1 MAYIVF
7 HTTAFLNEDD
17 TSSMTAAALKAA
29 GITSV
34 KGYGGIDVP
43 VNSEGYLTNPAQHL
57 PAGMLD
63 KLKRAW
69 TASDGNANTFF
80 NQNID
85 GTPVK
90 DILAQCPSQ
99 QSYGIAKELGLPDG
113 TSVPCKAFTDHD
125 YQRIKYKSGSSVPT
139 SDGTDGGAGD
149 GAAGGTGDG
158 AAGGTG
164 DGGTGDGAADGTGDG
179 GTGDGAADGT
189 GDWWSFFGSKEFL
202 IGAVAVAGVIA
213 LIKTLGNTIKARF
226 RKCAKVLY
234 RMQKDFGTKENGMDM
249 KAVLPGVGSKIMDWL
264 GMLWGSKTGKGKN
277 KGALGLRPFVDNYK
291 NELSAD
297 YQEARK
303 AFNMI
308 ASAGKGID
316 VKKGEEQTSG
326 KMNNLQ
332 GESQAV
338 IYSSF
343 SEMLKSEPLNEEE
356 TALNEALGVGAIVA
370 LGSVAIKGGMYLFSK
385 KDKNG
390 NDVGSAKAVQVTHQ
404 STREIC
410 YSILNMF
417 FSKYF
422 NMKAVS
428 EKMGMNVDSLG
439 DIDKSNVDKFAK
451 LAQAM
456 KQEQASG
463 KGSKMYARVEKN
475 YNKMIDAYVR
485 IANNVVN
492 NFETYTKNSKG
503 KDGKV
508 KTLSEKDANL
518 LVASVEKL
526 RAEVNRQE
534 DGYRNNFFRVVN
546 AIITSPEYTTYL
558 DFIIKDVIPV
568 FKTGLASDADFVLDI
583 VPKVGEYYIL
593 QQTNQQTELA
603 GGDTAKGNVVLARVL
618 GFDQSGEKSKNPV
631 IKFARVALLKD
642 PGLLIRNSK
651 NEYDMSSYK
660 EENLD
665 RTAFGQARGENA
677 DRSQNGDNV
686 ELTYNKWM
694 ALDPIIATN
703 VPGDDRDGEDMGKTK
718 LYHRVVKTEDGREL
732 DEYIFGISTKVK
744 EASTTEF
751 TEDTN
756 ISEATGKAE
765 IPSEREERE
774 ETLSR
779 DVPEEIS
786 TDNTQQDIVKLACAN
801 VTKGTDLAADVKT
814 NQFTGA
820 FIFLGNKCT
829 AKEADEKFKTLGF
842 EALDGKT
849 KEKEQIEN
857 NIANSIGYTHVA
869 RQDAGNIA
877 SIDDAVKKIETR
889 QTTSENLVAKV
900 DAITNNLYQVMD
912 TMKNNVPANTL
923 THPFGFQGFGTKCFV
938 TLPKEKGKSGYYK
951 ELPTG
956 VKDKRGLDIV
966 FNYYPALVTE
976 DGSPVDPTPY
986 IKAESAAGVK
996 NNNES
1001 LQEADG
1007 NDASAAGQPSAST
1020 QGPDTSVGT
1029 QNTAKPQQGAQGATP
1044 APAGILGVAI
1054 SCRNIISAKANQ
1066 ILPFH
1071 TAKIDKESIKNA
1083 IIALINDLVKA
1094 QLIEPVRGENLGG
1107 GNRQT
1112 TATAESF
1119 SIEYDKYFNVAE
1131 SFMSS
1136 FGFNRANKLHVNRTI
1151 KSPKSKLTYYALSE
1165 NAWGDGSKLDP
1176 EKYIKESLDNI
1187 LAKNSTYDEFAK
1199 LAKNSH
1205 SINLIKIAEDCSY
1218 NTALPYNRYQ
1228 MLTAANPLYEGL
1240 VIVRF
1245 DERGKLAESI
1255 RLGVKKIYC
1264 ETV

>member
-43 VNSEGYLTNPAQHL
+43 VNGEGYLTNPAQHL
-57 PAGMLD
+57 PDGMLD

-113 TSVPCKAFTDHD
+113 TAVPCKEFTDHD
-125 YQRIKYKSGSSVPT
+125 YQHIKYDSNSSVPP
-139 SDGTDGGAGD
+139 SSGTDAAGAGAADSVADTGAGVAAGAADSGSAGAGAGD
-149 GAAGGTGDG
+149 
-158 AAGGTG
+158 
-164 DGGTGDGAADGTGDG
+164 
-179 GTGDGAADGT
+179 
-189 GDWWSFFGSKEFL
+189 WWAFFGSKEFL

-213 LIKTLGNTIKARF
+213 LIKALGNTIKARF

-234 RMQKDFGTKENGMDM
+234 RMQKDFGTKQNGMDM
-249 KAVLPGVGSKIMDWL
+249 NAVLPGVGSKIMDWL
-264 GMLWGSKTGKGKN
+264 GRLWGSKAGNGKN
-277 KGALGLRPFVDNYK
+277 KGALGLRPFVDNYR

-308 ASAGKGID
+308 AASGKGID
-316 VKKGEEQTSG
+316 DKKKGREHTSG

-332 GESQAV
+332 SESQTV

-390 NDVGSAKAVQVTHQ
+390 NDVGSPKAVQVTRQ

-475 YNKMIDAYVR
+475 YNQMVDAYVR
-485 IANNVVN
+485 IANSVVN
-492 NFETYTKNSKG
+492 NFEKYTKNSKG

-508 KTLSEKDANL
+508 KELSEKDSNL

-583 VPKVGEYYIL
+583 VPKAGEYYIL
-593 QQTNQQTELA
+593 QQTNQQTDLA

-631 IKFARVALLKD
+631 INFARVALLKD
-642 PGLLIRNSK
+642 PGTLVLNNNK
-651 NEYDMSSYK
+651 YDMSSYK

-677 DRSQNGDNV
+677 DKSENGDNV

-694 ALDPIIATN
+694 ALNPVLAVN
-703 VPGDDRDGEDMGKTK
+703 VPGDTHEKTP
-718 LYHRVVKTEDGREL
+718 VVAKVYKRTSPNENGQEKQ
-732 DEYIFGISTKVK
+732 EQYIIINPTSSESISYN
-744 EASTTEF
+744 ESTTLYEDDEK
-751 TEDTN
+751 TPEENNTTTDTN
-756 ISEATGKAE
+756 NT
-765 IPSEREERE
+765 
-774 ETLSR
+774 T
-779 DVPEEIS
+779 
-786 TDNTQQDIVKLACAN
+786 NTQQEETKSSSPVKNVIFVSGNTKTNIEIQANDTTQEKVNAIVTNRDNNMGFTEVSPEEAEQIINAVAN
-801 VTKGTDLAADVKT
+801 AKEETAQVQTAENLPEIINKQESANGGESEIGADVIIKNIDSISNSIAQQLGT
-814 NQFTGA
+814 LKIEDFTVTSGTAGRVTSKYNNGTIQLKNTVGNQRNFDTVVAFDTGA
-820 FIFLGNKCT
+820 T
-829 AKEADEKFKTLGF
+829 
-842 EALDGKT
+842 T
-849 KEKEQIEN
+849 K
-857 NIANSIGYTHVA
+857 
-869 RQDAGNIA
+869 AG
-877 SIDDAVKKIETR
+877 KKIYIAAQPRTDNKNITVDLILVSGDGTNYDEIKFHGAQKDAYVSLTAPINAQNVKQGIETIV
-889 QTTSENLVAKV
+889 N
-900 DAITNNLYQVMD
+900 
-912 TMKNNVPANTL
+912 
-923 THPFGFQGFGTKCFV
+923 
-938 TLPKEKGKSGYYK
+938 YYK
-951 ELPTG
+951 QYAGKYTIE
-956 VKDKRGLDIV
+956 
-966 FNYYPALVTE
+966 
-976 DGSPVDPTPY
+976 
-986 IKAESAAGVK
+986 ES
-996 NNNES
+996 
-1001 LQEADG
+1001 
-1007 NDASAAGQPSAST
+1007 
-1020 QGPDTSVGT
+1020 
-1029 QNTAKPQQGAQGATP
+1029 
-1044 APAGILGVAI
+1044 
-1054 SCRNIISAKANQ
+1054 NI
-1066 ILPFH
+1066 
-1071 TAKIDKESIKNA
+1071 T
-1083 IIALINDLVKA
+1083 V
-1094 QLIEPVRGENLGG
+1094 
-1107 GNRQT
+1107 
-1112 TATAESF
+1112 
-1119 SIEYDKYFNVAE
+1119 EYDKYFNVAE

-1136 FGFNRANKLHVNRTI
+1136 FGFNGANKLHVNRTI
-1151 KSPKSKLTYYALSE
+1151 KAPKSKLTYYALSE

-1176 EKYIKESLDNI
+1176 EKYIKESLDAI
-1187 LAKNSTYDEFAK
+1187 LAKNYTYDEFAK
-1199 LAKNSH
+1199 LAKSSH
-1205 SINLIKIAEDCSY
+1205 TINLIKIDEDCSY

-1240 VIVRF
+1240 VVVRF
-1245 DERGKLAESI
+1245 DERGKLVEAI

>member
-43 VNSEGYLTNPAQHL
+43 VNSEGYLKNPAQHL
-57 PAGMLD
+57 PDGMLD
-63 KLKRAW
+63 KLKGAW
-69 TASDGNANTFF
+69 TSSNGDANAFF

-113 TSVPCKAFTDHD
+113 TAVPCKEFTDHD
-125 YQRIKYKSGSSVPT
+125 YQHIKYDSGSSVPA
-139 SDGTDGGAGD
+139 SDGTDAVAGAG
-149 GAAGGTGDG
+149 ATGS
-158 AAGGTG
+158 TG
-164 DGGTGDGAADGTGDG
+164 DGGAGVAAGAADSGSAVA
-179 GTGDGAADGT
+179 GA
-189 GDWWSFFGSKEFL
+189 GDWWAFFGSKEFL

-213 LIKTLGNTIKARF
+213 LIKTLGNTIKVRF

-234 RMQKDFGTKENGMDM
+234 RMQKDFGTKQNGMDM

-264 GMLWGSKTGKGKN
+264 GRLWGSKSGKGQN
-277 KGALGLRPFVDNYK
+277 KGALGLRPFVDNYR

-308 ASAGKGID
+308 AAAGKGIND
-316 VKKGEEQTSG
+316 KNKGKEQTNG

-332 GESQAV
+332 SESQTV

-356 TALNEALGVGAIVA
+356 TALNEGAGAIVA
-370 LGSVAIKGGMYLFSK
+370 LGAVKFAAGMYQYLK

-390 NDVGSAKAVQVTHQ
+390 NDVGSVKTVQVTHQ

-439 DIDKSNVDKFAK
+439 DIDKSNIDKFAK

-475 YNKMIDAYVR
+475 YNQMVDAYVR
-485 IANNVVN
+485 IANSVVN
-492 NFETYTKNSKG
+492 NFEKYTKNSKG

-508 KTLSEKDANL
+508 KELSEKDSNL

-558 DFIIKDVIPV
+558 DFIIKDVMPV

-583 VPKVGEYYIL
+583 VPKAGEYYIL
-593 QQTNQQTELA
+593 QQTNQQTDLT

-631 IKFARVALLKD
+631 INFARVALLKD
-642 PGLLIRNSK
+642 PGTLVLNNNK
-651 NEYDMSSYK
+651 YDMSSYK

-677 DRSQNGDNV
+677 DKSENGDNV

-694 ALDPIIATN
+694 ALNPVLAVN
-703 VPGDDRDGEDMGKTK
+703 VPGDMHEKTPAAAK
-718 LYHRVVKTEDGREL
+718 VYKRTAPSENGQEKQEQ
-732 DEYIFGISTKVK
+732 YIIINPTSSESITYN
-744 EASTTEF
+744 ESTTLY
-751 TEDTN
+751 ED
-756 ISEATGKAE
+756 
-765 IPSEREERE
+765 
-774 ETLSR
+774 
-779 DVPEEIS
+779 
-786 TDNTQQDIVKLACAN
+786 
-801 VTKGTDLAADVKT
+801 
-814 NQFTGA
+814 
-820 FIFLGNKCT
+820 
-829 AKEADEKFKTLGF
+829 DEKTP
-842 EALDGKT
+842 E
-849 KEKEQIEN
+849 EN
-857 NIANSIGYTHVA
+857 NITTDTNNTTNAQEEETKSSSPVKNVIFVSGNTKTNIEIQANDATQEKVNAIVTNRDNNMGFTEVSPEEAEQIINAVANAKEETVQVQTAENLPEIINKQESANGGESEIGADVIIKNIDSISNSIAQQLGTLKIEDFTVTSGT
-869 RQDAGNIA
+869 AGRVTSKYNNGTIQLKNT
-877 SIDDAVKKIETR
+877 IDKQRNFDTVVTFDTGATTKAGKKIYIAAQPRTDNKNITVDLILVSGDGTNYDEIKFRGAQKDAYVSLTAPINAQNVKQGIETIV
-889 QTTSENLVAKV
+889 N
-900 DAITNNLYQVMD
+900 
-912 TMKNNVPANTL
+912 
-923 THPFGFQGFGTKCFV
+923 
-938 TLPKEKGKSGYYK
+938 YYK
-951 ELPTG
+951 QYAGKYTIE
-956 VKDKRGLDIV
+956 
-966 FNYYPALVTE
+966 
-976 DGSPVDPTPY
+976 
-986 IKAESAAGVK
+986 ES
-996 NNNES
+996 
-1001 LQEADG
+1001 
-1007 NDASAAGQPSAST
+1007 
-1020 QGPDTSVGT
+1020 
-1029 QNTAKPQQGAQGATP
+1029 
-1044 APAGILGVAI
+1044 
-1054 SCRNIISAKANQ
+1054 NI
-1066 ILPFH
+1066 
-1071 TAKIDKESIKNA
+1071 T
-1083 IIALINDLVKA
+1083 V
-1094 QLIEPVRGENLGG
+1094 
-1107 GNRQT
+1107 
-1112 TATAESF
+1112 
-1119 SIEYDKYFNVAE
+1119 EYDKYFNVAE

-1136 FGFNRANKLHVNRTI
+1136 FGFNGANKLHVNRTI
-1151 KSPKSKLTYYALSE
+1151 KAPKSKFTYYALSE

-1176 EKYIKESLDNI
+1176 EKYIKESLDAI

-1199 LAKNSH
+1199 LAKSSH
-1205 SINLIKIAEDCSY
+1205 TINLIKIDEDCSY

-1240 VIVRF
+1240 VVVRF
-1245 DERGKLAESI
+1245 DERGKLVEAI

>member
-43 VNSEGYLTNPAQHL
+43 VNSEGYLKNPAQHL
-57 PAGMLD
+57 PDGMLD

-113 TSVPCKAFTDHD
+113 TAVPCKEFTDHD
-125 YQRIKYKSGSSVPT
+125 YQHIKYDSNSSVPP
-139 SDGTDGGAGD
+139 SSGTDAAGAGAADSVADTGAGAAAGAADSGSVGAGAGD
-149 GAAGGTGDG
+149 
-158 AAGGTG
+158 
-164 DGGTGDGAADGTGDG
+164 
-179 GTGDGAADGT
+179 
-189 GDWWSFFGSKEFL
+189 WWAFFGSKEFL

-213 LIKTLGNTIKARF
+213 LIKALGNTIKARF

-264 GMLWGSKTGKGKN
+264 GRLWGSKSGKGKN
-277 KGALGLRPFVDNYK
+277 KGALGLRPFVDNYR

-308 ASAGKGID
+308 AAAGKGIND
-316 VKKGEEQTSG
+316 KKKGNEQTSG
-326 KMNNLQ
+326 KMNSLQ
-332 GESQAV
+332 GESQTV

-343 SEMLKSEPLNEEE
+343 SELLKSEPLNEEE
-356 TALNEALGVGAIVA
+356 TTLNEGAGAIVA
-370 LGSVAIKGGMYLFSK
+370 LGAVKFAAGMYQYLK

-463 KGSKMYARVEKN
+463 KGSKIYTRVEKN
-475 YNKMIDAYVR
+475 YNQMVDAYVR
-485 IANNVVN
+485 IANSVVN
-492 NFETYTKNSKG
+492 NFEKYTKNSKG

-508 KTLSEKDANL
+508 KELSEKDSNL

-583 VPKVGEYYIL
+583 VPKAGEYYIL
-593 QQTNQQTELA
+593 QQTNQQTDLA
-603 GGDTAKGNVVLARVL
+603 DGDTAKGNVVLARVL

-631 IKFARVALLKD
+631 INFARVALLKD
-642 PGLLIRNSK
+642 PGTLVLNNNK
-651 NEYDMSSYK
+651 YDMSSYK

-677 DRSQNGDNV
+677 DKSENGDNV

-694 ALDPIIATN
+694 ALNPVLAVN
-703 VPGDDRDGEDMGKTK
+703 VPGDIHEKTPAVAK
-718 LYHRVVKTEDGREL
+718 VYKRTSPNENGQEKQEQ
-732 DEYIFGISTKVK
+732 YIIINPTSSESISYN
-744 EASTTEF
+744 ESTTLYEDDEK
-751 TEDTN
+751 TPEENNTTTDTN
-756 ISEATGKAE
+756 NT
-765 IPSEREERE
+765 
-774 ETLSR
+774 T
-779 DVPEEIS
+779 
-786 TDNTQQDIVKLACAN
+786 NTQQEETKSSSPVKNVIFVSGNTKTNIEIQANDTTQEKVNAIVTNRDNNMGFTEVSPEEAEQIINAVAN
-801 VTKGTDLAADVKT
+801 AKEETVQVQTAENLPEIINKQESANGGESEIGADVIIKNIDSISNSIAQQLGT
-814 NQFTGA
+814 LKIEDFTVTSGTAGRVTSKYNNGTIQLKNTAENQRNFDSVVTFDTGA
-820 FIFLGNKCT
+820 T
-829 AKEADEKFKTLGF
+829 
-842 EALDGKT
+842 T
-849 KEKEQIEN
+849 K
-857 NIANSIGYTHVA
+857 
-869 RQDAGNIA
+869 AG
-877 SIDDAVKKIETR
+877 KKIYIAAQPRTDNKNITVDLILVSGDGTNYDEIKFRGAQKDAYVSLTAPINVQNVKQGIETIV
-889 QTTSENLVAKV
+889 N
-900 DAITNNLYQVMD
+900 
-912 TMKNNVPANTL
+912 
-923 THPFGFQGFGTKCFV
+923 
-938 TLPKEKGKSGYYK
+938 YYK
-951 ELPTG
+951 QYAGKYTIE
-956 VKDKRGLDIV
+956 
-966 FNYYPALVTE
+966 
-976 DGSPVDPTPY
+976 
-986 IKAESAAGVK
+986 ES
-996 NNNES
+996 
-1001 LQEADG
+1001 
-1007 NDASAAGQPSAST
+1007 
-1020 QGPDTSVGT
+1020 
-1029 QNTAKPQQGAQGATP
+1029 
-1044 APAGILGVAI
+1044 
-1054 SCRNIISAKANQ
+1054 NI
-1066 ILPFH
+1066 
-1071 TAKIDKESIKNA
+1071 T
-1083 IIALINDLVKA
+1083 V
-1094 QLIEPVRGENLGG
+1094 
-1107 GNRQT
+1107 
-1112 TATAESF
+1112 
-1119 SIEYDKYFNVAE
+1119 EYDKYFNVAE

-1136 FGFNRANKLHVNRTI
+1136 FGFNGANKLHVNRTI
-1151 KSPKSKLTYYALSE
+1151 KAPKSKLTYYALSE

-1176 EKYIKESLDNI
+1176 EKYIKESLDAI

-1199 LAKNSH
+1199 LAKSSH
-1205 SINLIKIAEDCSY
+1205 TINLIKIDEDCSY

-1240 VIVRF
+1240 VVVRF
-1245 DERGKLAESI
+1245 DERGKLVEAI

>member
-57 PAGMLD
+57 PDGMLD

-69 TASDGNANTFF
+69 TSSNGDANAFF

-113 TSVPCKAFTDHD
+113 TAVPCKEFTDHG
-125 YQRIKYKSGSSVPT
+125 YQHIKYDSGSSVPP
-139 SDGTDGGAGD
+139 SSGTDAAGV
-149 GAAGGTGDG
+149 GAAGSVAG
-158 AAGGTG
+158 AGA
-164 DGGTGDGAADGTGDG
+164 DAAAGAADSGSA
-179 GTGDGAADGT
+179 GAGA

-264 GMLWGSKTGKGKN
+264 GRLWGSKAGNGKN
-277 KGALGLRPFVDNYK
+277 KGALGLRPFVDNYR

-308 ASAGKGID
+308 ATAGKGID
-316 VKKGEEQTSG
+316 DKKKDREQTNG

-332 GESQAV
+332 SESQTV

-390 NDVGSAKAVQVTHQ
+390 NDVGSPKAVQVTRQ

-456 KQEQASG
+456 KQKQASG
-463 KGSKMYARVEKN
+463 KGSKIYTRVEKN
-475 YNKMIDAYVR
+475 YNQMVDAYVR
-485 IANNVVN
+485 IANKVVN

-508 KTLSEKDANL
+508 KELSEKDSNL

-583 VPKVGEYYIL
+583 VPKAGEYYIL
-593 QQTNQQTELA
+593 HQSNQQTDLTS
-603 GGDTAKGNVVLARVL
+603 GDTAKGNVVLARVL

-631 IKFARVALLKD
+631 INFARVALLKD
-642 PGLLIRNSK
+642 PDTLVLNNNK
-651 NEYDMSSYK
+651 YDMSSYK

-665 RTAFGQARGENA
+665 RTAFGQAHGENA
-677 DRSQNGDNV
+677 DKSENGDNV

-694 ALDPIIATN
+694 ALNPVLAVN
-703 VPGDDRDGEDMGKTK
+703 VPGDMHEKTPVTAK
-718 LYHRVVKTEDGREL
+718 VYKRTAPNENGQEKQEQEQ
-732 DEYIFGISTKVK
+732 YIIINPTSSESITYN
-744 EASTTEF
+744 ESTTLYEDDEK
-751 TEDTN
+751 TPEENNTTDTN
-756 ISEATGKAE
+756 NT
-765 IPSEREERE
+765 
-774 ETLSR
+774 T
-779 DVPEEIS
+779 
-786 TDNTQQDIVKLACAN
+786 NTQQEKTKSSSPVKNVIFVSGNTKTNIEIQANDTTQEKVNAIVTNRDNNMGFTEVSPEEAEQIINAVAN
-801 VTKGTDLAADVKT
+801 AKEETAQVQTAENLPEIINKQESANGGESEIGADVIIKNIDSISNSIAQQLGILKIEDFT
-814 NQFTGA
+814 VTSGTAGRVTSKYNNGTIQLKNTVDKQRNFDSVVTFDTGA
-820 FIFLGNKCT
+820 T
-829 AKEADEKFKTLGF
+829 
-842 EALDGKT
+842 T
-849 KEKEQIEN
+849 K
-857 NIANSIGYTHVA
+857 
-869 RQDAGNIA
+869 AG
-877 SIDDAVKKIETR
+877 KKIYIAAQPRTDNKNITVDLILVSGDGTNYDEIKFRGAQKDAYVSLTAPINAQNVKQGIETIV
-889 QTTSENLVAKV
+889 N
-900 DAITNNLYQVMD
+900 
-912 TMKNNVPANTL
+912 
-923 THPFGFQGFGTKCFV
+923 
-938 TLPKEKGKSGYYK
+938 YYK
-951 ELPTG
+951 QYAGKYTIE
-956 VKDKRGLDIV
+956 
-966 FNYYPALVTE
+966 
-976 DGSPVDPTPY
+976 
-986 IKAESAAGVK
+986 ES
-996 NNNES
+996 
-1001 LQEADG
+1001 
-1007 NDASAAGQPSAST
+1007 
-1020 QGPDTSVGT
+1020 
-1029 QNTAKPQQGAQGATP
+1029 
-1044 APAGILGVAI
+1044 
-1054 SCRNIISAKANQ
+1054 NI
-1066 ILPFH
+1066 
-1071 TAKIDKESIKNA
+1071 T
-1083 IIALINDLVKA
+1083 V
-1094 QLIEPVRGENLGG
+1094 
-1107 GNRQT
+1107 
-1112 TATAESF
+1112 
-1119 SIEYDKYFNVAE
+1119 EYDKYFNVAE

-1136 FGFNRANKLHVNRTI
+1136 FGFNGANKLHVNRTI
-1151 KSPKSKLTYYALSE
+1151 KAPKSKFTYYALSE

-1176 EKYIKESLDNI
+1176 EKYIKESLDAI

-1199 LAKNSH
+1199 LAKSSH
-1205 SINLIKIAEDCSY
+1205 TINLIKIDEDCSY

-1240 VIVRF
+1240 VVVRF
-1245 DERGKLAESI
+1245 DKRGKLVEAI

>member
-57 PAGMLD
+57 PDGMLD

-69 TASDGNANTFF
+69 TSSNGDANAFF

-113 TSVPCKAFTDHD
+113 TAVPCKEFTDHD
-125 YQRIKYKSGSSVPT
+125 YQHIKYDSGSSVPP
-139 SDGTDGGAGD
+139 SSGTDAAGAGAADSVADAGAGAAAGAADSGSAGAGAGD
-149 GAAGGTGDG
+149 
-158 AAGGTG
+158 
-164 DGGTGDGAADGTGDG
+164 
-179 GTGDGAADGT
+179 
-189 GDWWSFFGSKEFL
+189 WWAFFGSKEFL

-213 LIKTLGNTIKARF
+213 LIKTLGNTIKVRF

-264 GMLWGSKTGKGKN
+264 GRLWGSKSGKGKN
-277 KGALGLRPFVDNYK
+277 KGALGLRPFVDNYR

-308 ASAGKGID
+308 ATAGKEIND
-316 VKKGEEQTSG
+316 KKKGKEQTGG

-332 GESQAV
+332 SESQTV
-338 IYSSF
+338 TYSSF

-356 TALNEALGVGAIVA
+356 TALNEGAGAIVA
-370 LGSVAIKGGMYLFSK
+370 LGAVKFAAGMYQYLK

-390 NDVGSAKAVQVTHQ
+390 NDVGSVKTVQVTHQ

-439 DIDKSNVDKFAK
+439 DIDKSNIDKFAK

-475 YNKMIDAYVR
+475 YNQMVDAYVR
-485 IANNVVN
+485 IANSVVN
-492 NFETYTKNSKG
+492 NFEKYTKNSKG

-508 KTLSEKDANL
+508 KELSEKDSNL

-583 VPKVGEYYIL
+583 VPKAGEYYIL
-593 QQTNQQTELA
+593 QQSNQQTELA
-603 GGDTAKGNVVLARVL
+603 DGDTAKENVVLARVL

-631 IKFARVALLKD
+631 INFARVALLKD
-642 PGLLIRNSK
+642 PGTLVLNNNK
-651 NEYDMSSYK
+651 YDMSSYK

-677 DRSQNGDNV
+677 DKSENGDNV

-694 ALDPIIATN
+694 ALNPVLAVN
-703 VPGDDRDGEDMGKTK
+703 VPGDMHEKTPAAAKVYKRTAPSKNGQESQEKQEQYIIINPTSSESITYDESKTLYEDDEKTPEENNTTTDTNNTTNAQQEETKSSSPVKNVIFVSGNTKTNIEIQANDATQEKVNAIVTNHDNNMG
-718 LYHRVVKTEDGREL
+718 
-732 DEYIFGISTKVK
+732 
-744 EASTTEF
+744 F
-751 TEDTN
+751 TEV
-756 ISEATGKAE
+756 SPEEAEQIINAVANAK
-765 IPSEREERE
+765 E
-774 ETLSR
+774 ETVQVQTAENLPEIINKQESANGGESEIGA
-779 DVPEEIS
+779 DVIIKNIDSIS
-786 TDNTQQDIVKLACAN
+786 NSIAQQLGTLKIEDFTVTSGTAGRVTSKYNNGTIQLKNTVDNQRNFDTVVTFDTGATTKAGKKIYIAAQPRTDNKNITVDLILVSGDGTNYDEIKFRGAQKDAYVSLTAPINVQNVKQ
-801 VTKGTDLAADVKT
+801 G
-814 NQFTGA
+814 
-820 FIFLGNKCT
+820 
-829 AKEADEKFKTLGF
+829 
-842 EALDGKT
+842 
-849 KEKEQIEN
+849 
-857 NIANSIGYTHVA
+857 
-869 RQDAGNIA
+869 
-877 SIDDAVKKIETR
+877 IETIV
-889 QTTSENLVAKV
+889 N
-900 DAITNNLYQVMD
+900 
-912 TMKNNVPANTL
+912 
-923 THPFGFQGFGTKCFV
+923 
-938 TLPKEKGKSGYYK
+938 YYK
-951 ELPTG
+951 QYAGKYTIE
-956 VKDKRGLDIV
+956 
-966 FNYYPALVTE
+966 
-976 DGSPVDPTPY
+976 
-986 IKAESAAGVK
+986 ES
-996 NNNES
+996 
-1001 LQEADG
+1001 
-1007 NDASAAGQPSAST
+1007 
-1020 QGPDTSVGT
+1020 
-1029 QNTAKPQQGAQGATP
+1029 
-1044 APAGILGVAI
+1044 
-1054 SCRNIISAKANQ
+1054 NI
-1066 ILPFH
+1066 
-1071 TAKIDKESIKNA
+1071 T
-1083 IIALINDLVKA
+1083 V
-1094 QLIEPVRGENLGG
+1094 
-1107 GNRQT
+1107 
-1112 TATAESF
+1112 
-1119 SIEYDKYFNVAE
+1119 EYDKYFNVAE

-1136 FGFNRANKLHVNRTI
+1136 FGFNGANKLHVNRTI
-1151 KSPKSKLTYYALSE
+1151 KAPKSKLTYYALSE

-1176 EKYIKESLDNI
+1176 EKYIKESLDAI

-1199 LAKNSH
+1199 LAKSSH
-1205 SINLIKIAEDCSY
+1205 TINLIKIDEDCSY

-1240 VIVRF
+1240 VVVRF
-1245 DERGKLAESI
+1245 DERGKLVEAI

>member
-57 PAGMLD
+57 PDGMLD

-69 TASDGNANTFF
+69 TSSNGDANAFF

-113 TSVPCKAFTDHD
+113 TAVPCKEFTDHD
-125 YQRIKYKSGSSVPT
+125 YQHIKYDSGSSVPP
-139 SDGTDGGAGD
+139 SSGTD
-149 GAAGGTGDG
+149 AAG
-158 AAGGTG
+158 A
-164 DGGTGDGAADGTGDG
+164 GAADSVADAGAGAAA
-179 GTGDGAADGT
+179 GAADT
-189 GDWWSFFGSKEFL
+189 GSAGAGAVDWWAFFGSKEFL

-264 GMLWGSKTGKGKN
+264 GRLWGSKAGNGRN
-277 KGALGLRPFVDNYK
+277 KGALGLRPFVDNYR

-308 ASAGKGID
+308 ATAGKGID
-316 VKKGEEQTSG
+316 DKKKGKEQTSG

-332 GESQAV
+332 GESQTV
-338 IYSSF
+338 MYSSF

-356 TALNEALGVGAIVA
+356 VTLNEGAGAIVA
-370 LGSVAIKGGMYLFSK
+370 LGAVKFAAGMYQYLK

-390 NDVGSAKAVQVTHQ
+390 NDVGSPKAVQVTRQ

-463 KGSKMYARVEKN
+463 KGSKIYTRVEKN
-475 YNKMIDAYVR
+475 YNQMVDAYVR
-485 IANNVVN
+485 IANSVVN
-492 NFETYTKNSKG
+492 NFEKYTKNSKG

-508 KTLSEKDANL
+508 KELSEKDSNL

-593 QQTNQQTELA
+593 QQTNQQTDLA

-642 PGLLIRNSK
+642 PGTLVLNNNK
-651 NEYDMSSYK
+651 YDMSNYK

-677 DRSQNGDNV
+677 DKLENGDNV

-694 ALDPIIATN
+694 ALNPILAVN
-703 VPGDDRDGEDMGKTK
+703 VPGDMHEKTPVTAK
-718 LYHRVVKTEDGREL
+718 VYKRTAPNENGQEKQEQEQ
-732 DEYIFGISTKVK
+732 YIIINPTSSESITYN
-744 EASTTEF
+744 ESTTLYEDDEKTPEENNTTDTNNTTNGQQEETKSSSPVKNVIFVSGNTKTNIEIQANDTTQEKVNAIVTNRDNNMGF
-751 TEDTN
+751 TEV
-756 ISEATGKAE
+756 SPEEAEQIINAVANAK
-765 IPSEREERE
+765 E
-774 ETLSR
+774 ETAQVQTAENLPEIINKQESANGGESEIGA
-779 DVPEEIS
+779 DVIIKNIDSIS
-786 TDNTQQDIVKLACAN
+786 NSIAQQLGTLKIEDFTVTSGTAGRVTSKYNNGTIQLKNTVDKQRNFDSVVTFDTGATTKAGKKIYIAAQPRTDNKNITVDLILVSGDGTNYDEIKFRGAQKDAYVSLTAPINAQNVKQ
-801 VTKGTDLAADVKT
+801 G
-814 NQFTGA
+814 
-820 FIFLGNKCT
+820 
-829 AKEADEKFKTLGF
+829 
-842 EALDGKT
+842 
-849 KEKEQIEN
+849 
-857 NIANSIGYTHVA
+857 
-869 RQDAGNIA
+869 
-877 SIDDAVKKIETR
+877 IETIV
-889 QTTSENLVAKV
+889 N
-900 DAITNNLYQVMD
+900 
-912 TMKNNVPANTL
+912 
-923 THPFGFQGFGTKCFV
+923 
-938 TLPKEKGKSGYYK
+938 YYK
-951 ELPTG
+951 KYAGKYTIE
-956 VKDKRGLDIV
+956 
-966 FNYYPALVTE
+966 
-976 DGSPVDPTPY
+976 
-986 IKAESAAGVK
+986 ES
-996 NNNES
+996 
-1001 LQEADG
+1001 
-1007 NDASAAGQPSAST
+1007 
-1020 QGPDTSVGT
+1020 
-1029 QNTAKPQQGAQGATP
+1029 
-1044 APAGILGVAI
+1044 
-1054 SCRNIISAKANQ
+1054 NI
-1066 ILPFH
+1066 
-1071 TAKIDKESIKNA
+1071 T
-1083 IIALINDLVKA
+1083 V
-1094 QLIEPVRGENLGG
+1094 
-1107 GNRQT
+1107 
-1112 TATAESF
+1112 
-1119 SIEYDKYFNVAE
+1119 EYDKYFNVAE

-1136 FGFNRANKLHVNRTI
+1136 FGFNGANKLHVNRTI
-1151 KSPKSKLTYYALSE
+1151 KTPKSKLTYYALSE

-1176 EKYIKESLDNI
+1176 EKYIKESLDAI

-1205 SINLIKIAEDCSY
+1205 SINFIKIDEDCSY

-1240 VIVRF
+1240 VVVRF
-1245 DERGKLAESI
+1245 DERGKLAEAI

>member
-43 VNSEGYLTNPAQHL
+43 VNSEGYLKNPAQHL
-57 PAGMLD
+57 PDGMLD
-63 KLKRAW
+63 KLKGAW
-69 TASDGNANTFF
+69 TSSNGDANAFF

-113 TSVPCKAFTDHD
+113 TAVPCKEFTDHD
-125 YQRIKYKSGSSVPT
+125 YQHIKYDSGSSVPP
-139 SDGTDGGAGD
+139 SSGTDAAGAGAADSVADAGAGAAAGAVDSGSAGAGAGD
-149 GAAGGTGDG
+149 
-158 AAGGTG
+158 
-164 DGGTGDGAADGTGDG
+164 
-179 GTGDGAADGT
+179 
-189 GDWWSFFGSKEFL
+189 WWAFFGSKEFL

-213 LIKTLGNTIKARF
+213 LIKTLGNTIKVRF

-264 GMLWGSKTGKGKN
+264 GSLWGSKSGKGKN
-277 KGALGLRPFVDNYK
+277 KGALGLRPFVDNYR

-308 ASAGKGID
+308 AAAGKGIND
-316 VKKGEEQTSG
+316 KKKGNEQTSG
-326 KMNNLQ
+326 KMNSLQ
-332 GESQAV
+332 GESQTV
-338 IYSSF
+338 MYSSF

-356 TALNEALGVGAIVA
+356 TTLNEGAGAIVA
-370 LGSVAIKGGMYLFSK
+370 LGAVKVIAGMYQYSK

-390 NDVGSAKAVQVTHQ
+390 NDVGSPKAVQVTRQ

-463 KGSKMYARVEKN
+463 KGSKIYARVEKN
-475 YNKMIDAYVR
+475 YNQMVDAYVR
-485 IANNVVN
+485 IANSVVN
-492 NFETYTKNSKG
+492 NFEKYTKNSKG

-508 KTLSEKDANL
+508 KELSEKDSNL

-583 VPKVGEYYIL
+583 VPKAGEYYIL
-593 QQTNQQTELA
+593 HQSNQQTELA

-631 IKFARVALLKD
+631 INFARVALLKD
-642 PGLLIRNSK
+642 PGTLVLNNNK
-651 NEYDMSSYK
+651 YDMSSYK

-677 DRSQNGDNV
+677 DKSENGDNV

-694 ALDPIIATN
+694 ALNPVLAVN
-703 VPGDDRDGEDMGKTK
+703 VPGDMHEKTPAAAK
-718 LYHRVVKTEDGREL
+718 VYKRTAPSKNGQENQEQ
-732 DEYIFGISTKVK
+732 EQYIIINPTSSESITYN
-744 EASTTEF
+744 ESTTLYEDDEKTPEENNTTTDTKNTTNGQQEETKSSSPVKNVIFVSGNTKTNIEIQANDTTQEKVNAIVTNRDNNMGF
-751 TEDTN
+751 TEVSPEEAEQIINAVANAKEETAQVQTAENLPEIINKQESANGGESEIGADVIIKNIDSISNSIAQQLGTLKIEDFTVTSGTAGRVTSKYNNGTIQLKNTINKQRNFDTVVTFDTG
-756 ISEATGKAE
+756 ATTKTGKKIYIAAQ
-765 IPSEREERE
+765 PR
-774 ETLSR
+774 
-779 DVPEEIS
+779 
-786 TDNTQQDIVKLACAN
+786 TDNKNITVDLILASGDGTNYDEIKFRGAQKDAYVSLTAPINVQNVKQ
-801 VTKGTDLAADVKT
+801 G
-814 NQFTGA
+814 
-820 FIFLGNKCT
+820 
-829 AKEADEKFKTLGF
+829 
-842 EALDGKT
+842 
-849 KEKEQIEN
+849 
-857 NIANSIGYTHVA
+857 
-869 RQDAGNIA
+869 
-877 SIDDAVKKIETR
+877 IETIV
-889 QTTSENLVAKV
+889 N
-900 DAITNNLYQVMD
+900 
-912 TMKNNVPANTL
+912 
-923 THPFGFQGFGTKCFV
+923 
-938 TLPKEKGKSGYYK
+938 YYK
-951 ELPTG
+951 QYAGKYTIE
-956 VKDKRGLDIV
+956 
-966 FNYYPALVTE
+966 
-976 DGSPVDPTPY
+976 
-986 IKAESAAGVK
+986 ES
-996 NNNES
+996 
-1001 LQEADG
+1001 
-1007 NDASAAGQPSAST
+1007 
-1020 QGPDTSVGT
+1020 
-1029 QNTAKPQQGAQGATP
+1029 
-1044 APAGILGVAI
+1044 
-1054 SCRNIISAKANQ
+1054 NI
-1066 ILPFH
+1066 
-1071 TAKIDKESIKNA
+1071 T
-1083 IIALINDLVKA
+1083 V
-1094 QLIEPVRGENLGG
+1094 
-1107 GNRQT
+1107 
-1112 TATAESF
+1112 
-1119 SIEYDKYFNVAE
+1119 EYDKYFNVAE

-1136 FGFNRANKLHVNRTI
+1136 FGFNGANKLHVNRTI
-1151 KSPKSKLTYYALSE
+1151 KAPKSKLTYYALSE

-1176 EKYIKESLDNI
+1176 EKYIKESLDSI

-1199 LAKNSH
+1199 LAKSSH
-1205 SINLIKIAEDCSY
+1205 TINLIKIDEDCSY

-1240 VIVRF
+1240 VVVRF
-1245 DERGKLAESI
+1245 DERGKLVEAI

>member
-57 PAGMLD
+57 PDGMLD

-69 TASDGNANTFF
+69 TSSNGDANAFF

-113 TSVPCKAFTDHD
+113 TAVPCKEFTDHD
-125 YQRIKYKSGSSVPT
+125 YQHIKYDSGSSVPP
-139 SDGTDGGAGD
+139 SSGTDAAGAGAADSVADAGAGAAAGAADSGSAGAGAGD
-149 GAAGGTGDG
+149 
-158 AAGGTG
+158 
-164 DGGTGDGAADGTGDG
+164 
-179 GTGDGAADGT
+179 
-189 GDWWSFFGSKEFL
+189 WWAFFGSKEFL

-213 LIKTLGNTIKARF
+213 LIKTLGNTIKVRF

-234 RMQKDFGTKENGMDM
+234 RMQKDFGTKQNGMDM

-264 GMLWGSKTGKGKN
+264 GRLWGSKSGKGKN
-277 KGALGLRPFVDNYK
+277 KGALGLRPFVDNYR

-308 ASAGKGID
+308 AAAGKGIND
-316 VKKGEEQTSG
+316 KNKGKEQTNG

-332 GESQAV
+332 SESQTV

-343 SEMLKSEPLNEEE
+343 SELLKSEPLNEEE
-356 TALNEALGVGAIVA
+356 TALNEGAGAIVA
-370 LGSVAIKGGMYLFSK
+370 LGAVKFAAGMYQYLK

-390 NDVGSAKAVQVTHQ
+390 NDVGSVKTVQVTHQ

-475 YNKMIDAYVR
+475 YNQMVDAYVR
-485 IANNVVN
+485 IANSVVN
-492 NFETYTKNSKG
+492 NFEKYTKNSKG

-508 KTLSEKDANL
+508 KELSEKDSNL

-583 VPKVGEYYIL
+583 VPKAGEYYIL
-593 QQTNQQTELA
+593 QQTNQQADLT

-631 IKFARVALLKD
+631 INFARVALLKD
-642 PGLLIRNSK
+642 PGTLVLNNNK
-651 NEYDMSSYK
+651 YDMSSYK

-677 DRSQNGDNV
+677 DKSENGDNV

-694 ALDPIIATN
+694 ALNPVLAVN
-703 VPGDDRDGEDMGKTK
+703 VPGDMHEKTPAAAKVYKRTAPSENGQEKQEQYIIINPTSSESITYNESEILYEDDKKTP
-718 LYHRVVKTEDGREL
+718 EENN
-732 DEYIFGISTKVK
+732 
-744 EASTTEF
+744 TT
-751 TEDTN
+751 TDTN
-756 ISEATGKAE
+756 NT
-765 IPSEREERE
+765 
-774 ETLSR
+774 T
-779 DVPEEIS
+779 
-786 TDNTQQDIVKLACAN
+786 NTQQEETKPLSPVKNVIFVSGNTKTNIEIQANDTTQEKVNAIVTNRDNNMGFTEVSPEEAEQIINAVAN
-801 VTKGTDLAADVKT
+801 AKEETAQVQTAENLPEIINKQESANGGESEIGADVIIKNIDSISNSIAQQLGT
-814 NQFTGA
+814 LKIEDFTVTSGTAGRVTSKYNNGTIQLKNTVDKQRNFDSVVTFDTGA
-820 FIFLGNKCT
+820 
-829 AKEADEKFKTLGF
+829 A
-842 EALDGKT
+842 T
-849 KEKEQIEN
+849 K
-857 NIANSIGYTHVA
+857 
-869 RQDAGNIA
+869 AG
-877 SIDDAVKKIETR
+877 KKIYIAAQPRTDNKNITVDLILVSGDGTNYDEIKFRGAQKDAYVSLTAPINAQNVKQGIETIV
-889 QTTSENLVAKV
+889 N
-900 DAITNNLYQVMD
+900 
-912 TMKNNVPANTL
+912 
-923 THPFGFQGFGTKCFV
+923 
-938 TLPKEKGKSGYYK
+938 YYK
-951 ELPTG
+951 KYAGKYTIE
-956 VKDKRGLDIV
+956 
-966 FNYYPALVTE
+966 
-976 DGSPVDPTPY
+976 
-986 IKAESAAGVK
+986 ES
-996 NNNES
+996 
-1001 LQEADG
+1001 
-1007 NDASAAGQPSAST
+1007 
-1020 QGPDTSVGT
+1020 
-1029 QNTAKPQQGAQGATP
+1029 
-1044 APAGILGVAI
+1044 
-1054 SCRNIISAKANQ
+1054 NI
-1066 ILPFH
+1066 
-1071 TAKIDKESIKNA
+1071 T
-1083 IIALINDLVKA
+1083 V
-1094 QLIEPVRGENLGG
+1094 
-1107 GNRQT
+1107 
-1112 TATAESF
+1112 
-1119 SIEYDKYFNVAE
+1119 EYDKYFNVAE

-1136 FGFNRANKLHVNRTI
+1136 FGFNGANKLHVNRTI
-1151 KSPKSKLTYYALSE
+1151 KAPKSKLTYYALSE

-1176 EKYIKESLDNI
+1176 EKYIKESLDAI

-1199 LAKNSH
+1199 LAKSSH
-1205 SINLIKIAEDCSY
+1205 TINLIKIDEDCSY

-1240 VIVRF
+1240 VVVRF
-1245 DERGKLAESI
+1245 DKKGKLVEAI

>member
-43 VNSEGYLTNPAQHL
+43 VNSEGYLKNPAQHL
-57 PAGMLD
+57 PDGMLD
-63 KLKRAW
+63 KLKGAW
-69 TASDGNANTFF
+69 TSSNGDANAFF

-113 TSVPCKAFTDHD
+113 TAIPCKEFTDHG
-125 YQRIKYKSGSSVPT
+125 YQHIKYDSGSSVPP
-139 SDGTDGGAGD
+139 SSGTDAAGAAAADSVADAGAG
-149 GAAGGTGDG
+149 AA
-158 AAGGTG
+158 A
-164 DGGTGDGAADGTGDG
+164 GAADSDSA
-179 GTGDGAADGT
+179 GAGA

-234 RMQKDFGTKENGMDM
+234 RMQKDFGTKQNGMDM

-264 GMLWGSKTGKGKN
+264 GRLWGSKAGKGKN
-277 KGALGLRPFVDNYK
+277 KGALGLRPFVDNYR

-308 ASAGKGID
+308 AAAGKGIND
-316 VKKGEEQTSG
+316 KNKGKEQTNG

-332 GESQAV
+332 SESQTV

-343 SEMLKSEPLNEEE
+343 SELLKSEPLNEEE
-356 TALNEALGVGAIVA
+356 TALNEGAGAIVA
-370 LGSVAIKGGMYLFSK
+370 LGAVKFAAGMYQYLK

-390 NDVGSAKAVQVTHQ
+390 NDVGSVKTVQVTHQ

-463 KGSKMYARVEKN
+463 KGSKIYTRVEKN
-475 YNKMIDAYVR
+475 YNQMVDAYVR
-485 IANNVVN
+485 IANKVVN

-508 KTLSEKDANL
+508 KELSEKDSNL

-583 VPKVGEYYIL
+583 VPKAGEYYIL

-631 IKFARVALLKD
+631 INFARVALLKD
-642 PGLLIRNSK
+642 PGTLVLNNSK
-651 NEYDMSSYK
+651 YDMSSYK

-677 DRSQNGDNV
+677 DKSENGDNV

-694 ALDPIIATN
+694 ALNPVLAVN
-703 VPGDDRDGEDMGKTK
+703 VPGDTHEKTPVVAKVYKRTAPNENGQEKQEQEQYIIINPTSSESITYNESEILYEDDKKTPEENNAA
-718 LYHRVVKTEDGREL
+718 T
-732 DEYIFGISTKVK
+732 
-744 EASTTEF
+744 
-751 TEDTN
+751 DTN
-756 ISEATGKAE
+756 NIT
-765 IPSEREERE
+765 
-774 ETLSR
+774 
-779 DVPEEIS
+779 
-786 TDNTQQDIVKLACAN
+786 NTQQEETKPLSPVKNVIFVSGNTKTNIEIQANDTTQEKVNAIVTNRDNNMGFTEVSPEEAEQIINAVAN
-801 VTKGTDLAADVKT
+801 AKEETAQVQTAENLPEIINKQESANGGESEIGADVIIKNIDSISNSIAQQLGT
-814 NQFTGA
+814 LKIEDFTVTSGTAGRVTSKYNNGTIQLKNTIDKQRNFDTVVTFDTGA
-820 FIFLGNKCT
+820 T
-829 AKEADEKFKTLGF
+829 
-842 EALDGKT
+842 T
-849 KEKEQIEN
+849 K
-857 NIANSIGYTHVA
+857 
-869 RQDAGNIA
+869 AG
-877 SIDDAVKKIETR
+877 KKIYIAAQPRTDNKNITVDLILVSGDGTNYDEIKFRGAQKDAYVSLTAPINVQNVKQGIETIV
-889 QTTSENLVAKV
+889 N
-900 DAITNNLYQVMD
+900 
-912 TMKNNVPANTL
+912 
-923 THPFGFQGFGTKCFV
+923 
-938 TLPKEKGKSGYYK
+938 YYK
-951 ELPTG
+951 QYAGKYTIE
-956 VKDKRGLDIV
+956 
-966 FNYYPALVTE
+966 
-976 DGSPVDPTPY
+976 
-986 IKAESAAGVK
+986 ES
-996 NNNES
+996 
-1001 LQEADG
+1001 
-1007 NDASAAGQPSAST
+1007 
-1020 QGPDTSVGT
+1020 
-1029 QNTAKPQQGAQGATP
+1029 
-1044 APAGILGVAI
+1044 
-1054 SCRNIISAKANQ
+1054 NI
-1066 ILPFH
+1066 
-1071 TAKIDKESIKNA
+1071 T
-1083 IIALINDLVKA
+1083 V
-1094 QLIEPVRGENLGG
+1094 
-1107 GNRQT
+1107 
-1112 TATAESF
+1112 
-1119 SIEYDKYFNVAE
+1119 EYDKYFNVAE

-1136 FGFNRANKLHVNRTI
+1136 FGFNGANKLHVNRTI
-1151 KSPKSKLTYYALSE
+1151 KAPKSKFTYYALSE

-1176 EKYIKESLDNI
+1176 EKYIKESLDAI

-1199 LAKNSH
+1199 LAKSSH
-1205 SINLIKIAEDCSY
+1205 TINLIKIDEDCSY

-1240 VIVRF
+1240 VVVRF
-1245 DERGKLAESI
+1245 DERGKLVEAI

>member
-34 KGYGGIDVP
+34 KGYDGIDVP
-43 VNSEGYLTNPAQHL
+43 VNSEGYLENPAQHL
-57 PAGMLD
+57 PDGMLD
-63 KLKRAW
+63 KLKGAW
-69 TASDGNANTFF
+69 TSSNGDANAFF

-113 TSVPCKAFTDHD
+113 TSVPCKEFTDHG
-125 YQRIKYKSGSSVPT
+125 YQHIKYKSSSSVPT
-139 SDGTDGGAGD
+139 SDGTDAAAV
-149 GAAGGTGDG
+149 AAGSAGMTGT
-158 AAGGTG
+158 TG
-164 DGGTGDGAADGTGDG
+164 NAAADG
-179 GTGDGAADGT
+179 A

-234 RMQKDFGTKENGMDM
+234 RMQKDFGTKQNGMDM
-249 KAVLPGVGSKIMDWL
+249 TAVLPGVGSKIMDWL
-264 GMLWGSKTGKGKN
+264 GRLWGAKAGNEKN
-277 KGALGLRPFVDNYK
+277 KGALGLRPFVDNYR

-308 ASAGKGID
+308 ATAGKGID
-316 VKKGEEQTSG
+316 DKKKDKEQTSG
-326 KMNNLQ
+326 KMDNLQ
-332 GESQAV
+332 SESQTV

-356 TALNEALGVGAIVA
+356 TALNEALGAGAIVA
-370 LGSVAIKGGMYLFSK
+370 LGSVAIRGGMYLFSK

-390 NDVGSAKAVQVTHQ
+390 NDVGSAKAVQVTNQ

-428 EKMGMNVDSLG
+428 EKLGMNVDSLG

-463 KGSKMYARVEKN
+463 KGSKIYARVEKN
-475 YNKMIDAYVR
+475 YNQMVDAYVR
-485 IANNVVN
+485 IANSVVN
-492 NFETYTKNSKG
+492 NFEKYTKNSKG

-508 KTLSEKDANL
+508 KELSEKDSNL

-568 FKTGLASDADFVLDI
+568 FKTGLASDADFVLDL
-583 VPKVGEYYIL
+583 VPKAGEYYIL
-593 QQTNQQTELA
+593 HQSNQQTNLA

-631 IKFARVALLKD
+631 INFARVALLKD
-642 PGLLIRNSK
+642 PGTLVLNNNK
-651 NEYDMSSYK
+651 YDMSRYK

-677 DRSQNGDNV
+677 DKSENGDNV

-694 ALDPIIATN
+694 ALNPVLAVN
-703 VPGDDRDGEDMGKTK
+703 VPGDIHEKTPAAAKVYKRTAPNENGQEKQEQYIIINPTSSESITYNESKPLYEDDKKTP
-718 LYHRVVKTEDGREL
+718 EENN
-732 DEYIFGISTKVK
+732 
-744 EASTTEF
+744 TT
-751 TEDTN
+751 TDTN
-756 ISEATGKAE
+756 NT
-765 IPSEREERE
+765 
-774 ETLSR
+774 T
-779 DVPEEIS
+779 
-786 TDNTQQDIVKLACAN
+786 NTQQEETKSSSPVKN
-801 VTKGTDLAADVKT
+801 VIFVHGNTKT
-814 NQFTGA
+814 NIEIQANDTTQEKVNAIVTNHDNNMGFTEVSPEEAEQIINAVVNAKEETAQVQTAENLPEIINKQESANGGESEISADAIIKNIDNISNSIAQQLGTLKIEDFTVTSGTAGRVISKYNNGTIQLKNTVDKQRNFDTVVTFNTGA
-820 FIFLGNKCT
+820 T
-829 AKEADEKFKTLGF
+829 
-842 EALDGKT
+842 T
-849 KEKEQIEN
+849 K
-857 NIANSIGYTHVA
+857 
-869 RQDAGNIA
+869 AG
-877 SIDDAVKKIETR
+877 KKIYIAAQPRTDNKNITVDLILVSGDGTNYDEIKFRGAQKDAYVSLTAPINAQNVKQGIETIL
-889 QTTSENLVAKV
+889 N
-900 DAITNNLYQVMD
+900 
-912 TMKNNVPANTL
+912 
-923 THPFGFQGFGTKCFV
+923 
-938 TLPKEKGKSGYYK
+938 YYK
-951 ELPTG
+951 QYAGKYTIE
-956 VKDKRGLDIV
+956 
-966 FNYYPALVTE
+966 
-976 DGSPVDPTPY
+976 
-986 IKAESAAGVK
+986 ES
-996 NNNES
+996 
-1001 LQEADG
+1001 
-1007 NDASAAGQPSAST
+1007 
-1020 QGPDTSVGT
+1020 
-1029 QNTAKPQQGAQGATP
+1029 
-1044 APAGILGVAI
+1044 
-1054 SCRNIISAKANQ
+1054 NI
-1066 ILPFH
+1066 
-1071 TAKIDKESIKNA
+1071 T
-1083 IIALINDLVKA
+1083 V
-1094 QLIEPVRGENLGG
+1094 
-1107 GNRQT
+1107 
-1112 TATAESF
+1112 
-1119 SIEYDKYFNVAE
+1119 EYDNYFNVTE

-1136 FGFNRANKLHVNRTI
+1136 FDFNGANRLHVNRTI
-1151 KSPKSKLTYYALSE
+1151 KAPKSKLTYYALSE

-1176 EKYIKESLDNI
+1176 EKYIKEALDVI

-1228 MLTAANPLYEGL
+1228 MLTASNPLYEGL

-1245 DERGKLAESI
+1245 DERGKLAEAI
-1255 RLGVKKIYC
+1255 RLGVKKIYY

>member
-43 VNSEGYLTNPAQHL
+43 VNSEGYLKNPAQHL
-57 PAGMLD
+57 PDGMLD
-63 KLKRAW
+63 KLKGAW
-69 TASDGNANTFF
+69 TSSNGDANAFF

-113 TSVPCKAFTDHD
+113 TAVPCKEFTDHD
-125 YQRIKYKSGSSVPT
+125 YQHIKYDSGSSVPP
-139 SDGTDGGAGD
+139 SSGTDAAGAGTADSVADAGAGAAAGAVDSGSAGAGAGD
-149 GAAGGTGDG
+149 
-158 AAGGTG
+158 
-164 DGGTGDGAADGTGDG
+164 
-179 GTGDGAADGT
+179 
-189 GDWWSFFGSKEFL
+189 WWAFFGSKEFL

-234 RMQKDFGTKENGMDM
+234 RMQKDFGTKQNGMDM

-264 GMLWGSKTGKGKN
+264 GSLWGSKSGKGKN
-277 KGALGLRPFVDNYK
+277 KGALGLRPFVDNYR

-308 ASAGKGID
+308 AAAGKGIND
-316 VKKGEEQTSG
+316 KKKGNEQTSG
-326 KMNNLQ
+326 KMNSLQ
-332 GESQAV
+332 GESQTV
-338 IYSSF
+338 MYSSF

-356 TALNEALGVGAIVA
+356 TTLNEGAGAIVA
-370 LGSVAIKGGMYLFSK
+370 LGAVKVIAGMYQYSK

-390 NDVGSAKAVQVTHQ
+390 NDVGSPKAVQVTRQ

-475 YNKMIDAYVR
+475 YNQMVDAYVR
-485 IANNVVN
+485 IANSVVN
-492 NFETYTKNSKG
+492 NFEKYTKNSKG

-508 KTLSEKDANL
+508 KELSEKDSNL

-583 VPKVGEYYIL
+583 VPKAGEYYIL
-593 QQTNQQTELA
+593 HQSNQQTELA

-631 IKFARVALLKD
+631 INFARVALLKD
-642 PGLLIRNSK
+642 PGTLVLNNNK
-651 NEYDMSSYK
+651 YDMSSYK

-677 DRSQNGDNV
+677 DKSENGDNV

-694 ALDPIIATN
+694 ALNPVLAVN
-703 VPGDDRDGEDMGKTK
+703 VPGDMHEKTPAAAK
-718 LYHRVVKTEDGREL
+718 VYKRTAPSKNGQEKQEQ
-732 DEYIFGISTKVK
+732 EQYIIINPTSSESITYN
-744 EASTTEF
+744 ESTTLYEDDEKTPEENNTTTDTKNTTNGQQEETKSSSPVKNVIFVSGNTKTNIEIQANDTTQEKVNAIVTNRDNNMGF
-751 TEDTN
+751 TEVSPEEAEQIINAVANAKEETAQVQTVENLPEIINKQESANGGESEIGADVIIKNIDSISNSIAQQLGTLKIEDFTVTSGTAGRVTSKYNNGTIQLKNTINKQRNFDTVVTFDTG
-756 ISEATGKAE
+756 ATTKTGKKIYIAAQ
-765 IPSEREERE
+765 PR
-774 ETLSR
+774 
-779 DVPEEIS
+779 
-786 TDNTQQDIVKLACAN
+786 TDNKNITVDLILASGDGTNYDEIKFHGAQKDAYVSLTAPINVQNVKQ
-801 VTKGTDLAADVKT
+801 G
-814 NQFTGA
+814 
-820 FIFLGNKCT
+820 
-829 AKEADEKFKTLGF
+829 
-842 EALDGKT
+842 
-849 KEKEQIEN
+849 
-857 NIANSIGYTHVA
+857 
-869 RQDAGNIA
+869 
-877 SIDDAVKKIETR
+877 IETIV
-889 QTTSENLVAKV
+889 N
-900 DAITNNLYQVMD
+900 
-912 TMKNNVPANTL
+912 
-923 THPFGFQGFGTKCFV
+923 
-938 TLPKEKGKSGYYK
+938 YYK
-951 ELPTG
+951 QYAGKYTIE
-956 VKDKRGLDIV
+956 
-966 FNYYPALVTE
+966 
-976 DGSPVDPTPY
+976 
-986 IKAESAAGVK
+986 ES
-996 NNNES
+996 
-1001 LQEADG
+1001 
-1007 NDASAAGQPSAST
+1007 
-1020 QGPDTSVGT
+1020 
-1029 QNTAKPQQGAQGATP
+1029 
-1044 APAGILGVAI
+1044 
-1054 SCRNIISAKANQ
+1054 NI
-1066 ILPFH
+1066 
-1071 TAKIDKESIKNA
+1071 T
-1083 IIALINDLVKA
+1083 V
-1094 QLIEPVRGENLGG
+1094 
-1107 GNRQT
+1107 
-1112 TATAESF
+1112 
-1119 SIEYDKYFNVAE
+1119 EYDKYFNVAE

-1136 FGFNRANKLHVNRTI
+1136 FGFNGANKLHVNRTI
-1151 KSPKSKLTYYALSE
+1151 KAPKSKLTYYALSE

-1176 EKYIKESLDNI
+1176 EKYIKESLDAI

-1199 LAKNSH
+1199 LAKSSH
-1205 SINLIKIAEDCSY
+1205 TINLIKIDEDCSY

-1240 VIVRF
+1240 VVVRF
-1245 DERGKLAESI
+1245 DERGKLVEAI

>member
-57 PAGMLD
+57 PDGMLD
-63 KLKRAW
+63 KLKGAW
-69 TASDGNANTFF
+69 TSSNGDANAFF

-113 TSVPCKAFTDHD
+113 TAVPCKEFTDHD
-125 YQRIKYKSGSSVPT
+125 YQHIKYDSGSSVPA
-139 SDGTDGGAGD
+139 SDGTDAVAGAG
-149 GAAGGTGDG
+149 ATGS
-158 AAGGTG
+158 TG
-164 DGGTGDGAADGTGDG
+164 DGGAGVAAGAADSGSAVA
-179 GTGDGAADGT
+179 GA
-189 GDWWSFFGSKEFL
+189 GDWWAFFGSKEFL

-213 LIKTLGNTIKARF
+213 LIKALGNTIKARF

-234 RMQKDFGTKENGMDM
+234 RMQKDFGTKQNGMDM

-264 GMLWGSKTGKGKN
+264 GRLWGSKSGKGKN
-277 KGALGLRPFVDNYK
+277 KGALGLRPFVDNYR

-308 ASAGKGID
+308 AAAGKGIND
-316 VKKGEEQTSG
+316 KNKGKEQTNG

-332 GESQAV
+332 SESQTV

-356 TALNEALGVGAIVA
+356 TALNEGAEAIIALGAVKFAA
-370 LGSVAIKGGMYLFSK
+370 GMYQYLK

-390 NDVGSAKAVQVTHQ
+390 NDVGSVKTVQVTHQ

-475 YNKMIDAYVR
+475 YNQMVDAYVR
-485 IANNVVN
+485 IANSVVN
-492 NFETYTKNSKG
+492 NFEKYTKNSKG

-508 KTLSEKDANL
+508 KELSEKDSNL

-558 DFIIKDVIPV
+558 DFIIKDVMPV

-583 VPKVGEYYIL
+583 VPKAGEYYIL
-593 QQTNQQTELA
+593 QQTNQQTDLT

-631 IKFARVALLKD
+631 INFARVALLKD
-642 PGLLIRNSK
+642 PGTLVLNNNK
-651 NEYDMSSYK
+651 YDMSSYK

-677 DRSQNGDNV
+677 DKSENGDNV

-694 ALDPIIATN
+694 ALNPVLAVN
-703 VPGDDRDGEDMGKTK
+703 VPGDMHEKTPAAAK
-718 LYHRVVKTEDGREL
+718 VYKRTAPSENGQEKQEQ
-732 DEYIFGISTKVK
+732 YIIINPTSSESITYN
-744 EASTTEF
+744 ESTTLY
-751 TEDTN
+751 ED
-756 ISEATGKAE
+756 
-765 IPSEREERE
+765 
-774 ETLSR
+774 
-779 DVPEEIS
+779 
-786 TDNTQQDIVKLACAN
+786 
-801 VTKGTDLAADVKT
+801 
-814 NQFTGA
+814 
-820 FIFLGNKCT
+820 
-829 AKEADEKFKTLGF
+829 DEKTP
-842 EALDGKT
+842 E
-849 KEKEQIEN
+849 EN
-857 NIANSIGYTHVA
+857 NITTDTNNTTNAQEEETKSSSPVKNVIFVSGNTKTNIEIQANDATQEKVNAIVTNRDNNMGFTEVSPEEAEQIINAVANAKEETVQVQTAENLPEIINKQESANGGESEIGADVIIKNIDSISNSIAQQLGTLKIEDFTVTSGT
-869 RQDAGNIA
+869 AGRVTSKYNNGTIQLKNTVDKQRNFDSVVTFDTGA
-877 SIDDAVKKIETR
+877 TTKAGKKIYIAAQPRTDNKNITVDLILVSGDGTNYDEIKFRGAQKDAYVSLTAPINAQNVKQGIETIV
-889 QTTSENLVAKV
+889 N
-900 DAITNNLYQVMD
+900 
-912 TMKNNVPANTL
+912 
-923 THPFGFQGFGTKCFV
+923 
-938 TLPKEKGKSGYYK
+938 YYK
-951 ELPTG
+951 QYAGKYTIE
-956 VKDKRGLDIV
+956 
-966 FNYYPALVTE
+966 
-976 DGSPVDPTPY
+976 
-986 IKAESAAGVK
+986 ES
-996 NNNES
+996 
-1001 LQEADG
+1001 
-1007 NDASAAGQPSAST
+1007 
-1020 QGPDTSVGT
+1020 
-1029 QNTAKPQQGAQGATP
+1029 
-1044 APAGILGVAI
+1044 
-1054 SCRNIISAKANQ
+1054 NI
-1066 ILPFH
+1066 
-1071 TAKIDKESIKNA
+1071 T
-1083 IIALINDLVKA
+1083 V
-1094 QLIEPVRGENLGG
+1094 
-1107 GNRQT
+1107 
-1112 TATAESF
+1112 
-1119 SIEYDKYFNVAE
+1119 EYDKYFNVAE

-1136 FGFNRANKLHVNRTI
+1136 FGFNGANKLHVNRTI
-1151 KSPKSKLTYYALSE
+1151 KAPKSKLTYYALSE

-1176 EKYIKESLDNI
+1176 EKYIKESLDAI

-1199 LAKNSH
+1199 LAKSSH
-1205 SINLIKIAEDCSY
+1205 TINLIKIDEDCSY

-1240 VIVRF
+1240 VVVRF
-1245 DERGKLAESI
+1245 DERGKLVEAI

>member
-57 PAGMLD
+57 PDGMLD

-69 TASDGNANTFF
+69 TSSNGDANAFF

-113 TSVPCKAFTDHD
+113 TAVPCKEFTDHD
-125 YQRIKYKSGSSVPT
+125 YQHIKYDSGSSVPP
-139 SDGTDGGAGD
+139 SSGTD
-149 GAAGGTGDG
+149 AAG
-158 AAGGTG
+158 A
-164 DGGTGDGAADGTGDG
+164 GAADGVADAGAG
-179 GTGDGAADGT
+179 AAAGAADSGSAGAGA
-189 GDWWSFFGSKEFL
+189 GDWWAFFGSKEFL

-213 LIKTLGNTIKARF
+213 LIKTLGNTIKVRF

-264 GMLWGSKTGKGKN
+264 GRLWGSKSGKGKN
-277 KGALGLRPFVDNYK
+277 KGALGLRPFVDNYR

-308 ASAGKGID
+308 AAAGKGIND
-316 VKKGEEQTSG
+316 KNKGKEQTNG

-332 GESQAV
+332 SESQTV

-343 SEMLKSEPLNEEE
+343 SELLKSEPLNEEE
-356 TALNEALGVGAIVA
+356 TVLNEGAGAIVA
-370 LGSVAIKGGMYLFSK
+370 LGAVKFAAGMYQYLK

-390 NDVGSAKAVQVTHQ
+390 NDVGSVKTVQVTHQ

-463 KGSKMYARVEKN
+463 KGSKIYTRVEKN
-475 YNKMIDAYVR
+475 YNQMVDAYVR
-485 IANNVVN
+485 IANKVVN

-508 KTLSEKDANL
+508 KELSEKDSNL

-583 VPKVGEYYIL
+583 VPKAGEYYIL
-593 QQTNQQTELA
+593 HQSNQQTDLTS
-603 GGDTAKGNVVLARVL
+603 GDTAKGNVVLARVL

-631 IKFARVALLKD
+631 INFARVALLKD
-642 PGLLIRNSK
+642 PGTLVLNNNK
-651 NEYDMSSYK
+651 YDMSSYK

-677 DRSQNGDNV
+677 DKSENGDNV

-694 ALDPIIATN
+694 ALNPVLAVN
-703 VPGDDRDGEDMGKTK
+703 VPGDMHEKTPAAAKVYKRTAPSENGQEKQEQYIIINPTSSESITYDESKTLYEDDEKTP
-718 LYHRVVKTEDGREL
+718 EENN
-732 DEYIFGISTKVK
+732 
-744 EASTTEF
+744 TT
-751 TEDTN
+751 TDTN
-756 ISEATGKAE
+756 NT
-765 IPSEREERE
+765 
-774 ETLSR
+774 T
-779 DVPEEIS
+779 
-786 TDNTQQDIVKLACAN
+786 NTQQEETKPLSPVKNVIFVSGNTKTNIEIQANDATQEKVNAIVTNRDNNMGFTEVSPEEAEQIINAVAN
-801 VTKGTDLAADVKT
+801 AKEETVQVQTAENLPEIINKQESANGGESEIGADVIIKNIDSISNSIAQQLGT
-814 NQFTGA
+814 LKIEDFTVTSGTAGRVTSKYNNGTIQLKNTIDKQRNFDTVVTFDTGA
-820 FIFLGNKCT
+820 T
-829 AKEADEKFKTLGF
+829 
-842 EALDGKT
+842 T
-849 KEKEQIEN
+849 K
-857 NIANSIGYTHVA
+857 
-869 RQDAGNIA
+869 AG
-877 SIDDAVKKIETR
+877 KKIYIAAQPRTDNKNITVDLILVSGDGTNYDEIKFRGAQKDAYVSLTAPINAQNVKQGIETIV
-889 QTTSENLVAKV
+889 N
-900 DAITNNLYQVMD
+900 
-912 TMKNNVPANTL
+912 
-923 THPFGFQGFGTKCFV
+923 
-938 TLPKEKGKSGYYK
+938 YYK
-951 ELPTG
+951 QYAGKYTIE
-956 VKDKRGLDIV
+956 
-966 FNYYPALVTE
+966 
-976 DGSPVDPTPY
+976 
-986 IKAESAAGVK
+986 ES
-996 NNNES
+996 
-1001 LQEADG
+1001 
-1007 NDASAAGQPSAST
+1007 
-1020 QGPDTSVGT
+1020 
-1029 QNTAKPQQGAQGATP
+1029 
-1044 APAGILGVAI
+1044 
-1054 SCRNIISAKANQ
+1054 NI
-1066 ILPFH
+1066 
-1071 TAKIDKESIKNA
+1071 T
-1083 IIALINDLVKA
+1083 V
-1094 QLIEPVRGENLGG
+1094 
-1107 GNRQT
+1107 
-1112 TATAESF
+1112 
-1119 SIEYDKYFNVAE
+1119 EYDKYFNVAE

-1136 FGFNRANKLHVNRTI
+1136 FGFNGANKLHVNRTI
-1151 KSPKSKLTYYALSE
+1151 KAPKSKLTYYALSE

-1176 EKYIKESLDNI
+1176 EKYIKESLDAI

-1199 LAKNSH
+1199 LAKSSH
-1205 SINLIKIAEDCSY
+1205 TINLIKIDEDCSY

-1240 VIVRF
+1240 VVVRF
-1245 DERGKLAESI
+1245 DKRGKLVEAI

>member
-57 PAGMLD
+57 PDGMLD

-69 TASDGNANTFF
+69 TSSNGDANAFF

-113 TSVPCKAFTDHD
+113 TAVPCKEFTDHD
-125 YQRIKYKSGSSVPT
+125 YQHIKYDSGSSVPP
-139 SDGTDGGAGD
+139 SSGTDAAGAGAADSVADAGADAAAGAADSGGAGA
-149 GAAGGTGDG
+149 GA
-158 AAGGTG
+158 
-164 DGGTGDGAADGTGDG
+164 
-179 GTGDGAADGT
+179 
-189 GDWWSFFGSKEFL
+189 GDWWAFFGSKEFL

-213 LIKTLGNTIKARF
+213 LIKTLGNTIKVRF

-264 GMLWGSKTGKGKN
+264 GRLWGSKLGKGKN
-277 KGALGLRPFVDNYK
+277 KGALGLRPFVDNYR

-308 ASAGKGID
+308 AAAGKGIND
-316 VKKGEEQTSG
+316 KNKGKEQTNG

-332 GESQAV
+332 SESQTV

-356 TALNEALGVGAIVA
+356 TALNEGAGAIVA
-370 LGSVAIKGGMYLFSK
+370 LGAVKFAAGMYQYLK

-475 YNKMIDAYVR
+475 YNQMVDAYVR
-485 IANNVVN
+485 IANSVVN
-492 NFETYTKNSKG
+492 NFEKYTKNSKG

-508 KTLSEKDANL
+508 KELSEKDSNL

-558 DFIIKDVIPV
+558 DFIIKDVMPV

-583 VPKVGEYYIL
+583 VPKAGEYYIL
-593 QQTNQQTELA
+593 QQTNQQTDLT

-631 IKFARVALLKD
+631 INFARVALLKD
-642 PGLLIRNSK
+642 PGTLVLNNNK
-651 NEYDMSSYK
+651 YDMSSYK

-677 DRSQNGDNV
+677 DKSENGDNV

-694 ALDPIIATN
+694 ALNPVLAVN
-703 VPGDDRDGEDMGKTK
+703 VPGDMHEKTPAAAK
-718 LYHRVVKTEDGREL
+718 VYKRTAPSENGQEKQEQ
-732 DEYIFGISTKVK
+732 YIIINPTSSESITYN
-744 EASTTEF
+744 ESTTLY
-751 TEDTN
+751 ED
-756 ISEATGKAE
+756 
-765 IPSEREERE
+765 
-774 ETLSR
+774 
-779 DVPEEIS
+779 
-786 TDNTQQDIVKLACAN
+786 
-801 VTKGTDLAADVKT
+801 
-814 NQFTGA
+814 
-820 FIFLGNKCT
+820 
-829 AKEADEKFKTLGF
+829 DEKTP
-842 EALDGKT
+842 E
-849 KEKEQIEN
+849 EN
-857 NIANSIGYTHVA
+857 NITTDTNNTTNAQEEETKSSSPVKNVIFVSGNTKTNIEIQANDATQEKVNAIVTNRDNNMGFTEVSPEEAEQIINAVANAKEETVQVQTVENLPEIINKQESANGGESEIGADVIIKNIDSISNSIAQQLGTLKIEDFTVTSGT
-869 RQDAGNIA
+869 AGRVTSKYNNGTIQLKNT
-877 SIDDAVKKIETR
+877 IDKQRNFDTVVTFDTGATTKAGKKIYIAAQPRTDNKNITVDLILVSGDGTNYDEIKFRGAQKDAYVSLTAPINAQNVKQGIETIV
-889 QTTSENLVAKV
+889 N
-900 DAITNNLYQVMD
+900 
-912 TMKNNVPANTL
+912 
-923 THPFGFQGFGTKCFV
+923 
-938 TLPKEKGKSGYYK
+938 YYK
-951 ELPTG
+951 QYAGKYTIE
-956 VKDKRGLDIV
+956 
-966 FNYYPALVTE
+966 
-976 DGSPVDPTPY
+976 
-986 IKAESAAGVK
+986 ES
-996 NNNES
+996 
-1001 LQEADG
+1001 
-1007 NDASAAGQPSAST
+1007 
-1020 QGPDTSVGT
+1020 
-1029 QNTAKPQQGAQGATP
+1029 
-1044 APAGILGVAI
+1044 
-1054 SCRNIISAKANQ
+1054 NI
-1066 ILPFH
+1066 
-1071 TAKIDKESIKNA
+1071 T
-1083 IIALINDLVKA
+1083 V
-1094 QLIEPVRGENLGG
+1094 
-1107 GNRQT
+1107 
-1112 TATAESF
+1112 
-1119 SIEYDKYFNVAE
+1119 EYDKYFNVAE

-1136 FGFNRANKLHVNRTI
+1136 FGFNGANKLHVNRTI
-1151 KSPKSKLTYYALSE
+1151 KAPKSKFTYYALSE

-1176 EKYIKESLDNI
+1176 EKYIKESLDAI

-1199 LAKNSH
+1199 LAKSSH
-1205 SINLIKIAEDCSY
+1205 TINLIKIDEDCSY

-1240 VIVRF
+1240 VVVRF
-1245 DERGKLAESI
+1245 DERGKLVEAI

>member
-34 KGYGGIDVP
+34 KGYDGIDVP
-43 VNSEGYLTNPAQHL
+43 VNSEGYLENPAQHL
-57 PAGMLD
+57 PDGMLD
-63 KLKRAW
+63 KLKGAW
-69 TASDGNANTFF
+69 TSSNGDANAFF

-113 TSVPCKAFTDHD
+113 TSVPCKEFTDHG
-125 YQRIKYKSGSSVPT
+125 YQHIKYKSSSSVPT
-139 SDGTDGGAGD
+139 SDGTDAAAV
-149 GAAGGTGDG
+149 AAGSAGMTGT
-158 AAGGTG
+158 TG
-164 DGGTGDGAADGTGDG
+164 NAAADG
-179 GTGDGAADGT
+179 A

-234 RMQKDFGTKENGMDM
+234 RMQKDFGTKQNGMDM
-249 KAVLPGVGSKIMDWL
+249 TAVLPGVGSKIMDWL
-264 GMLWGSKTGKGKN
+264 GRLWGAKAGNEKN
-277 KGALGLRPFVDNYK
+277 KGALGLRPFVDNYR

-308 ASAGKGID
+308 ATAGKGID
-316 VKKGEEQTSG
+316 DKKKDKEQTSG
-326 KMNNLQ
+326 KMDNLQ
-332 GESQAV
+332 SESQTV

-356 TALNEALGVGAIVA
+356 TALNEALGAGAIVA
-370 LGSVAIKGGMYLFSK
+370 LGSVAIRGGMYLFSK

-390 NDVGSAKAVQVTHQ
+390 NDVGSAKAVQVTNQ

-428 EKMGMNVDSLG
+428 EKLGMNVDSLG

-463 KGSKMYARVEKN
+463 KGSKIYARVEKN
-475 YNKMIDAYVR
+475 YNQMVDAYVR
-485 IANNVVN
+485 IANSVVN
-492 NFETYTKNSKG
+492 NFEKYTKNSKG

-508 KTLSEKDANL
+508 KELSEKDSNL

-568 FKTGLASDADFVLDI
+568 FKTGLASDADFVLDL
-583 VPKVGEYYIL
+583 VPKAGEYYIL
-593 QQTNQQTELA
+593 HQSNQQTNLA

-631 IKFARVALLKD
+631 INFARVALLKD
-642 PGLLIRNSK
+642 PGTLVLNNNK
-651 NEYDMSSYK
+651 YDMSRYK

-677 DRSQNGDNV
+677 DKSENGDNV

-694 ALDPIIATN
+694 ALNPVLAVN
-703 VPGDDRDGEDMGKTK
+703 VPGDIHEKTPAAAKVYKRTAPNENGQEKQEQYIIINPTSSESITYNESKPLYEDDKKTP
-718 LYHRVVKTEDGREL
+718 EENN
-732 DEYIFGISTKVK
+732 
-744 EASTTEF
+744 TT
-751 TEDTN
+751 TDTN
-756 ISEATGKAE
+756 NT
-765 IPSEREERE
+765 
-774 ETLSR
+774 T
-779 DVPEEIS
+779 
-786 TDNTQQDIVKLACAN
+786 NTQQEETKSSSPVKN
-801 VTKGTDLAADVKT
+801 VIFVHGNTKT
-814 NQFTGA
+814 NIEIQANDTTQEKVNAIVTNHDNNMGFTEVSPEEAEQIINAVVNAKEETAQVQTAENLPEIINKQESANGGESEISADAIIKNIDNISNSIAQQLGTLKIEDFTVTSGTAGRVISKYNNGTIQLKNTVDKQRNFDTVVTFNTGA
-820 FIFLGNKCT
+820 T
-829 AKEADEKFKTLGF
+829 
-842 EALDGKT
+842 T
-849 KEKEQIEN
+849 K
-857 NIANSIGYTHVA
+857 
-869 RQDAGNIA
+869 AG
-877 SIDDAVKKIETR
+877 KKIYIAAQPRTDNKNITVDLILVSGDGTNYDEIKFRGAQKDAYVSLTAPINAQNVKQGIETIL
-889 QTTSENLVAKV
+889 N
-900 DAITNNLYQVMD
+900 
-912 TMKNNVPANTL
+912 
-923 THPFGFQGFGTKCFV
+923 
-938 TLPKEKGKSGYYK
+938 YYK
-951 ELPTG
+951 QYAGKYTIE
-956 VKDKRGLDIV
+956 
-966 FNYYPALVTE
+966 
-976 DGSPVDPTPY
+976 
-986 IKAESAAGVK
+986 ES
-996 NNNES
+996 
-1001 LQEADG
+1001 
-1007 NDASAAGQPSAST
+1007 
-1020 QGPDTSVGT
+1020 
-1029 QNTAKPQQGAQGATP
+1029 
-1044 APAGILGVAI
+1044 
-1054 SCRNIISAKANQ
+1054 NI
-1066 ILPFH
+1066 
-1071 TAKIDKESIKNA
+1071 T
-1083 IIALINDLVKA
+1083 V
-1094 QLIEPVRGENLGG
+1094 
-1107 GNRQT
+1107 
-1112 TATAESF
+1112 
-1119 SIEYDKYFNVAE
+1119 EYDNYFNVTE

-1136 FGFNRANKLHVNRTI
+1136 FDFNGANRLHVNRTI
-1151 KSPKSKLTYYALSE
+1151 KAPKSKLTYYALSE

-1176 EKYIKESLDNI
+1176 EKYIKEALDAI

-1228 MLTAANPLYEGL
+1228 MLTASNPLYEGL

-1245 DERGKLAESI
+1245 DERGKLAEAI
-1255 RLGVKKIYC
+1255 RLGVKKIYY

>member
-34 KGYGGIDVP
+34 KGYDGIDVP
-43 VNSEGYLTNPAQHL
+43 VNSEGYLENPAQHL
-57 PAGMLD
+57 PDGMLD
-63 KLKRAW
+63 KLKGAW
-69 TASDGNANTFF
+69 TSSNGDANAFF

-113 TSVPCKAFTDHD
+113 TSVPCKEFTDHG
-125 YQRIKYKSGSSVPT
+125 YQHIKYKSSSSVPT
-139 SDGTDGGAGD
+139 SDGTDAAAVAVGSAGMT
-149 GAAGGTGDG
+149 GT
-158 AAGGTG
+158 TG
-164 DGGTGDGAADGTGDG
+164 NAAADG
-179 GTGDGAADGT
+179 A

-234 RMQKDFGTKENGMDM
+234 RMQKDFGTKQNGMDM
-249 KAVLPGVGSKIMDWL
+249 TAVLPGVGSKIMDWL
-264 GMLWGSKTGKGKN
+264 GRLWGAKAGNEKN
-277 KGALGLRPFVDNYK
+277 KGALGLRPFVDNYR

-308 ASAGKGID
+308 ATAGKGID
-316 VKKGEEQTSG
+316 DKKKDKEQTSG
-326 KMNNLQ
+326 KMDNLQ
-332 GESQAV
+332 SESQTV

-356 TALNEALGVGAIVA
+356 TALNEALGAGAIVA
-370 LGSVAIKGGMYLFSK
+370 LGSVAIRGGMYLFSK

-390 NDVGSAKAVQVTHQ
+390 NDVGSAKAVQVTNQ

-428 EKMGMNVDSLG
+428 EKLGMNVDSLG

-463 KGSKMYARVEKN
+463 KGSKIYARVEKN
-475 YNKMIDAYVR
+475 YNQMVDAYVR
-485 IANNVVN
+485 IANSVVN
-492 NFETYTKNSKG
+492 NFEKYTKNSKG

-508 KTLSEKDANL
+508 KELSEKDSNL

-568 FKTGLASDADFVLDI
+568 FKTGLASDADFVLDL
-583 VPKVGEYYIL
+583 VPKAGEYYIL
-593 QQTNQQTELA
+593 HQSNQQTNLA

-631 IKFARVALLKD
+631 INFARVALLKD
-642 PGLLIRNSK
+642 PGTLVLNNNK
-651 NEYDMSSYK
+651 YDMSRYK

-677 DRSQNGDNV
+677 DKSENGDNV

-694 ALDPIIATN
+694 ALNPVLAVN
-703 VPGDDRDGEDMGKTK
+703 VPGDIHEKTPAAAKVYKRTAPNENGQEKQEQYIIINPTSSESITYNESKPLYEDDKKTP
-718 LYHRVVKTEDGREL
+718 EENN
-732 DEYIFGISTKVK
+732 
-744 EASTTEF
+744 TT
-751 TEDTN
+751 TDTN
-756 ISEATGKAE
+756 NT
-765 IPSEREERE
+765 
-774 ETLSR
+774 T
-779 DVPEEIS
+779 
-786 TDNTQQDIVKLACAN
+786 NTQQEETKSSSPVKN
-801 VTKGTDLAADVKT
+801 VIFVHGNTKT
-814 NQFTGA
+814 NIEIQANDTTQEKVNAIVTNHDNNMGFTEVSPEEAEQIINAVVNAKEETAQVQTAENLPEIINKQESANGGESEISADAIIKNIDNISNSIAQQLGTLKIEDFTVTSGTAGRVISKYNNGTIQLKNTVDKQRNFDTVVTFNTGA
-820 FIFLGNKCT
+820 T
-829 AKEADEKFKTLGF
+829 
-842 EALDGKT
+842 T
-849 KEKEQIEN
+849 K
-857 NIANSIGYTHVA
+857 
-869 RQDAGNIA
+869 AG
-877 SIDDAVKKIETR
+877 KKIYIAAQPRTDNKNITVDLILVSGDGTNYDEIKFRGAQKDAYVSLTAPINAQNVKQGIETIL
-889 QTTSENLVAKV
+889 N
-900 DAITNNLYQVMD
+900 
-912 TMKNNVPANTL
+912 
-923 THPFGFQGFGTKCFV
+923 
-938 TLPKEKGKSGYYK
+938 YYK
-951 ELPTG
+951 QYAGKYTIE
-956 VKDKRGLDIV
+956 
-966 FNYYPALVTE
+966 
-976 DGSPVDPTPY
+976 
-986 IKAESAAGVK
+986 ES
-996 NNNES
+996 
-1001 LQEADG
+1001 
-1007 NDASAAGQPSAST
+1007 
-1020 QGPDTSVGT
+1020 
-1029 QNTAKPQQGAQGATP
+1029 
-1044 APAGILGVAI
+1044 
-1054 SCRNIISAKANQ
+1054 NI
-1066 ILPFH
+1066 
-1071 TAKIDKESIKNA
+1071 T
-1083 IIALINDLVKA
+1083 V
-1094 QLIEPVRGENLGG
+1094 
-1107 GNRQT
+1107 
-1112 TATAESF
+1112 
-1119 SIEYDKYFNVAE
+1119 EYDNYFNVTE

-1136 FGFNRANKLHVNRTI
+1136 FDFNGANRLHVNRTI
-1151 KSPKSKLTYYALSE
+1151 KAPKSKLTYYALSE

-1176 EKYIKESLDNI
+1176 EKYIKEALDAI

-1228 MLTAANPLYEGL
+1228 MLTASNPLYEGL

-1245 DERGKLAESI
+1245 DERGKLAEAI
-1255 RLGVKKIYC
+1255 RLGVKKIYY

>member
-43 VNSEGYLTNPAQHL
+43 VNSEGYLKNPAQHL
-57 PAGMLD
+57 PDGMLD
-63 KLKRAW
+63 KLKGAW
-69 TASDGNANTFF
+69 NSSNGDANAFF

-113 TSVPCKAFTDHD
+113 TAVPCKEFTDHD
-125 YQRIKYKSGSSVPT
+125 YQHIKYDSGSSVPP
-139 SDGTDGGAGD
+139 SSGTDAAGAGAADSVADAGAGAAAGAADSGSAGAGAGD
-149 GAAGGTGDG
+149 
-158 AAGGTG
+158 
-164 DGGTGDGAADGTGDG
+164 
-179 GTGDGAADGT
+179 
-189 GDWWSFFGSKEFL
+189 WWAFFGSKEFL

-213 LIKTLGNTIKARF
+213 LIKTLGNTIKVRF

-264 GMLWGSKTGKGKN
+264 GRLWGSKSGKGKN
-277 KGALGLRPFVDNYK
+277 KGALGLRPFVDNYR

-308 ASAGKGID
+308 AAAGKGIND
-316 VKKGEEQTSG
+316 KKKGNEQTGG
-326 KMNNLQ
+326 KMNSLQ
-332 GESQAV
+332 GESQTV
-338 IYSSF
+338 MYSSF

-356 TALNEALGVGAIVA
+356 TTLNEGAGAIVA
-370 LGSVAIKGGMYLFSK
+370 LGAVKVIAGMYQYSK

-390 NDVGSAKAVQVTHQ
+390 NDVGSPKAVQVTRQ

-463 KGSKMYARVEKN
+463 KGSKIYTRVEKN
-475 YNKMIDAYVR
+475 YNQMVDAYVR
-485 IANNVVN
+485 IANSVVN
-492 NFETYTKNSKG
+492 NFEKYTKNSKG

-508 KTLSEKDANL
+508 KELSEKDSNL

-583 VPKVGEYYIL
+583 VPKAGEYYIL
-593 QQTNQQTELA
+593 HQSNQQTELA

-631 IKFARVALLKD
+631 INFARVALLKD
-642 PGLLIRNSK
+642 PGTLVLNNNK
-651 NEYDMSSYK
+651 YDMSSYK

-665 RTAFGQARGENA
+665 RTAFGQVRGENA
-677 DRSQNGDNV
+677 DKSENGDNV

-694 ALDPIIATN
+694 ALNPVLAVN
-703 VPGDDRDGEDMGKTK
+703 VPGDMHEKTPAAAK
-718 LYHRVVKTEDGREL
+718 VYKRTAPSKNGQEKQEQ
-732 DEYIFGISTKVK
+732 EQYIIINPTSSESITYN
-744 EASTTEF
+744 ESTTLYEDDEKTPEENNTTTDTKNTTNGQQEETKSSSPVKNVIFVSGNTKTNIEIQANDTTQEKVNAIVTNRDNNMGF
-751 TEDTN
+751 TEVSPEEAEQIINAVANAKEETAQVQTVENLPEIINKQDSANGGESEIGADVIIKNIDSISNSIAQQLGTLKIEDFTVTSGTAGRVTSKYNNGTIQLKNTINKQRNFDTVVTFDTG
-756 ISEATGKAE
+756 ATTKTGKKIYIAAQ
-765 IPSEREERE
+765 PR
-774 ETLSR
+774 
-779 DVPEEIS
+779 
-786 TDNTQQDIVKLACAN
+786 TDNKNITVDLILASGDGTNYDEIKFHGAQKDAYVSLTAPINVQNVKQ
-801 VTKGTDLAADVKT
+801 G
-814 NQFTGA
+814 
-820 FIFLGNKCT
+820 
-829 AKEADEKFKTLGF
+829 
-842 EALDGKT
+842 
-849 KEKEQIEN
+849 
-857 NIANSIGYTHVA
+857 
-869 RQDAGNIA
+869 
-877 SIDDAVKKIETR
+877 IETIV
-889 QTTSENLVAKV
+889 N
-900 DAITNNLYQVMD
+900 
-912 TMKNNVPANTL
+912 
-923 THPFGFQGFGTKCFV
+923 
-938 TLPKEKGKSGYYK
+938 YYK
-951 ELPTG
+951 QYAGKYTIE
-956 VKDKRGLDIV
+956 
-966 FNYYPALVTE
+966 
-976 DGSPVDPTPY
+976 
-986 IKAESAAGVK
+986 ES
-996 NNNES
+996 
-1001 LQEADG
+1001 
-1007 NDASAAGQPSAST
+1007 
-1020 QGPDTSVGT
+1020 
-1029 QNTAKPQQGAQGATP
+1029 
-1044 APAGILGVAI
+1044 
-1054 SCRNIISAKANQ
+1054 NI
-1066 ILPFH
+1066 
-1071 TAKIDKESIKNA
+1071 T
-1083 IIALINDLVKA
+1083 V
-1094 QLIEPVRGENLGG
+1094 
-1107 GNRQT
+1107 
-1112 TATAESF
+1112 
-1119 SIEYDKYFNVAE
+1119 EYDKYFNVAE

-1136 FGFNRANKLHVNRTI
+1136 FGFNGANKLHVNRTI
-1151 KSPKSKLTYYALSE
+1151 KAPKSKLTYYALSE

-1176 EKYIKESLDNI
+1176 EKYIKESLDSI

-1199 LAKNSH
+1199 LAKSSH
-1205 SINLIKIAEDCSY
+1205 TINLIKIDEDCSY

-1240 VIVRF
+1240 VVVRF
-1245 DERGKLAESI
+1245 DERGKLVEAI

>member
-1 MAYIVF
+1 MAYLVF
-7 HTTAFLNEDD
+7 DTTAFLNEDD

-43 VNSEGYLTNPAQHL
+43 VNSEGYLKNPAQHL
-57 PAGMLD
+57 PDGMLD
-63 KLKRAW
+63 KLKGAW
-69 TASDGNANTFF
+69 TSSNGDANAFF

-113 TSVPCKAFTDHD
+113 TAVPCKEFTDHD
-125 YQRIKYKSGSSVPT
+125 YQHIKYDSGSSVPP
-139 SDGTDGGAGD
+139 SSGTDAAGAGAADSVADAGAGAAAGAADSGSAGAGAGD
-149 GAAGGTGDG
+149 
-158 AAGGTG
+158 
-164 DGGTGDGAADGTGDG
+164 
-179 GTGDGAADGT
+179 
-189 GDWWSFFGSKEFL
+189 WWAFFGSKEFL

-213 LIKTLGNTIKARF
+213 LIKTLGNTIKVRF

-264 GMLWGSKTGKGKN
+264 GRLWGSKSGKGKN
-277 KGALGLRPFVDNYK
+277 KGALGLRPFVDNYR

-308 ASAGKGID
+308 AVAGKGIND
-316 VKKGEEQTSG
+316 KKKGNEQTSG
-326 KMNNLQ
+326 KMNSLQ
-332 GESQAV
+332 GESQTV
-338 IYSSF
+338 MYSSF

-356 TALNEALGVGAIVA
+356 TTLNEGAGAIVA
-370 LGSVAIKGGMYLFSK
+370 LGAVKVIAGMYQYSK

-390 NDVGSAKAVQVTHQ
+390 NDVGSPKAVQVTRQ

-463 KGSKMYARVEKN
+463 KGSKIYARVEKN
-475 YNKMIDAYVR
+475 YNQMVDAYVR
-485 IANNVVN
+485 IANSVVN
-492 NFETYTKNSKG
+492 NFEKYTKNSKG
-503 KDGKV
+503 KDGKL
-508 KTLSEKDANL
+508 KELSEKDSNL

-583 VPKVGEYYIL
+583 VPKAGEYYIL
-593 QQTNQQTELA
+593 QQTNQQTDLT

-631 IKFARVALLKD
+631 INFARVALLKD
-642 PGLLIRNSK
+642 PGTLVLNDNK
-651 NEYDMSSYK
+651 YDMSSYK

-677 DRSQNGDNV
+677 DKSENGDNV

-694 ALDPIIATN
+694 ALNPVLAVN
-703 VPGDDRDGEDMGKTK
+703 VPGDMHEKTPAAAK
-718 LYHRVVKTEDGREL
+718 VYKRTAPSKNGQEKQEQ
-732 DEYIFGISTKVK
+732 EQYIIINPTSSESITYN
-744 EASTTEF
+744 ESTTLYEDDEKTPEENNTTTDTKNTTNGQQEETKSSSPVKNVIFVSGNTKTNIEIQANDTTQEKVNAIVTNRDNNMGF
-751 TEDTN
+751 TEVSPEEAEQIINAVANAKEETAQVQTVENLPEIINKQDSANGGESEIGADVIIKNIDSISNSIAQQLGTLKIEDFTVTSGTAGHVTSKYNNGTIQLKNTINKQRNFDTVVTFDTG
-756 ISEATGKAE
+756 ATTKTGKKIYIAAQ
-765 IPSEREERE
+765 PR
-774 ETLSR
+774 
-779 DVPEEIS
+779 
-786 TDNTQQDIVKLACAN
+786 TDNKNITVDLILASGDGTNYDEIKFHGAQKDAYVSLTAPINVQNVKQ
-801 VTKGTDLAADVKT
+801 G
-814 NQFTGA
+814 
-820 FIFLGNKCT
+820 
-829 AKEADEKFKTLGF
+829 
-842 EALDGKT
+842 
-849 KEKEQIEN
+849 
-857 NIANSIGYTHVA
+857 
-869 RQDAGNIA
+869 
-877 SIDDAVKKIETR
+877 IETIV
-889 QTTSENLVAKV
+889 N
-900 DAITNNLYQVMD
+900 
-912 TMKNNVPANTL
+912 
-923 THPFGFQGFGTKCFV
+923 
-938 TLPKEKGKSGYYK
+938 YYK
-951 ELPTG
+951 QYAGKYTIE
-956 VKDKRGLDIV
+956 
-966 FNYYPALVTE
+966 
-976 DGSPVDPTPY
+976 
-986 IKAESAAGVK
+986 ES
-996 NNNES
+996 
-1001 LQEADG
+1001 
-1007 NDASAAGQPSAST
+1007 
-1020 QGPDTSVGT
+1020 
-1029 QNTAKPQQGAQGATP
+1029 
-1044 APAGILGVAI
+1044 
-1054 SCRNIISAKANQ
+1054 NI
-1066 ILPFH
+1066 
-1071 TAKIDKESIKNA
+1071 T
-1083 IIALINDLVKA
+1083 V
-1094 QLIEPVRGENLGG
+1094 
-1107 GNRQT
+1107 
-1112 TATAESF
+1112 
-1119 SIEYDKYFNVAE
+1119 EYDKYFNVAE

-1136 FGFNRANKLHVNRTI
+1136 FGFNGANKLHVNRTI
-1151 KSPKSKLTYYALSE
+1151 KAPKSKLTYYALSE

-1176 EKYIKESLDNI
+1176 EKYIKESLDAI

-1240 VIVRF
+1240 VVVRF
-1245 DERGKLAESI
+1245 DERGKLVEAI

>member
-43 VNSEGYLTNPAQHL
+43 VNSEGYLKNPAQHL
-57 PAGMLD
+57 PDGMLD

-125 YQRIKYKSGSSVPT
+125 YQRIKYMSGSSAPA
-139 SDGTDGGAGD
+139 SDGTDGGTGD

-164 DGGTGDGAADGTGDG
+164 DGGTGGTGDGGTGDG

-308 ASAGKGID
+308 ATAGKGVD

-332 GESQAV
+332 GESQTV

-370 LGSVAIKGGMYLFSK
+370 LGSVAIRGGMYLFSK

-390 NDVGSAKAVQVTHQ
+390 NDVGSAKTVQVTHQ

-456 KQEQASG
+456 KEEQASG

-475 YNKMIDAYVR
+475 YNQMIDAYVR

-508 KTLSEKDANL
+508 KTLSEKDSNL

-583 VPKVGEYYIL
+583 VPKAGEYYIL
-593 QQTNQQTELA
+593 HQSNQQTELA
-603 GGDTAKGNVVLARVL
+603 DGDTAKENVVLARVL

-651 NEYDMSSYK
+651 NEYDMSSYN

-665 RTAFGQARGENA
+665 RTAFGHARGENA

-756 ISEATGKAE
+756 ISEANGEAE
-765 IPSEREERE
+765 VTH
-774 ETLSR
+774 ETPGTTSQ

-829 AKEADEKFKTLGF
+829 AKEADEKFKALGF

-857 NIANSIGYTHVA
+857 NIANSIGYTHVSSIKTN
-869 RQDAGNIA
+869 NIA
-877 SIDDAVKKIETR
+877 SIDAAVKKIETR
-889 QTTSENLVAKV
+889 QTTSEKLFGNLDRITDNLLQQVQGLNLTADKV
-900 DAITNNLYQVMD
+900 TYPISLSGAVGEKDFYTYPKNGKNPYYIT
-912 TMKNNVPANTL
+912 
-923 THPFGFQGFGTKCFV
+923 F
-938 TLPKEKGKSGYYK
+938 S
-951 ELPTG
+951 TG
-956 VKDKRGLDIV
+956 VLDKRNEELIIKFYPTILDNAGNIV
-966 FNYYPALVTE
+966 KPSVERTADASTDSNRTPDSSTVTPQN
-976 DGSPVDPTPY
+976 S
-986 IKAESAAGVK
+986 
-996 NNNES
+996 S
-1001 LQEADG
+1001 LQEVDNNTAAQATTSPAQSTAG
-1007 NDASAAGQPSAST
+1007 ASAAQPAQQPT
-1020 QGPDTSVGT
+1020 QTSQRIIGIVVSIDNHGHGDVKPPYHA
-1029 QNTAKPQQGAQGATP
+1029 AK
-1044 APAGILGVAI
+1044 L
-1054 SCRNIISAKANQ
+1054 
-1066 ILPFH
+1066 
-1071 TAKIDKESIKNA
+1071 DKESIKKA
-1083 IIALINDLVKA
+1083 VVEVINDLVKL
-1094 QLIEPVRGENLGG
+1094 QIIEPVRGENLGG
-1107 GNRQT
+1107 G

-1119 SIEYDKYFNVAE
+1119 SIEYDKYFNIAE

-1136 FGFNRANKLHVNRTI
+1136 FGFNGANKLHVNRTI
-1151 KSPKSKLTYYALSE
+1151 KAPKSKLTYYALSE

-1228 MLTAANPLYEGL
+1228 MLTVANPLYEGL

>member
-57 PAGMLD
+57 PDGMLD

-69 TASDGNANTFF
+69 TSSNGDANAFF

-113 TSVPCKAFTDHD
+113 TAVPCKEFTDHD
-125 YQRIKYKSGSSVPT
+125 YQHIKYDSGSSVPA
-139 SDGTDGGAGD
+139 SDGTDAAGAGAADSVADAGAGAAAGAADSGSAGAGAGD
-149 GAAGGTGDG
+149 
-158 AAGGTG
+158 
-164 DGGTGDGAADGTGDG
+164 
-179 GTGDGAADGT
+179 
-189 GDWWSFFGSKEFL
+189 WWAFFGSKEFL

-234 RMQKDFGTKENGMDM
+234 RMQKDFGTKQNGMDM

-264 GMLWGSKTGKGKN
+264 GRLWGSKSGKGKN
-277 KGALGLRPFVDNYK
+277 KGALGLRPFVDNYR

-308 ASAGKGID
+308 AAAGKGIND
-316 VKKGEEQTSG
+316 KNKGKEQTNG

-332 GESQAV
+332 SESQTV

-343 SEMLKSEPLNEEE
+343 SELLKSEPLNEEE
-356 TALNEALGVGAIVA
+356 IALNEGAEAIIALGAVKFAA
-370 LGSVAIKGGMYLFSK
+370 GMYQYLK

-390 NDVGSAKAVQVTHQ
+390 NDVGSVKTVQVTHQ

-463 KGSKMYARVEKN
+463 KGSKIYARVEKN
-475 YNKMIDAYVR
+475 YNQMVDAYVR
-485 IANNVVN
+485 IANSVVN
-492 NFETYTKNSKG
+492 NFEKYTKNSKG

-508 KTLSEKDANL
+508 KELSEKDSNL

-558 DFIIKDVIPV
+558 DFIIKDVMPV

-583 VPKVGEYYIL
+583 VPKAGEYYIL
-593 QQTNQQTELA
+593 QQTNQQTDLT

-631 IKFARVALLKD
+631 INFARVALLKD
-642 PGLLIRNSK
+642 PGTLVLNNNK
-651 NEYDMSSYK
+651 YDMSSYK

-677 DRSQNGDNV
+677 DKSENGDNV

-694 ALDPIIATN
+694 ALNPVLAVN
-703 VPGDDRDGEDMGKTK
+703 VPGDMHEKTPAAAK
-718 LYHRVVKTEDGREL
+718 VYKRTAPSENGQEKQEQ
-732 DEYIFGISTKVK
+732 YIIINPTSSESITYN
-744 EASTTEF
+744 ESTTLY
-751 TEDTN
+751 ED
-756 ISEATGKAE
+756 
-765 IPSEREERE
+765 
-774 ETLSR
+774 
-779 DVPEEIS
+779 
-786 TDNTQQDIVKLACAN
+786 
-801 VTKGTDLAADVKT
+801 
-814 NQFTGA
+814 
-820 FIFLGNKCT
+820 
-829 AKEADEKFKTLGF
+829 DEKTP
-842 EALDGKT
+842 E
-849 KEKEQIEN
+849 EN
-857 NIANSIGYTHVA
+857 NITTDTNNTTNGQQEETKSSSPVKNVIFVSGNTKTNIEIQANDATQEKVNAIVTNRDNNMGFTEVSPEEAEQIINAVANAKEETVQVQTAENLPEIINKQESANGGESEIGADVIIKNIDSISNSIAQQLGTLKIEDFTVTSGT
-869 RQDAGNIA
+869 AGRVTSKYNNGTIQLKNT
-877 SIDDAVKKIETR
+877 IDKQRNFDTVVTFDTGATTKAGKKIYIAAQPRTDNKNITVDLILVSGDGTNYDEIKFRGAQKDAYVSLTAPINAQNVKQGIETIV
-889 QTTSENLVAKV
+889 N
-900 DAITNNLYQVMD
+900 
-912 TMKNNVPANTL
+912 
-923 THPFGFQGFGTKCFV
+923 
-938 TLPKEKGKSGYYK
+938 YYK
-951 ELPTG
+951 QYAGKYTIE
-956 VKDKRGLDIV
+956 
-966 FNYYPALVTE
+966 
-976 DGSPVDPTPY
+976 
-986 IKAESAAGVK
+986 ES
-996 NNNES
+996 
-1001 LQEADG
+1001 
-1007 NDASAAGQPSAST
+1007 
-1020 QGPDTSVGT
+1020 
-1029 QNTAKPQQGAQGATP
+1029 
-1044 APAGILGVAI
+1044 
-1054 SCRNIISAKANQ
+1054 NI
-1066 ILPFH
+1066 
-1071 TAKIDKESIKNA
+1071 T
-1083 IIALINDLVKA
+1083 V
-1094 QLIEPVRGENLGG
+1094 
-1107 GNRQT
+1107 
-1112 TATAESF
+1112 
-1119 SIEYDKYFNVAE
+1119 EYDKYFNVAE

-1136 FGFNRANKLHVNRTI
+1136 FGFNGANKLHVNRTI
-1151 KSPKSKLTYYALSE
+1151 KAPKSKLTYYALSE

-1176 EKYIKESLDNI
+1176 EKYIKESLDAI

-1199 LAKNSH
+1199 LAKSSH
-1205 SINLIKIAEDCSY
+1205 TINLIKIDEDCSY

-1240 VIVRF
+1240 VVVRF
-1245 DERGKLAESI
+1245 DKRGKLVEAI

>member
-57 PAGMLD
+57 PDGMLD

-69 TASDGNANTFF
+69 TSSNGDANAFF

-113 TSVPCKAFTDHD
+113 TAVPCKEFTDHG
-125 YQRIKYKSGSSVPT
+125 YQHIKYDSGSSVPP
-139 SDGTDGGAGD
+139 SSGTDAAGAAAADSVAAAGAGAGAAAGAADSGSAGAGAGD
-149 GAAGGTGDG
+149 
-158 AAGGTG
+158 
-164 DGGTGDGAADGTGDG
+164 
-179 GTGDGAADGT
+179 
-189 GDWWSFFGSKEFL
+189 WWAFFGSKEFL

-264 GMLWGSKTGKGKN
+264 GRLWGSKAGNGKN
-277 KGALGLRPFVDNYK
+277 KGALGLRPFVDNYR

-308 ASAGKGID
+308 AASGKGID
-316 VKKGEEQTSG
+316 DKKKGKEQTSG

-332 GESQAV
+332 GESQTV
-338 IYSSF
+338 MYSSF
-343 SEMLKSEPLNEEE
+343 SELLKSEPLNEEE

-390 NDVGSAKAVQVTHQ
+390 NDVGSPKAVQVTRQ

-463 KGSKMYARVEKN
+463 KGSKIYARVEKN
-475 YNKMIDAYVR
+475 YNQMVDAYVR
-485 IANNVVN
+485 IANSVVN
-492 NFETYTKNSKG
+492 NFEKYTKNSKG

-508 KTLSEKDANL
+508 KELSEKDSNL

-583 VPKVGEYYIL
+583 VPKAGEYYIL
-593 QQTNQQTELA
+593 HQSNQQTDLA

-631 IKFARVALLKD
+631 INFARVALLKD
-642 PGLLIRNSK
+642 PGTLVLNNNK
-651 NEYDMSSYK
+651 YDMSSYK

-677 DRSQNGDNV
+677 DKSENGDNV

-694 ALDPIIATN
+694 ALNPVLAVN
-703 VPGDDRDGEDMGKTK
+703 VPGDTHEKTPVVAKVYKRTAPNENGQEKQEQEQYIIINPTSSESITYNESEILYEDNKKTP
-718 LYHRVVKTEDGREL
+718 EENN
-732 DEYIFGISTKVK
+732 
-744 EASTTEF
+744 TT
-751 TEDTN
+751 TDTN
-756 ISEATGKAE
+756 NT
-765 IPSEREERE
+765 
-774 ETLSR
+774 T
-779 DVPEEIS
+779 
-786 TDNTQQDIVKLACAN
+786 NTQQEETKSSSPVKNVIFVSGNTKTNIEIQANDATQEKVNAIVTNRDNNMGFTEVSPEEAEQIINAVAN
-801 VTKGTDLAADVKT
+801 AKEETVQVQTVENLPEIINKQESANGGESEIGADVIIKNIDSISNSIAQQLGT
-814 NQFTGA
+814 LKIEDFTVTSGTAGRVTSKYNNGTIQLKNTVDKQRNFDSVVTFDTGA
-820 FIFLGNKCT
+820 T
-829 AKEADEKFKTLGF
+829 
-842 EALDGKT
+842 T
-849 KEKEQIEN
+849 K
-857 NIANSIGYTHVA
+857 
-869 RQDAGNIA
+869 AG
-877 SIDDAVKKIETR
+877 KKIYIAAQPRTDNKNITVDLILASGDGTNYDEIKFRGAQKDAYVSLTAPINAQNVKQGIETIV
-889 QTTSENLVAKV
+889 N
-900 DAITNNLYQVMD
+900 
-912 TMKNNVPANTL
+912 
-923 THPFGFQGFGTKCFV
+923 
-938 TLPKEKGKSGYYK
+938 YYK
-951 ELPTG
+951 KYAGKYTIE
-956 VKDKRGLDIV
+956 
-966 FNYYPALVTE
+966 
-976 DGSPVDPTPY
+976 
-986 IKAESAAGVK
+986 ES
-996 NNNES
+996 
-1001 LQEADG
+1001 
-1007 NDASAAGQPSAST
+1007 
-1020 QGPDTSVGT
+1020 
-1029 QNTAKPQQGAQGATP
+1029 
-1044 APAGILGVAI
+1044 
-1054 SCRNIISAKANQ
+1054 NI
-1066 ILPFH
+1066 
-1071 TAKIDKESIKNA
+1071 T
-1083 IIALINDLVKA
+1083 V
-1094 QLIEPVRGENLGG
+1094 
-1107 GNRQT
+1107 
-1112 TATAESF
+1112 
-1119 SIEYDKYFNVAE
+1119 EYDKYFNVAE

-1136 FGFNRANKLHVNRTI
+1136 FGFNGANKLHVNRTI
-1151 KSPKSKLTYYALSE
+1151 KTPKSKLTYYALSE

-1176 EKYIKESLDNI
+1176 EKYIKESLDAI

-1205 SINLIKIAEDCSY
+1205 SINFIKIDEDCSY

-1240 VIVRF
+1240 VVVRF
-1245 DERGKLAESI
+1245 DKRGKLAESI

>member
-43 VNSEGYLTNPAQHL
+43 VNSEGYLKNPAQHL
-57 PAGMLD
+57 PDGMLD

-125 YQRIKYKSGSSVPT
+125 YQRIKYNSGSSAPA
-139 SDGTDGGAGD
+139 SDGTD
-149 GAAGGTGDG
+149 GGTGDG

-164 DGGTGDGAADGTGDG
+164 DGTAGGTGDG

-308 ASAGKGID
+308 ATAGKGVD

-332 GESQAV
+332 SESQAV
-338 IYSSF
+338 VYSSF

-356 TALNEALGVGAIVA
+356 TALNEALGAGAIVA
-370 LGSVAIKGGMYLFSK
+370 LGSVAIRGGMYLFSK

-390 NDVGSAKAVQVTHQ
+390 NDVGSAKTVQVTHQ

-456 KQEQASG
+456 KEEQASG

-475 YNKMIDAYVR
+475 YNQMIDAYVR

-508 KTLSEKDANL
+508 KTLSEKDSNL

-603 GGDTAKGNVVLARVL
+603 DGDTAKGNVVLARVL

-631 IKFARVALLKD
+631 INFARVALLKD
-642 PGLLIRNSK
+642 PGTLVLNNNK
-651 NEYDMSSYK
+651 YDMSSYK

-677 DRSQNGDNV
+677 DKSENGDNV

-694 ALDPIIATN
+694 ALNPVLAVN
-703 VPGDDRDGEDMGKTK
+703 VPGDMHEKTPAAAK
-718 LYHRVVKTEDGREL
+718 VYKRTAPSKNGQEKQEQ
-732 DEYIFGISTKVK
+732 EQYIIINPTSSESITYN
-744 EASTTEF
+744 ESTTLYEDDEK
-751 TEDTN
+751 TPEENNTTDTN
-756 ISEATGKAE
+756 NT
-765 IPSEREERE
+765 
-774 ETLSR
+774 T
-779 DVPEEIS
+779 
-786 TDNTQQDIVKLACAN
+786 NTQQEKTKSSSPVKNVIFVSGNTKTNIEIQANDTTQEKVNAIVTNRDNNMGFTEVSPEEAEQIINAVAN
-801 VTKGTDLAADVKT
+801 AKEETAQVQTAENLPEIINKQESANGGESEIGADVIIKNIDSISNSIAQQLGT
-814 NQFTGA
+814 LKIEDFTVTSGTAERVTSKYNNGTIQLKNTVDKQRNFDSVVTFDTGA
-820 FIFLGNKCT
+820 T
-829 AKEADEKFKTLGF
+829 
-842 EALDGKT
+842 T
-849 KEKEQIEN
+849 K
-857 NIANSIGYTHVA
+857 
-869 RQDAGNIA
+869 AG
-877 SIDDAVKKIETR
+877 KKIYIAAQPRTDNKNITVDLILASGDGTNYDEIKFHGAQKDAYVSLTAPINVQNVKQGIETIV
-889 QTTSENLVAKV
+889 N
-900 DAITNNLYQVMD
+900 
-912 TMKNNVPANTL
+912 
-923 THPFGFQGFGTKCFV
+923 
-938 TLPKEKGKSGYYK
+938 YYK
-951 ELPTG
+951 QYAGKYTIE
-956 VKDKRGLDIV
+956 
-966 FNYYPALVTE
+966 
-976 DGSPVDPTPY
+976 
-986 IKAESAAGVK
+986 ES
-996 NNNES
+996 
-1001 LQEADG
+1001 
-1007 NDASAAGQPSAST
+1007 
-1020 QGPDTSVGT
+1020 
-1029 QNTAKPQQGAQGATP
+1029 
-1044 APAGILGVAI
+1044 
-1054 SCRNIISAKANQ
+1054 NI
-1066 ILPFH
+1066 
-1071 TAKIDKESIKNA
+1071 T
-1083 IIALINDLVKA
+1083 V
-1094 QLIEPVRGENLGG
+1094 
-1107 GNRQT
+1107 
-1112 TATAESF
+1112 
-1119 SIEYDKYFNVAE
+1119 EYDKYFNVAE

-1136 FGFNRANKLHVNRTI
+1136 FGFNGANKLHVNRTI
-1151 KSPKSKLTYYALSE
+1151 KAPKSKLTYYALSE

-1176 EKYIKESLDNI
+1176 EKYIKESLDAI

-1205 SINLIKIAEDCSY
+1205 SINFIKIDEDCSY

-1240 VIVRF
+1240 VVVRF
-1245 DERGKLAESI
+1245 DERGKLAEAI

>member
-57 PAGMLD
+57 PDGMLD
-63 KLKRAW
+63 KLKGAW
-69 TASDGNANTFF
+69 TSSNGDANAFF

-113 TSVPCKAFTDHD
+113 TAVPCKEFTDHD
-125 YQRIKYKSGSSVPT
+125 YQHIKYDSGSSVPP
-139 SDGTDGGAGD
+139 SSGTDAAGAGAADSVADAGAGAAAGAADSGSAAAGAGD
-149 GAAGGTGDG
+149 
-158 AAGGTG
+158 
-164 DGGTGDGAADGTGDG
+164 
-179 GTGDGAADGT
+179 
-189 GDWWSFFGSKEFL
+189 WWAFFGSKEFL

-213 LIKTLGNTIKARF
+213 LIKALGNTIKARF

-234 RMQKDFGTKENGMDM
+234 RMQKDFGTKQNGMDM

-264 GMLWGSKTGKGKN
+264 GRLWGSKSGKGKN
-277 KGALGLRPFVDNYK
+277 KGALGLRPFVDNYR

-308 ASAGKGID
+308 AAAGKGIND
-316 VKKGEEQTSG
+316 KNKGKEQTNG

-332 GESQAV
+332 SESQTV

-343 SEMLKSEPLNEEE
+343 SELLKSEPLNEEE
-356 TALNEALGVGAIVA
+356 TALNEGAGAIVA
-370 LGSVAIKGGMYLFSK
+370 LGAVKFAAGMYQYLK

-390 NDVGSAKAVQVTHQ
+390 NDVGSVKTVQVTHQ

-475 YNKMIDAYVR
+475 YNQMVDAYVR
-485 IANNVVN
+485 IANSVVN
-492 NFETYTKNSKG
+492 NFEKYTKNSKG

-508 KTLSEKDANL
+508 KELSEKDSNL

-558 DFIIKDVIPV
+558 DFIIKDVMPV

-583 VPKVGEYYIL
+583 VPKAGEYYIL
-593 QQTNQQTELA
+593 QQTNQQTDLT

-631 IKFARVALLKD
+631 INFARVALLKD
-642 PGLLIRNSK
+642 PGTLVLNNNK
-651 NEYDMSSYK
+651 YDMSSYK

-677 DRSQNGDNV
+677 DKSENGDNV

-694 ALDPIIATN
+694 ALNPVLAVN
-703 VPGDDRDGEDMGKTK
+703 VPGDMHEKTPAAAKVYKRTAPIENGQEKQEQYIIINPTSSESITYDESKTLYEDDEKTPEENNTTTDTNNTTNAQQEETKSSSPVKNVIFVSGNTKTNIEIQANDTTQEKVNAIVTNRDNNMG
-718 LYHRVVKTEDGREL
+718 
-732 DEYIFGISTKVK
+732 
-744 EASTTEF
+744 F
-751 TEDTN
+751 TEV
-756 ISEATGKAE
+756 SPEEAEQIINAVANAK
-765 IPSEREERE
+765 E
-774 ETLSR
+774 ETAQVQTAENLPEIINKQESANGGESEIGA
-779 DVPEEIS
+779 DVIIKNIDSIS
-786 TDNTQQDIVKLACAN
+786 NSIAQQLGTLKIEDFTVTSGTAGRVTSKYNNGTIQLKNTIDKQRNFDTVVTFDTGATTKAGKKIYIAAQPRTDNKNITVDLILVSGDGTNYDEIKFRGAQKDAYVSLTAPIN
-801 VTKGTDLAADVKT
+801 VQ
-814 NQFTGA
+814 N
-820 FIFLGNKCT
+820 
-829 AKEADEKFKTLGF
+829 AKQG
-842 EALDGKT
+842 
-849 KEKEQIEN
+849 
-857 NIANSIGYTHVA
+857 
-869 RQDAGNIA
+869 
-877 SIDDAVKKIETR
+877 IETIV
-889 QTTSENLVAKV
+889 N
-900 DAITNNLYQVMD
+900 
-912 TMKNNVPANTL
+912 
-923 THPFGFQGFGTKCFV
+923 
-938 TLPKEKGKSGYYK
+938 YYK
-951 ELPTG
+951 QYAGKYTIE
-956 VKDKRGLDIV
+956 
-966 FNYYPALVTE
+966 
-976 DGSPVDPTPY
+976 
-986 IKAESAAGVK
+986 ES
-996 NNNES
+996 
-1001 LQEADG
+1001 
-1007 NDASAAGQPSAST
+1007 
-1020 QGPDTSVGT
+1020 
-1029 QNTAKPQQGAQGATP
+1029 
-1044 APAGILGVAI
+1044 
-1054 SCRNIISAKANQ
+1054 NI
-1066 ILPFH
+1066 
-1071 TAKIDKESIKNA
+1071 T
-1083 IIALINDLVKA
+1083 V
-1094 QLIEPVRGENLGG
+1094 
-1107 GNRQT
+1107 
-1112 TATAESF
+1112 
-1119 SIEYDKYFNVAE
+1119 EYDKYFNVAE

-1136 FGFNRANKLHVNRTI
+1136 FGFNGANKLHVNRTI
-1151 KSPKSKLTYYALSE
+1151 KAPKSKFTYYALSE

-1176 EKYIKESLDNI
+1176 EKYIKESLDAI

-1199 LAKNSH
+1199 LAKSSH
-1205 SINLIKIAEDCSY
+1205 TINLIKIDEDCSY

-1240 VIVRF
+1240 VVVRF
-1245 DERGKLAESI
+1245 DKRGKLAEAI

>member
-57 PAGMLD
+57 PDGMLD

-69 TASDGNANTFF
+69 TSSNGDANAFF

-99 QSYGIAKELGLPDG
+99 QSYGIARELGLPDG
-113 TSVPCKAFTDHD
+113 TAVPCKEFTDHD
-125 YQRIKYKSGSSVPT
+125 YQHIKYDSGSSVPP
-139 SDGTDGGAGD
+139 SSGTDAAGAGAADSVADAGAGAAAGAADSGSAGAGAGD
-149 GAAGGTGDG
+149 
-158 AAGGTG
+158 
-164 DGGTGDGAADGTGDG
+164 
-179 GTGDGAADGT
+179 
-189 GDWWSFFGSKEFL
+189 WWAFFGSKEFL

-234 RMQKDFGTKENGMDM
+234 RMQKDFGTKQNGMDM

-264 GMLWGSKTGKGKN
+264 GSLWGSKSGKGKN
-277 KGALGLRPFVDNYK
+277 KGALGLRPFVDNYR
-291 NELSAD
+291 NELSVD

-308 ASAGKGID
+308 AAAGKGIND
-316 VKKGEEQTSG
+316 KKKGNEQTSG
-326 KMNNLQ
+326 KMNSLQ
-332 GESQAV
+332 GESQTV
-338 IYSSF
+338 MYSSF

-356 TALNEALGVGAIVA
+356 TTLNEGAGAIVA
-370 LGSVAIKGGMYLFSK
+370 LGAVKVIAGMYQYSK

-390 NDVGSAKAVQVTHQ
+390 NDVGSPKAVQVTRQ

-475 YNKMIDAYVR
+475 YNQMVDAYVR
-485 IANNVVN
+485 IANSVVN
-492 NFETYTKNSKG
+492 NFEKYTKNSKG

-508 KTLSEKDANL
+508 KELSEKDSNL

-583 VPKVGEYYIL
+583 VPKAGEYYIL
-593 QQTNQQTELA
+593 HQSNQQTELA

-631 IKFARVALLKD
+631 INFARVALLKD
-642 PGLLIRNSK
+642 PGTLVLNNNK
-651 NEYDMSSYK
+651 YDMSSYK

-677 DRSQNGDNV
+677 DKSENGDNV

-694 ALDPIIATN
+694 ALNPVLAVN
-703 VPGDDRDGEDMGKTK
+703 VPGDMHEKTPAAAK
-718 LYHRVVKTEDGREL
+718 VYKRTAPSKNGQEKQEQ
-732 DEYIFGISTKVK
+732 EQYIIINPTSSESITYN
-744 EASTTEF
+744 ESTTLYEDEEK
-751 TEDTN
+751 TPEENNTTTDTN
-756 ISEATGKAE
+756 NT
-765 IPSEREERE
+765 
-774 ETLSR
+774 T
-779 DVPEEIS
+779 
-786 TDNTQQDIVKLACAN
+786 NTQQEETKSSSPVKNVIFVSGNTKTNIEIQANDTTQEKVNAIVTNRDNNMGFTEVSPEEAEQIINAVAN
-801 VTKGTDLAADVKT
+801 AKEETAQVQTVENLPEIINKQDSANGGESEIGADVIIKNIDSISNSIVQQLGT
-814 NQFTGA
+814 LKIEDFTVTSGTAGRVTSKYNNGTIQLKNTINKQRNFDTVVTFDTGA
-820 FIFLGNKCT
+820 T
-829 AKEADEKFKTLGF
+829 TKTG
-842 EALDGKT
+842 
-849 KEKEQIEN
+849 
-857 NIANSIGYTHVA
+857 
-869 RQDAGNIA
+869 
-877 SIDDAVKKIETR
+877 KKIYIAAQPRTDNKNITVDLILASGDGTNYDEIKFHGAQKDAYVSLTAPINVQNVKQGIETIV
-889 QTTSENLVAKV
+889 N
-900 DAITNNLYQVMD
+900 
-912 TMKNNVPANTL
+912 
-923 THPFGFQGFGTKCFV
+923 
-938 TLPKEKGKSGYYK
+938 YYK
-951 ELPTG
+951 QYAGKYTIE
-956 VKDKRGLDIV
+956 
-966 FNYYPALVTE
+966 
-976 DGSPVDPTPY
+976 
-986 IKAESAAGVK
+986 ES
-996 NNNES
+996 
-1001 LQEADG
+1001 
-1007 NDASAAGQPSAST
+1007 
-1020 QGPDTSVGT
+1020 
-1029 QNTAKPQQGAQGATP
+1029 
-1044 APAGILGVAI
+1044 
-1054 SCRNIISAKANQ
+1054 NI
-1066 ILPFH
+1066 
-1071 TAKIDKESIKNA
+1071 T
-1083 IIALINDLVKA
+1083 V
-1094 QLIEPVRGENLGG
+1094 
-1107 GNRQT
+1107 
-1112 TATAESF
+1112 
-1119 SIEYDKYFNVAE
+1119 EYDKYFNVAE

-1136 FGFNRANKLHVNRTI
+1136 FGFNGANKLHVNRTI
-1151 KSPKSKLTYYALSE
+1151 KAPKSKLTYYALSE

-1176 EKYIKESLDNI
+1176 EKYIKESLDSI

-1199 LAKNSH
+1199 LAKSSH
-1205 SINLIKIAEDCSY
+1205 TINLIKIDEDCSY

-1240 VIVRF
+1240 VVVRF
-1245 DERGKLAESI
+1245 DERGKLVEAI

>member
-57 PAGMLD
+57 PDGMLD

-69 TASDGNANTFF
+69 TSSNGDANAFF

-113 TSVPCKAFTDHD
+113 TAVPCKEFTDHD
-125 YQRIKYKSGSSVPT
+125 YQHIKYDSGSSVPA
-139 SDGTDGGAGD
+139 SDGTDAAGAGAADSVADAGAGAAAGAADSGSAGAGAGD
-149 GAAGGTGDG
+149 
-158 AAGGTG
+158 
-164 DGGTGDGAADGTGDG
+164 
-179 GTGDGAADGT
+179 
-189 GDWWSFFGSKEFL
+189 WWAFFGSKEFL

-234 RMQKDFGTKENGMDM
+234 RMQKDFGTKQNGMDM

-264 GMLWGSKTGKGKN
+264 GRLWGSKSGKGKN
-277 KGALGLRPFVDNYK
+277 KGALGLRPFVDNYR

-308 ASAGKGID
+308 AAAGKGIND
-316 VKKGEEQTSG
+316 KNKGKEQTNG

-332 GESQAV
+332 SESQTV

-343 SEMLKSEPLNEEE
+343 SELLKSEPLNEEE
-356 TALNEALGVGAIVA
+356 IALNEGAEAIIALGAVKFAA
-370 LGSVAIKGGMYLFSK
+370 GMYQYLK

-390 NDVGSAKAVQVTHQ
+390 NDVGSVKTVQVTHQ

-463 KGSKMYARVEKN
+463 KGSKIYARVEKN
-475 YNKMIDAYVR
+475 YNQMVDAYVR
-485 IANNVVN
+485 IANSVVN
-492 NFETYTKNSKG
+492 NFEKYTKNSKG

-508 KTLSEKDANL
+508 KELSEKDSNL

-558 DFIIKDVIPV
+558 DFIIKDVMPV

-583 VPKVGEYYIL
+583 VPKAGEYYIL
-593 QQTNQQTELA
+593 QQTNQQTDLT

-631 IKFARVALLKD
+631 INFARVALLKD
-642 PGLLIRNSK
+642 PGTLVLNNNK
-651 NEYDMSSYK
+651 YDMSSYK

-677 DRSQNGDNV
+677 DKSENGDNV

-694 ALDPIIATN
+694 ALNPVLAVN
-703 VPGDDRDGEDMGKTK
+703 VPGDMHEKTPAAAK
-718 LYHRVVKTEDGREL
+718 VYKRTAPSENGQEKQEQ
-732 DEYIFGISTKVK
+732 YIIINPTSSESITYN
-744 EASTTEF
+744 ESTTLY
-751 TEDTN
+751 ED
-756 ISEATGKAE
+756 
-765 IPSEREERE
+765 
-774 ETLSR
+774 
-779 DVPEEIS
+779 
-786 TDNTQQDIVKLACAN
+786 
-801 VTKGTDLAADVKT
+801 
-814 NQFTGA
+814 
-820 FIFLGNKCT
+820 
-829 AKEADEKFKTLGF
+829 DEKTP
-842 EALDGKT
+842 E
-849 KEKEQIEN
+849 EN
-857 NIANSIGYTHVA
+857 NITTDTNNTTNAQEEETKSSSPVKNVIFVSGNTKTNIEIQANDATQEKVNAIVTNRDNNMGFTEVSPEEAEQIINAVANAKEETVQVQTAENLPEIINKQESANGGESEIGADVIIKNIDSISNSIAQQLGTLKIEDFTVTSGT
-869 RQDAGNIA
+869 AGRVTSKYNNGTIQLKNT
-877 SIDDAVKKIETR
+877 IDKQRNFDTVVTFDTGATTKAGKKIYIAAQPRTDNKNITVDLILVSGDGTNYDEIKFRGAQKDAYVSLTAPINAQNVKQGIETIV
-889 QTTSENLVAKV
+889 N
-900 DAITNNLYQVMD
+900 
-912 TMKNNVPANTL
+912 
-923 THPFGFQGFGTKCFV
+923 
-938 TLPKEKGKSGYYK
+938 YYK
-951 ELPTG
+951 QYAGKYTIE
-956 VKDKRGLDIV
+956 
-966 FNYYPALVTE
+966 
-976 DGSPVDPTPY
+976 
-986 IKAESAAGVK
+986 ES
-996 NNNES
+996 
-1001 LQEADG
+1001 
-1007 NDASAAGQPSAST
+1007 
-1020 QGPDTSVGT
+1020 
-1029 QNTAKPQQGAQGATP
+1029 
-1044 APAGILGVAI
+1044 
-1054 SCRNIISAKANQ
+1054 NI
-1066 ILPFH
+1066 
-1071 TAKIDKESIKNA
+1071 T
-1083 IIALINDLVKA
+1083 V
-1094 QLIEPVRGENLGG
+1094 
-1107 GNRQT
+1107 
-1112 TATAESF
+1112 
-1119 SIEYDKYFNVAE
+1119 EYDKYFNVAE

-1136 FGFNRANKLHVNRTI
+1136 FGFNGANKLHVNRTI
-1151 KSPKSKLTYYALSE
+1151 KAPKSKFTYYALSE

-1176 EKYIKESLDNI
+1176 EKYIKESLDAI

-1199 LAKNSH
+1199 LAKSSH
-1205 SINLIKIAEDCSY
+1205 TINLIKIDEDCSY

-1240 VIVRF
+1240 VVVRF
-1245 DERGKLAESI
+1245 DKRGKLVEAI

>member
-34 KGYGGIDVP
+34 KGYDGIDVP
-43 VNSEGYLTNPAQHL
+43 VNSEGYLENPAQHL
-57 PAGMLD
+57 PDGMLD
-63 KLKRAW
+63 KLKGAW
-69 TASDGNANTFF
+69 TSSNGDANAFF

-113 TSVPCKAFTDHD
+113 TSVPCKEFTDHG
-125 YQRIKYKSGSSVPT
+125 YQHIKYKSSSSVPT
-139 SDGTDGGAGD
+139 SDGTDAAAV
-149 GAAGGTGDG
+149 AAGSAGLTGT
-158 AAGGTG
+158 TG
-164 DGGTGDGAADGTGDG
+164 NAAADG
-179 GTGDGAADGT
+179 A

-234 RMQKDFGTKENGMDM
+234 RMQKDFGTKQNGMDM
-249 KAVLPGVGSKIMDWL
+249 TAVLPGVGSKIMDWL
-264 GMLWGSKTGKGKN
+264 GRLWGAKAGNEKN
-277 KGALGLRPFVDNYK
+277 KGALGLRPFVDNYR

-308 ASAGKGID
+308 ATAGKGID
-316 VKKGEEQTSG
+316 DKKKDKEQTSG
-326 KMNNLQ
+326 KMDNLQ
-332 GESQAV
+332 SESQTV

-356 TALNEALGVGAIVA
+356 TALNEALGAGAIVA
-370 LGSVAIKGGMYLFSK
+370 LGSVAIRGGMYLFSK

-390 NDVGSAKAVQVTHQ
+390 NDVGSAKAVQVTNQ

-428 EKMGMNVDSLG
+428 EKLGMNVDSLG

-463 KGSKMYARVEKN
+463 KGSKIYARVEKN
-475 YNKMIDAYVR
+475 YNQMVDAYVR
-485 IANNVVN
+485 IANSVVN
-492 NFETYTKNSKG
+492 NFEKYTKNSKG

-508 KTLSEKDANL
+508 KELSEKDSNL

-568 FKTGLASDADFVLDI
+568 FKTGLASDADFVLDL
-583 VPKVGEYYIL
+583 VPKAGEYYIL
-593 QQTNQQTELA
+593 HQSNQQTNLA

-631 IKFARVALLKD
+631 INFARVALLKD
-642 PGLLIRNSK
+642 PGTLVLNNNK
-651 NEYDMSSYK
+651 YDMSRYK

-677 DRSQNGDNV
+677 DKSENGDNV

-694 ALDPIIATN
+694 ALNPVLAVN
-703 VPGDDRDGEDMGKTK
+703 VPGDIHEKTPAAAKVYKRTAPNENGQEKQEQYIIINPTSSESITYNESKPLYEDDKKTP
-718 LYHRVVKTEDGREL
+718 EENN
-732 DEYIFGISTKVK
+732 
-744 EASTTEF
+744 TT
-751 TEDTN
+751 TDTN
-756 ISEATGKAE
+756 NT
-765 IPSEREERE
+765 
-774 ETLSR
+774 T
-779 DVPEEIS
+779 
-786 TDNTQQDIVKLACAN
+786 NTQQEETKSSSPVKN
-801 VTKGTDLAADVKT
+801 VIFVHGNTKT
-814 NQFTGA
+814 NIEIQANDTTQEKVNAIVTNHDNNMGFTEVSPEEAEQIINAVVNAKEETAQVQTAENLPEIINKQESANGGESEISADAIIKNIDNISNSIAQQLGTLKIEDFTVTSGTAGRVISKYNNGTIQLKNTVDKQRNFDTVVTFNTGA
-820 FIFLGNKCT
+820 T
-829 AKEADEKFKTLGF
+829 
-842 EALDGKT
+842 T
-849 KEKEQIEN
+849 K
-857 NIANSIGYTHVA
+857 
-869 RQDAGNIA
+869 AG
-877 SIDDAVKKIETR
+877 KKIYIAAQPRTDNKNITVDLILVSGDGTNYDEIKFRGAQKDAYVSLTAPINAQNVKQGIETIL
-889 QTTSENLVAKV
+889 N
-900 DAITNNLYQVMD
+900 
-912 TMKNNVPANTL
+912 
-923 THPFGFQGFGTKCFV
+923 
-938 TLPKEKGKSGYYK
+938 YYK
-951 ELPTG
+951 QYAGKYTIE
-956 VKDKRGLDIV
+956 
-966 FNYYPALVTE
+966 
-976 DGSPVDPTPY
+976 
-986 IKAESAAGVK
+986 ES
-996 NNNES
+996 
-1001 LQEADG
+1001 
-1007 NDASAAGQPSAST
+1007 
-1020 QGPDTSVGT
+1020 
-1029 QNTAKPQQGAQGATP
+1029 
-1044 APAGILGVAI
+1044 
-1054 SCRNIISAKANQ
+1054 NI
-1066 ILPFH
+1066 
-1071 TAKIDKESIKNA
+1071 T
-1083 IIALINDLVKA
+1083 V
-1094 QLIEPVRGENLGG
+1094 
-1107 GNRQT
+1107 
-1112 TATAESF
+1112 
-1119 SIEYDKYFNVAE
+1119 EYDNYFNVTE

-1136 FGFNRANKLHVNRTI
+1136 FDFNGANRLHVNRTI
-1151 KSPKSKLTYYALSE
+1151 KAPKSKLTYYALSE

-1176 EKYIKESLDNI
+1176 EKYIKEALDAI

-1228 MLTAANPLYEGL
+1228 MLTASNPLYEGL

-1245 DERGKLAESI
+1245 DERGKLAEAI
-1255 RLGVKKIYC
+1255 RLGVKKIYY

>member
-43 VNSEGYLTNPAQHL
+43 VNSEGYLKNPAQHL

-63 KLKRAW
+63 KLKGAW
-69 TASDGNANTFF
+69 TSSNGDANAFF

-113 TSVPCKAFTDHD
+113 TAVPCKEFTDHD
-125 YQRIKYKSGSSVPT
+125 YQHIKYDSGSSVPP
-139 SDGTDGGAGD
+139 SSGTDAAGAGAADSVADAGAGAAAGAADSGSAGAGAGD
-149 GAAGGTGDG
+149 
-158 AAGGTG
+158 
-164 DGGTGDGAADGTGDG
+164 
-179 GTGDGAADGT
+179 
-189 GDWWSFFGSKEFL
+189 WWAFFGSKEFL

-213 LIKTLGNTIKARF
+213 LIKTLGNTIKVRF

-264 GMLWGSKTGKGKN
+264 GRLWGSKSGKGKN
-277 KGALGLRPFVDNYK
+277 KGALGLRPFVDNYR

-308 ASAGKGID
+308 AAAGKGIND
-316 VKKGEEQTSG
+316 KKKGNEQTSG

-332 GESQAV
+332 SESQTV

-343 SEMLKSEPLNEEE
+343 SELLKSEPLNEEE
-356 TALNEALGVGAIVA
+356 TALNEGAGAIVA
-370 LGSVAIKGGMYLFSK
+370 LGAVKFAAGMYQYLK

-390 NDVGSAKAVQVTHQ
+390 NDVGSPKAVQVTHQ

-475 YNKMIDAYVR
+475 YNQMVDAYVR
-485 IANNVVN
+485 IANSVVN
-492 NFETYTKNSKG
+492 NFEKYTKNSKG

-508 KTLSEKDANL
+508 KELSEKDSNL

-583 VPKVGEYYIL
+583 VPKAGEYYIL
-593 QQTNQQTELA
+593 QQTNQQTDLT

-631 IKFARVALLKD
+631 INFARVALLKD
-642 PGLLIRNSK
+642 PGTLVLNNNK
-651 NEYDMSSYK
+651 YDMSSYK

-677 DRSQNGDNV
+677 DKSENGDNV

-694 ALDPIIATN
+694 ALNPVLAVN
-703 VPGDDRDGEDMGKTK
+703 VPGDMHEKTPAAAK
-718 LYHRVVKTEDGREL
+718 VYKRTAPSKNGQESQEKQ
-732 DEYIFGISTKVK
+732 EQYIIINPTSSESITYN
-744 EASTTEF
+744 ESTTLYEDDEKTPEENNTTTDTKNTTNGQQEETKSSSPVKNVIFVSGNTKTNIEIQANDATQEKVNAIVTNRDNNMGF
-751 TEDTN
+751 TEV
-756 ISEATGKAE
+756 SPEEAEQIINAVANAK
-765 IPSEREERE
+765 E
-774 ETLSR
+774 ETAQVQTAENLPEIINKQESANGGESEIGA
-779 DVPEEIS
+779 DVIIKNIDSIS
-786 TDNTQQDIVKLACAN
+786 NSIAQQLGTLKIEDFTVTSGTAGRVTSKYNNGTIQLKNTIDKQRNFDTVVTFDTGATTKAGKKIYIAAQPRTDNKNITVDLILVSGDGTNYDEIKFRGAQKDAYVSLTAPINAQNVKQ
-801 VTKGTDLAADVKT
+801 G
-814 NQFTGA
+814 
-820 FIFLGNKCT
+820 
-829 AKEADEKFKTLGF
+829 
-842 EALDGKT
+842 
-849 KEKEQIEN
+849 
-857 NIANSIGYTHVA
+857 
-869 RQDAGNIA
+869 
-877 SIDDAVKKIETR
+877 IETIV
-889 QTTSENLVAKV
+889 N
-900 DAITNNLYQVMD
+900 
-912 TMKNNVPANTL
+912 
-923 THPFGFQGFGTKCFV
+923 
-938 TLPKEKGKSGYYK
+938 YYK
-951 ELPTG
+951 QYAGKYTIE
-956 VKDKRGLDIV
+956 
-966 FNYYPALVTE
+966 
-976 DGSPVDPTPY
+976 
-986 IKAESAAGVK
+986 ES
-996 NNNES
+996 
-1001 LQEADG
+1001 
-1007 NDASAAGQPSAST
+1007 
-1020 QGPDTSVGT
+1020 
-1029 QNTAKPQQGAQGATP
+1029 
-1044 APAGILGVAI
+1044 
-1054 SCRNIISAKANQ
+1054 NI
-1066 ILPFH
+1066 
-1071 TAKIDKESIKNA
+1071 T
-1083 IIALINDLVKA
+1083 V
-1094 QLIEPVRGENLGG
+1094 
-1107 GNRQT
+1107 
-1112 TATAESF
+1112 
-1119 SIEYDKYFNVAE
+1119 EYDKYFNVAE

-1136 FGFNRANKLHVNRTI
+1136 FGFNGANKLHVNRTI
-1151 KSPKSKLTYYALSE
+1151 KAPKSKLTYYALSE

-1176 EKYIKESLDNI
+1176 EKYIKESLDAI

-1199 LAKNSH
+1199 LAKSSH
-1205 SINLIKIAEDCSY
+1205 TINLIKIDEDCSY

-1240 VIVRF
+1240 VVVRF
-1245 DERGKLAESI
+1245 DERGKLVEAI

>member
-57 PAGMLD
+57 PDGMLD

-69 TASDGNANTFF
+69 TSSNGDANAFF

-113 TSVPCKAFTDHD
+113 TAVPCKEFTDHD
-125 YQRIKYKSGSSVPT
+125 YQHIKYDSGSSVPA
-139 SDGTDGGAGD
+139 SDGTDAVAGAG
-149 GAAGGTGDG
+149 ATGS
-158 AAGGTG
+158 TG
-164 DGGTGDGAADGTGDG
+164 DGGAGVAAGAADSGSAAA
-179 GTGDGAADGT
+179 GA
-189 GDWWSFFGSKEFL
+189 GDWWAFFGSKEFL

-234 RMQKDFGTKENGMDM
+234 RMQKDFGTKQNGMDM
-249 KAVLPGVGSKIMDWL
+249 NAVLPGVGSKIMDWL
-264 GMLWGSKTGKGKN
+264 GRLWGSKAGNGKN
-277 KGALGLRPFVDNYK
+277 KGALGLRPFVDNYR

-308 ASAGKGID
+308 AASGKGID
-316 VKKGEEQTSG
+316 DKKKGKEETSG

-332 GESQAV
+332 SESQTV

-390 NDVGSAKAVQVTHQ
+390 NDVGSPKAVQVTRQ

-463 KGSKMYARVEKN
+463 KGSKIYARVEKN
-475 YNKMIDAYVR
+475 YNQMVDAYVR
-485 IANNVVN
+485 IANKVVN

-508 KTLSEKDANL
+508 KELSEKDSNL

-568 FKTGLASDADFVLDI
+568 FKTGLASDADFVLDV
-583 VPKVGEYYIL
+583 VPKAGEYYIL
-593 QQTNQQTELA
+593 QQTNQQTDLA

-631 IKFARVALLKD
+631 INFARVALLKD
-642 PGLLIRNSK
+642 PGTLVLNNSK
-651 NEYDMSSYK
+651 YDMSSYK

-677 DRSQNGDNV
+677 DKSENGDNV

-694 ALDPIIATN
+694 ALNPVLAVN
-703 VPGDDRDGEDMGKTK
+703 VPGDTHEKTPVVAKVYKRTAPNENGQEKQEQEQYIIINPTSSESITYNESEILYEDDEKTPEENN
-718 LYHRVVKTEDGREL
+718 TA
-732 DEYIFGISTKVK
+732 T
-744 EASTTEF
+744 
-751 TEDTN
+751 DTN
-756 ISEATGKAE
+756 NT
-765 IPSEREERE
+765 
-774 ETLSR
+774 T
-779 DVPEEIS
+779 
-786 TDNTQQDIVKLACAN
+786 NTQQEETKPSSPVKNVIFVSGNTKTNIEIQANDATQEKVNAIVTNRDNNMGFTEVSPEEAEQIINAVAN
-801 VTKGTDLAADVKT
+801 AKEETVQVQTAENLPEIINKQESANGGESEIGADVIIKNIDNISNSIAQQLGTLKIEDFTVTSGTAGRVTSKYNNGTIQLKNTIDKQRNFDTVVTFDTGAVTK
-814 NQFTGA
+814 
-820 FIFLGNKCT
+820 
-829 AKEADEKFKTLGF
+829 
-842 EALDGKT
+842 
-849 KEKEQIEN
+849 
-857 NIANSIGYTHVA
+857 
-869 RQDAGNIA
+869 AG
-877 SIDDAVKKIETR
+877 KKIYIAAQPRTDNKNITVDLILASGDGTNYDEIKFRGAQKDAYVSLTAPINAQNVKQGIETIV
-889 QTTSENLVAKV
+889 N
-900 DAITNNLYQVMD
+900 
-912 TMKNNVPANTL
+912 
-923 THPFGFQGFGTKCFV
+923 
-938 TLPKEKGKSGYYK
+938 YYK
-951 ELPTG
+951 QYAGKYTIE
-956 VKDKRGLDIV
+956 
-966 FNYYPALVTE
+966 
-976 DGSPVDPTPY
+976 
-986 IKAESAAGVK
+986 ES
-996 NNNES
+996 
-1001 LQEADG
+1001 
-1007 NDASAAGQPSAST
+1007 
-1020 QGPDTSVGT
+1020 
-1029 QNTAKPQQGAQGATP
+1029 
-1044 APAGILGVAI
+1044 
-1054 SCRNIISAKANQ
+1054 NI
-1066 ILPFH
+1066 
-1071 TAKIDKESIKNA
+1071 T
-1083 IIALINDLVKA
+1083 V
-1094 QLIEPVRGENLGG
+1094 
-1107 GNRQT
+1107 
-1112 TATAESF
+1112 
-1119 SIEYDKYFNVAE
+1119 EYDKYFNVAE

-1136 FGFNRANKLHVNRTI
+1136 FGFNGANKLHVNRTI
-1151 KSPKSKLTYYALSE
+1151 KAPKSKLTYYALSE

-1176 EKYIKESLDNI
+1176 EKYIKESLDAI

-1199 LAKNSH
+1199 LAKNSN

-1240 VIVRF
+1240 VVVRF
-1245 DERGKLAESI
+1245 DERGKLVEAI

>member
-17 TSSMTAAALKAA
+17 TSSMTAAALKAD

-43 VNSEGYLTNPAQHL
+43 VNSEGYLKNPAQHL
-57 PAGMLD
+57 PDGMLD
-63 KLKRAW
+63 KLKGAW
-69 TASDGNANTFF
+69 TSSNGDANAFF

-113 TSVPCKAFTDHD
+113 TAVPCKEFTDHG
-125 YQRIKYKSGSSVPT
+125 YQHIKYDSGSSVPP
-139 SDGTDGGAGD
+139 SSGTDATGAAAADSVAAAGAGAAAGAADSGSAGAGAGD
-149 GAAGGTGDG
+149 
-158 AAGGTG
+158 
-164 DGGTGDGAADGTGDG
+164 
-179 GTGDGAADGT
+179 
-189 GDWWSFFGSKEFL
+189 WWAFFGSKEFL

-213 LIKTLGNTIKARF
+213 LIKALGNTIKARF

-234 RMQKDFGTKENGMDM
+234 RMQKDFGTKQNGMDM

-264 GMLWGSKTGKGKN
+264 GRLWGSKSGKEKN
-277 KGALGLRPFVDNYK
+277 KGALGLRPFVDNYR

-308 ASAGKGID
+308 ATAGKGID
-316 VKKGEEQTSG
+316 DKKKGKEETSG

-332 GESQAV
+332 SESQTV

-356 TALNEALGVGAIVA
+356 AALNEALGAGAIVA

-463 KGSKMYARVEKN
+463 KGSKIYTRVEKN
-475 YNKMIDAYVR
+475 YNQMVDAYVR
-485 IANNVVN
+485 IANKVVN

-508 KTLSEKDANL
+508 KELSEKDSNL

-583 VPKVGEYYIL
+583 VPKAGEYYIL
-593 QQTNQQTELA
+593 HQSNQQTDLTS
-603 GGDTAKGNVVLARVL
+603 GDTAKGNVVLARVL

-631 IKFARVALLKD
+631 INFARVALLKD
-642 PGLLIRNSK
+642 PGTLVLNNNK
-651 NEYDMSSYK
+651 YDMSSYK

-677 DRSQNGDNV
+677 DKSENGDNV

-694 ALDPIIATN
+694 ALNPVLAVN
-703 VPGDDRDGEDMGKTK
+703 VPGDTHEKTPVVAKVYKRTAPNENGQEKQEQEQYIIINPTSSESITYNESEILYEDDEKTPEENN
-718 LYHRVVKTEDGREL
+718 TA
-732 DEYIFGISTKVK
+732 T
-744 EASTTEF
+744 
-751 TEDTN
+751 DTN
-756 ISEATGKAE
+756 NT
-765 IPSEREERE
+765 
-774 ETLSR
+774 T
-779 DVPEEIS
+779 
-786 TDNTQQDIVKLACAN
+786 NTQQEETKPSSPVKNVIFVSGNTKTNIEIQANDTTQEKVNAIVTNRDNNMGFTEVSPEEAEQIINAVAN
-801 VTKGTDLAADVKT
+801 AKEETAQVQTAENLPEIINKQESANGGESEIGADVIIKNIDSISNSIAQQLGT
-814 NQFTGA
+814 LKIEDFTVTSGTAGRVTSKYNNGTIQLKNTIDKQRNFDTVVTFDTGA
-820 FIFLGNKCT
+820 T
-829 AKEADEKFKTLGF
+829 
-842 EALDGKT
+842 T
-849 KEKEQIEN
+849 K
-857 NIANSIGYTHVA
+857 
-869 RQDAGNIA
+869 AG
-877 SIDDAVKKIETR
+877 KKIYIAAQPRTDNKNITVDLILVSGDGTNYDEIKFRGAQKDAYVSLTAPINAQNVKQGIETIV
-889 QTTSENLVAKV
+889 N
-900 DAITNNLYQVMD
+900 
-912 TMKNNVPANTL
+912 
-923 THPFGFQGFGTKCFV
+923 
-938 TLPKEKGKSGYYK
+938 YYK
-951 ELPTG
+951 KYAGKYTIE
-956 VKDKRGLDIV
+956 
-966 FNYYPALVTE
+966 
-976 DGSPVDPTPY
+976 
-986 IKAESAAGVK
+986 ES
-996 NNNES
+996 
-1001 LQEADG
+1001 
-1007 NDASAAGQPSAST
+1007 
-1020 QGPDTSVGT
+1020 
-1029 QNTAKPQQGAQGATP
+1029 
-1044 APAGILGVAI
+1044 
-1054 SCRNIISAKANQ
+1054 NI
-1066 ILPFH
+1066 
-1071 TAKIDKESIKNA
+1071 T
-1083 IIALINDLVKA
+1083 V
-1094 QLIEPVRGENLGG
+1094 
-1107 GNRQT
+1107 
-1112 TATAESF
+1112 
-1119 SIEYDKYFNVAE
+1119 EYDKYFNVAE

-1136 FGFNRANKLHVNRTI
+1136 FGFNGANKLHVNRTI
-1151 KSPKSKLTYYALSE
+1151 KAPKSKLTYYALSE

-1176 EKYIKESLDNI
+1176 EKYIKESLDAI

-1199 LAKNSH
+1199 LAKSSH
-1205 SINLIKIAEDCSY
+1205 TINLIKIDEDCSY

-1240 VIVRF
+1240 VVVRF
-1245 DERGKLAESI
+1245 DERGKLVEAI

>member
-43 VNSEGYLTNPAQHL
+43 VNSEGYLKNPAQHL
-57 PAGMLD
+57 PDGMLD

-125 YQRIKYKSGSSVPT
+125 YQRIKYKSGSSAPA
-139 SDGTDGGAGD
+139 SDGTD
-149 GAAGGTGDG
+149 GGTGDG

-164 DGGTGDGAADGTGDG
+164 DGAADGTGDG
-179 GTGDGAADGT
+179 GTGGTGDSGTGDGAADGT

-308 ASAGKGID
+308 ATAGKGVD

-332 GESQAV
+332 GESQTV

-356 TALNEALGVGAIVA
+356 TALNEALGAGAIVA
-370 LGSVAIKGGMYLFSK
+370 LGSVAIRGGMYLFSK

-390 NDVGSAKAVQVTHQ
+390 NDVGSAKTVQVTHQ

-456 KQEQASG
+456 KEEQASG

-475 YNKMIDAYVR
+475 YNQMIDAYVR

-508 KTLSEKDANL
+508 KTLSEKDSNL

-583 VPKVGEYYIL
+583 VPKAGEYYIL
-593 QQTNQQTELA
+593 HQSNQQTELA
-603 GGDTAKGNVVLARVL
+603 DGDTAKENVVLARVL

-651 NEYDMSSYK
+651 NEYDMSSYN

-665 RTAFGQARGENA
+665 RTAFGHARGENA

-756 ISEATGKAE
+756 ISEANGEAE
-765 IPSEREERE
+765 VTY
-774 ETLSR
+774 ETPGTTSQ

-786 TDNTQQDIVKLACAN
+786 TDNTQQDIVKLACVN
-801 VTKGTDLAADVKT
+801 VTKGTELAADVKS

-829 AKEADEKFKTLGF
+829 AKETDEKLKALGF
-842 EALDGKT
+842 EVLDGKT

-857 NIANSIGYTHVA
+857 NIANNIGYTHVSSIKTN
-869 RQDAGNIA
+869 NIA
-877 SIDDAVKKIETR
+877 SIDAAVKKIETR
-889 QTTSENLVAKV
+889 QTTSEKLFGNLDRITDNLLQQVQGLNLTADKV
-900 DAITNNLYQVMD
+900 TYPISLSGSVGEKDFYTYPKNGKNPYYIT
-912 TMKNNVPANTL
+912 
-923 THPFGFQGFGTKCFV
+923 F
-938 TLPKEKGKSGYYK
+938 S
-951 ELPTG
+951 TG
-956 VKDKRGLDIV
+956 VLDKRNEELIIKFYPTILDNAGNIV
-966 FNYYPALVTE
+966 KPSVERTADASTDSNRTPDSSTVTPQN
-976 DGSPVDPTPY
+976 S
-986 IKAESAAGVK
+986 
-996 NNNES
+996 S
-1001 LQEADG
+1001 LQEADNNTATQATTSPAQSTAG
-1007 NDASAAGQPSAST
+1007 ASAAQPA
-1020 QGPDTSVGT
+1020 QQPAQTSQRIIGIVVSIDNHGHGDVKPPYHA
-1029 QNTAKPQQGAQGATP
+1029 AK
-1044 APAGILGVAI
+1044 L
-1054 SCRNIISAKANQ
+1054 
-1066 ILPFH
+1066 
-1071 TAKIDKESIKNA
+1071 DKESIKKA
-1083 IIALINDLVKA
+1083 VVEVINDLVKL
-1094 QLIEPVRGENLGG
+1094 QIIEPVRGENLGG
-1107 GNRQT
+1107 G

-1136 FGFNRANKLHVNRTI
+1136 FGFNGANKLHVNRTI
-1151 KSPKSKLTYYALSE
+1151 KAPKSKLTYYALSE

-1245 DERGKLAESI
+1245 DKRGKLAESI

>member
-43 VNSEGYLTNPAQHL
+43 VNSEGYLKNPAQYL
-57 PAGMLD
+57 PDGMLD
-63 KLKRAW
+63 KLKGAW
-69 TASDGNANTFF
+69 TSSNGDANAFF

-125 YQRIKYKSGSSVPT
+125 YQRIKYKSGSSVPA
-139 SDGTDGGAGD
+139 SDGTDAVAGA
-149 GAAGGTGDG
+149 TGS
-158 AAGGTG
+158 TG
-164 DGGTGDGAADGTGDG
+164 DGGAGVAAGAADSGSAVA
-179 GTGDGAADGT
+179 GA
-189 GDWWSFFGSKEFL
+189 GDWWAFFGSKEFL

-234 RMQKDFGTKENGMDM
+234 RMQKDFGTKQNGMDM

-264 GMLWGSKTGKGKN
+264 GRLWGSKSGKGKN
-277 KGALGLRPFVDNYK
+277 KGALGLRPFVDNYR

-308 ASAGKGID
+308 AAAGKGIND
-316 VKKGEEQTSG
+316 KNKGKEQTNG

-332 GESQAV
+332 SESQTV

-356 TALNEALGVGAIVA
+356 TALNEGAEAIIALGAVKFAA
-370 LGSVAIKGGMYLFSK
+370 GMYQYLK

-390 NDVGSAKAVQVTHQ
+390 NDVGSVKTVQVTHQ

-475 YNKMIDAYVR
+475 YNQMVDAYVR
-485 IANNVVN
+485 IANSVVN
-492 NFETYTKNSKG
+492 NFEKYTKNSKG

-508 KTLSEKDANL
+508 KELSEKDSNL

-558 DFIIKDVIPV
+558 DFIVKDVIPV

-583 VPKVGEYYIL
+583 VPKAGEYYIL
-593 QQTNQQTELA
+593 QQTNQQTDLA

-631 IKFARVALLKD
+631 INFARVALLKD
-642 PGLLIRNSK
+642 PGTLVLNNNK
-651 NEYDMSSYK
+651 YDMSSYK

-677 DRSQNGDNV
+677 DKSENGDNV

-694 ALDPIIATN
+694 ALNPVLAVN
-703 VPGDDRDGEDMGKTK
+703 VPGDMHEKTPVAAKVYKRTAPSENGQEKQEQYIIINPTSSESITYNESEILYEDDEKTPEENN
-718 LYHRVVKTEDGREL
+718 TA
-732 DEYIFGISTKVK
+732 T
-744 EASTTEF
+744 
-751 TEDTN
+751 DTN
-756 ISEATGKAE
+756 NT
-765 IPSEREERE
+765 
-774 ETLSR
+774 T
-779 DVPEEIS
+779 
-786 TDNTQQDIVKLACAN
+786 NTQQEETKPSSPVKNVIFVSGNTKTNIEIQANDATQEKVNAIVTNRDNNMGFTEVSPEEAEQIINAVAN
-801 VTKGTDLAADVKT
+801 AKEETAQVQTAENLPEIINKQESANGGESEIGADVIIKNIDSISNSIAQQLGT
-814 NQFTGA
+814 LKIEDFTVTSGTAGRVTSKYNNGTIQLKNTAENQRQRNFDSVVTFDTGA
-820 FIFLGNKCT
+820 T
-829 AKEADEKFKTLGF
+829 
-842 EALDGKT
+842 T
-849 KEKEQIEN
+849 K
-857 NIANSIGYTHVA
+857 
-869 RQDAGNIA
+869 AG
-877 SIDDAVKKIETR
+877 KKIYIAAQPRTDNKNITVDLILVSGDGTNYDEIKFRGAQKDAYVSLTAPINAQNVKQGIETIV
-889 QTTSENLVAKV
+889 N
-900 DAITNNLYQVMD
+900 
-912 TMKNNVPANTL
+912 
-923 THPFGFQGFGTKCFV
+923 
-938 TLPKEKGKSGYYK
+938 YYK
-951 ELPTG
+951 QYAGKYTIE
-956 VKDKRGLDIV
+956 
-966 FNYYPALVTE
+966 
-976 DGSPVDPTPY
+976 
-986 IKAESAAGVK
+986 ES
-996 NNNES
+996 
-1001 LQEADG
+1001 
-1007 NDASAAGQPSAST
+1007 
-1020 QGPDTSVGT
+1020 
-1029 QNTAKPQQGAQGATP
+1029 
-1044 APAGILGVAI
+1044 
-1054 SCRNIISAKANQ
+1054 NI
-1066 ILPFH
+1066 
-1071 TAKIDKESIKNA
+1071 T
-1083 IIALINDLVKA
+1083 V
-1094 QLIEPVRGENLGG
+1094 
-1107 GNRQT
+1107 
-1112 TATAESF
+1112 
-1119 SIEYDKYFNVAE
+1119 EYDKYFNVAE

-1136 FGFNRANKLHVNRTI
+1136 FGFNGANKLHVNRTI
-1151 KSPKSKLTYYALSE
+1151 KAPKSKLTYYALSE

-1176 EKYIKESLDNI
+1176 EKYIKESLDAI

-1199 LAKNSH
+1199 LAKSSH
-1205 SINLIKIAEDCSY
+1205 TINLIKIDEDCSY

-1240 VIVRF
+1240 VVVRF
-1245 DERGKLAESI
+1245 DERGKLVEAI

>member
-43 VNSEGYLTNPAQHL
+43 VNSEGYLKNPAQHL

-63 KLKRAW
+63 KLKGAW
-69 TASDGNANTFF
+69 TSSNGDANAFF

-113 TSVPCKAFTDHD
+113 TAVPCKEFTDHD
-125 YQRIKYKSGSSVPT
+125 YQHIKYDSGSSVPA
-139 SDGTDGGAGD
+139 SDGTDAVAGAG
-149 GAAGGTGDG
+149 ATGS
-158 AAGGTG
+158 TG
-164 DGGTGDGAADGTGDG
+164 DGGAGVAAGAADSGSAVA
-179 GTGDGAADGT
+179 GA
-189 GDWWSFFGSKEFL
+189 GDWWAFFGSKEFL

-213 LIKTLGNTIKARF
+213 LIKALGNTIKARF

-234 RMQKDFGTKENGMDM
+234 RMQKDFGTKQNGMDM

-264 GMLWGSKTGKGKN
+264 GRLWGSKAGKGKN
-277 KGALGLRPFVDNYK
+277 KGALGLRPFVDNYR

-308 ASAGKGID
+308 AAAGKGIND
-316 VKKGEEQTSG
+316 KNKGKEQTNG

-332 GESQAV
+332 SESQTV

-343 SEMLKSEPLNEEE
+343 SELLKSEPLNEEE
-356 TALNEALGVGAIVA
+356 TALNEGAGAIVA
-370 LGSVAIKGGMYLFSK
+370 LGAVKFAAGMYQYLK

-390 NDVGSAKAVQVTHQ
+390 NDVGSVKTVQVTHQ

-475 YNKMIDAYVR
+475 YNQMVDAYVR
-485 IANNVVN
+485 IANSVVN
-492 NFETYTKNSKG
+492 NFEKYTKNSKG

-508 KTLSEKDANL
+508 KELSEKDSNL

-558 DFIIKDVIPV
+558 DFIIKDVMPV

-583 VPKVGEYYIL
+583 VPKAGEYYIL
-593 QQTNQQTELA
+593 QQTNQQTDLA

-631 IKFARVALLKD
+631 INFARVALLKD
-642 PGLLIRNSK
+642 PGTLVLNNNK
-651 NEYDMSSYK
+651 YDMSSYK

-677 DRSQNGDNV
+677 DKSENGDNV

-694 ALDPIIATN
+694 ALNPVLAVN
-703 VPGDDRDGEDMGKTK
+703 VPGDMHEKTPVTAKVYKRTAPNENGQEKQEQEQYIIINPTSSESITYNESEILYEDDEKTPEENN
-718 LYHRVVKTEDGREL
+718 TA
-732 DEYIFGISTKVK
+732 T
-744 EASTTEF
+744 
-751 TEDTN
+751 DTN
-756 ISEATGKAE
+756 NT
-765 IPSEREERE
+765 
-774 ETLSR
+774 T
-779 DVPEEIS
+779 
-786 TDNTQQDIVKLACAN
+786 NTQQEETKPSSPVKNVIFVSGNTKTNIEIQANDATQEKVNAIVTNRDNNMGFTEVSPEEAEQIINAVAN
-801 VTKGTDLAADVKT
+801 AKEETVQVQTAENLPEIINKQESANGGESEIGADVIIKNIDSISNSIAQQLGT
-814 NQFTGA
+814 LKIEDFTVTSGTAGRVTSKYNNGTIQLKNTIDKQRNFDTVVTFDTGA
-820 FIFLGNKCT
+820 T
-829 AKEADEKFKTLGF
+829 
-842 EALDGKT
+842 T
-849 KEKEQIEN
+849 K
-857 NIANSIGYTHVA
+857 
-869 RQDAGNIA
+869 AG
-877 SIDDAVKKIETR
+877 KKIYIAAQPRTDNKNITVDLILVSGDGTNYDEIKFRGAQKDAYVSLTAPINAQNVKQGIETIV
-889 QTTSENLVAKV
+889 N
-900 DAITNNLYQVMD
+900 
-912 TMKNNVPANTL
+912 
-923 THPFGFQGFGTKCFV
+923 
-938 TLPKEKGKSGYYK
+938 YYK
-951 ELPTG
+951 QYAGKYTIE
-956 VKDKRGLDIV
+956 
-966 FNYYPALVTE
+966 
-976 DGSPVDPTPY
+976 
-986 IKAESAAGVK
+986 ES
-996 NNNES
+996 
-1001 LQEADG
+1001 
-1007 NDASAAGQPSAST
+1007 
-1020 QGPDTSVGT
+1020 
-1029 QNTAKPQQGAQGATP
+1029 
-1044 APAGILGVAI
+1044 
-1054 SCRNIISAKANQ
+1054 NI
-1066 ILPFH
+1066 
-1071 TAKIDKESIKNA
+1071 T
-1083 IIALINDLVKA
+1083 V
-1094 QLIEPVRGENLGG
+1094 
-1107 GNRQT
+1107 
-1112 TATAESF
+1112 
-1119 SIEYDKYFNVAE
+1119 EYDKYFNVAE

-1136 FGFNRANKLHVNRTI
+1136 FGFNGANKLHVNRTI
-1151 KSPKSKLTYYALSE
+1151 KAPKSKLTYYALSE

-1176 EKYIKESLDNI
+1176 EKYIKESLDAI

-1199 LAKNSH
+1199 LAKNSN

-1240 VIVRF
+1240 VVVRF
-1245 DERGKLAESI
+1245 DERGKLVEAI

>member
-57 PAGMLD
+57 PDGMLD

-69 TASDGNANTFF
+69 TSSNGDANAFF

-113 TSVPCKAFTDHD
+113 TAIPCKEFTDHG
-125 YQRIKYKSGSSVPT
+125 YQHIKYDSGSSVPP
-139 SDGTDGGAGD
+139 SSGTDAAGAGVADSVADTGAGAAAGAADSGSVGAGAGD
-149 GAAGGTGDG
+149 
-158 AAGGTG
+158 
-164 DGGTGDGAADGTGDG
+164 
-179 GTGDGAADGT
+179 
-189 GDWWSFFGSKEFL
+189 WWAFFGSKEFL

-213 LIKTLGNTIKARF
+213 LIKTLGNTIKVRF

-234 RMQKDFGTKENGMDM
+234 RMQKDFGTKQNGMDM

-264 GMLWGSKTGKGKN
+264 GSLWGSKSGKGKN
-277 KGALGLRPFVDNYK
+277 KGALGLRPFVDNYR

-308 ASAGKGID
+308 AAAGKGIND
-316 VKKGEEQTSG
+316 KKKGKEQTSG
-326 KMNNLQ
+326 KMNTLQ
-332 GESQAV
+332 SESQAV

-356 TALNEALGVGAIVA
+356 TTLNEGAGAIVA
-370 LGSVAIKGGMYLFSK
+370 LGAVKVIAGMYQYSK

-390 NDVGSAKAVQVTHQ
+390 NDVGSPKAVQVTRQ

-463 KGSKMYARVEKN
+463 KGSKIYTRVEKN
-475 YNKMIDAYVR
+475 YNQMVDAYVR
-485 IANNVVN
+485 IANSVVN
-492 NFETYTKNSKG
+492 NFEKYTKNSKG

-508 KTLSEKDANL
+508 KELSEKDSNL

-583 VPKVGEYYIL
+583 VPKAGEYYIL
-593 QQTNQQTELA
+593 HQSNQQTELA

-631 IKFARVALLKD
+631 INFARVALLKD
-642 PGLLIRNSK
+642 PGTLVLNNNK
-651 NEYDMSSYK
+651 YDMSSYK

-677 DRSQNGDNV
+677 DKSENGDNV

-694 ALDPIIATN
+694 ALNPVLAVN
-703 VPGDDRDGEDMGKTK
+703 VPGDMHEKTPVTAK
-718 LYHRVVKTEDGREL
+718 VYKRTAPNENGQEKQEQEQ
-732 DEYIFGISTKVK
+732 YIIINPTSSESITYN
-744 EASTTEF
+744 ESTTLYEDDEKTPEENNTTADTKNTTNGQQEETKSSSPVKNVIFVSGNTKTNIEIQANDTTQEKVNAIVTNRDNNMGF
-751 TEDTN
+751 TEVSPEEAEQIINAVANAKEETAQVQTVENLPEIINKQESANGGESEIGADVIIKNIDSISNSIAQQLGTLKIEDFTVTSGTAGRVTSKYNNGTIQLKNTINKQRNFDTVVTFDTG
-756 ISEATGKAE
+756 ATTKTGKKIYIAAQ
-765 IPSEREERE
+765 PR
-774 ETLSR
+774 
-779 DVPEEIS
+779 
-786 TDNTQQDIVKLACAN
+786 TDNKNITVDLILASGDGTNYDEIKFHGAQKDAYVSLTAPINVQNVKQ
-801 VTKGTDLAADVKT
+801 G
-814 NQFTGA
+814 
-820 FIFLGNKCT
+820 
-829 AKEADEKFKTLGF
+829 
-842 EALDGKT
+842 
-849 KEKEQIEN
+849 
-857 NIANSIGYTHVA
+857 
-869 RQDAGNIA
+869 
-877 SIDDAVKKIETR
+877 IETIV
-889 QTTSENLVAKV
+889 N
-900 DAITNNLYQVMD
+900 
-912 TMKNNVPANTL
+912 
-923 THPFGFQGFGTKCFV
+923 
-938 TLPKEKGKSGYYK
+938 YYK
-951 ELPTG
+951 QYAGKYTIE
-956 VKDKRGLDIV
+956 
-966 FNYYPALVTE
+966 
-976 DGSPVDPTPY
+976 
-986 IKAESAAGVK
+986 ES
-996 NNNES
+996 
-1001 LQEADG
+1001 
-1007 NDASAAGQPSAST
+1007 
-1020 QGPDTSVGT
+1020 
-1029 QNTAKPQQGAQGATP
+1029 
-1044 APAGILGVAI
+1044 
-1054 SCRNIISAKANQ
+1054 NI
-1066 ILPFH
+1066 
-1071 TAKIDKESIKNA
+1071 T
-1083 IIALINDLVKA
+1083 V
-1094 QLIEPVRGENLGG
+1094 
-1107 GNRQT
+1107 
-1112 TATAESF
+1112 
-1119 SIEYDKYFNVAE
+1119 EYDKYFNVAE

-1136 FGFNRANKLHVNRTI
+1136 FGFNGANKLHVNRTI
-1151 KSPKSKLTYYALSE
+1151 KAPKSKLTYYALSE

-1176 EKYIKESLDNI
+1176 EKYIKESLDSI

-1240 VIVRF
+1240 VVVRF
-1245 DERGKLAESI
+1245 DERGKLVEAI

>member
-43 VNSEGYLTNPAQHL
+43 VNSEGYLKNPAQYL
-57 PAGMLD
+57 PDGMLD
-63 KLKRAW
+63 KLKGAW
-69 TASDGNANTFF
+69 TSSNGDANAFF

-113 TSVPCKAFTDHD
+113 TAVPCKEFTDHD
-125 YQRIKYKSGSSVPT
+125 YQHIKYDSGSSVPA
-139 SDGTDGGAGD
+139 SDGTDAVAGAG
-149 GAAGGTGDG
+149 ATGS
-158 AAGGTG
+158 TG
-164 DGGTGDGAADGTGDG
+164 DGGAGVAAGAADSGSAVA
-179 GTGDGAADGT
+179 GA
-189 GDWWSFFGSKEFL
+189 GDWWAFFGSKEFL

-234 RMQKDFGTKENGMDM
+234 RMQKDFGTKQNGMDM

-264 GMLWGSKTGKGKN
+264 GRLWGSKSGKGKN
-277 KGALGLRPFVDNYK
+277 KGALGLRPFVDNYR

-308 ASAGKGID
+308 AAAGKGIND
-316 VKKGEEQTSG
+316 KNKGKEQTNG

-332 GESQAV
+332 SESQTV

-356 TALNEALGVGAIVA
+356 TALNEGAGAIVA
-370 LGSVAIKGGMYLFSK
+370 LGAVKFAAGMYQYLK

-463 KGSKMYARVEKN
+463 KGSKIYARVENN
-475 YNKMIDAYVR
+475 YNQMVDAYVR
-485 IANNVVN
+485 IASSVVN
-492 NFETYTKNSKG
+492 NFEKYTKNSKG

-508 KTLSEKDANL
+508 KELSEKDSNL

-631 IKFARVALLKD
+631 INFARVALLKD
-642 PGLLIRNSK
+642 PGTLVLNNNK
-651 NEYDMSSYK
+651 YDMSSYK

-677 DRSQNGDNV
+677 DKSENGDNV

-694 ALDPIIATN
+694 ALNPVLAVN
-703 VPGDDRDGEDMGKTK
+703 VPGDMHEKTPAAAK
-718 LYHRVVKTEDGREL
+718 VYKRTAPSENGQEKQEQ
-732 DEYIFGISTKVK
+732 YIIINPTSSESITYN
-744 EASTTEF
+744 ESTTLY
-751 TEDTN
+751 ED
-756 ISEATGKAE
+756 
-765 IPSEREERE
+765 
-774 ETLSR
+774 
-779 DVPEEIS
+779 
-786 TDNTQQDIVKLACAN
+786 
-801 VTKGTDLAADVKT
+801 
-814 NQFTGA
+814 
-820 FIFLGNKCT
+820 
-829 AKEADEKFKTLGF
+829 DEKTP
-842 EALDGKT
+842 E
-849 KEKEQIEN
+849 EN
-857 NIANSIGYTHVA
+857 NITTDTNNTTNAQEEETKSSSPVKNVIFVSGNTKTNIEIQANDATQEKVNAIVTNRDNNMGFTEVSPEEAEQIINAVANAKEETVQVQTVENLPEIINKQESANGGESEIGADVIIKNIDSISNSIAQQLGTLKIEDFTVTSGT
-869 RQDAGNIA
+869 AGRVTSKYNNGTIQLKNT
-877 SIDDAVKKIETR
+877 IDKQRNFDTVVTFDTGATTKAGKKIYIAAQPRTDNKNITVDLILVSGDGTNYDEIKFRGAQKDAYVSLTAPINAQNVKQGIETIV
-889 QTTSENLVAKV
+889 N
-900 DAITNNLYQVMD
+900 
-912 TMKNNVPANTL
+912 
-923 THPFGFQGFGTKCFV
+923 
-938 TLPKEKGKSGYYK
+938 YYK
-951 ELPTG
+951 QYAGKYTIE
-956 VKDKRGLDIV
+956 
-966 FNYYPALVTE
+966 
-976 DGSPVDPTPY
+976 
-986 IKAESAAGVK
+986 ES
-996 NNNES
+996 
-1001 LQEADG
+1001 
-1007 NDASAAGQPSAST
+1007 
-1020 QGPDTSVGT
+1020 
-1029 QNTAKPQQGAQGATP
+1029 
-1044 APAGILGVAI
+1044 
-1054 SCRNIISAKANQ
+1054 NI
-1066 ILPFH
+1066 
-1071 TAKIDKESIKNA
+1071 T
-1083 IIALINDLVKA
+1083 V
-1094 QLIEPVRGENLGG
+1094 
-1107 GNRQT
+1107 
-1112 TATAESF
+1112 
-1119 SIEYDKYFNVAE
+1119 EYDKYFNVAE

-1136 FGFNRANKLHVNRTI
+1136 FGFNGANKLHVNRTI
-1151 KSPKSKLTYYALSE
+1151 KAPKSKFTYYALSE

-1176 EKYIKESLDNI
+1176 EKYIKESLDAI

-1199 LAKNSH
+1199 LAKSSH
-1205 SINLIKIAEDCSY
+1205 TINLIKIDEDCSY

-1240 VIVRF
+1240 VVVRF
-1245 DERGKLAESI
+1245 DERGKLVEAI

>member
-43 VNSEGYLTNPAQHL
+43 VNSEGYLKNPAQHL
-57 PAGMLD
+57 PDGMLD
-63 KLKRAW
+63 KLKGAW
-69 TASDGNANTFF
+69 TSSNGDANAFF

-113 TSVPCKAFTDHD
+113 TAVPCKEFTDHD
-125 YQRIKYKSGSSVPT
+125 YQHIKYDSGSSVPA
-139 SDGTDGGAGD
+139 SDGTDAVAGAGATGSIGDGGAGV
-149 GAAGGTGDG
+149 AA
-158 AAGGTG
+158 
-164 DGGTGDGAADGTGDG
+164 GAADSGSAVA
-179 GTGDGAADGT
+179 GA
-189 GDWWSFFGSKEFL
+189 GDWWAFFGSKEFL

-234 RMQKDFGTKENGMDM
+234 RMQKDFGTKQNGMDM

-264 GMLWGSKTGKGKN
+264 GRLWGSKAGNGRN
-277 KGALGLRPFVDNYK
+277 KGALGLRPFVDNYR

-308 ASAGKGID
+308 AASGKGID
-316 VKKGEEQTSG
+316 DKKKGKEQTSG

-332 GESQAV
+332 GESQTV
-338 IYSSF
+338 MYSSF

-390 NDVGSAKAVQVTHQ
+390 NDVGSPKAVQVTRQ

-463 KGSKMYARVEKN
+463 KGSKIYTRVEKN
-475 YNKMIDAYVR
+475 YNQMVDAYVR
-485 IANNVVN
+485 IANKVVN

-508 KTLSEKDANL
+508 KELSEKDSNL

-558 DFIIKDVIPV
+558 DFIIKDVMPV

-583 VPKVGEYYIL
+583 VPKAGEYYIL
-593 QQTNQQTELA
+593 QQTNQQTDLT

-631 IKFARVALLKD
+631 INFARVALLKD
-642 PGLLIRNSK
+642 PGTLVLNNNK
-651 NEYDMSSYK
+651 YDMSSYK

-677 DRSQNGDNV
+677 DKSENGDNV

-694 ALDPIIATN
+694 ALNPVLAVN
-703 VPGDDRDGEDMGKTK
+703 VPGDMHEKTPVAAK
-718 LYHRVVKTEDGREL
+718 VYKRTAPSENGQEKQEQ
-732 DEYIFGISTKVK
+732 YIIINPTSSESITYN
-744 EASTTEF
+744 ESTTLY
-751 TEDTN
+751 ED
-756 ISEATGKAE
+756 
-765 IPSEREERE
+765 
-774 ETLSR
+774 
-779 DVPEEIS
+779 
-786 TDNTQQDIVKLACAN
+786 
-801 VTKGTDLAADVKT
+801 
-814 NQFTGA
+814 
-820 FIFLGNKCT
+820 
-829 AKEADEKFKTLGF
+829 DEKTP
-842 EALDGKT
+842 E
-849 KEKEQIEN
+849 EN
-857 NIANSIGYTHVA
+857 NITTDTNNTTNAQEEETKSSSPVKNVIFVSGDTKTNIEIQANDATQEKVNAIVTNRDNNMGFTEVSPEEAEQIINAVANAKEETVQVQTAENLPEIINKQESANGGESEIGADVIIKNIDSISNSIAQQLGTLKIEDFTVTSGT
-869 RQDAGNIA
+869 AGRVTSKYNNGTIQLKNTVDKQRNFDSVVTFDTGA
-877 SIDDAVKKIETR
+877 ATKAGKKIYIAAQPRTDNKNITVDLILVSGDGTNYDEIKFRGAQKDAYVSLTAPINAQNVKQGIETIV
-889 QTTSENLVAKV
+889 N
-900 DAITNNLYQVMD
+900 
-912 TMKNNVPANTL
+912 
-923 THPFGFQGFGTKCFV
+923 
-938 TLPKEKGKSGYYK
+938 YYK
-951 ELPTG
+951 KYAGKYTIE
-956 VKDKRGLDIV
+956 
-966 FNYYPALVTE
+966 
-976 DGSPVDPTPY
+976 
-986 IKAESAAGVK
+986 ES
-996 NNNES
+996 
-1001 LQEADG
+1001 
-1007 NDASAAGQPSAST
+1007 
-1020 QGPDTSVGT
+1020 
-1029 QNTAKPQQGAQGATP
+1029 
-1044 APAGILGVAI
+1044 
-1054 SCRNIISAKANQ
+1054 NI
-1066 ILPFH
+1066 
-1071 TAKIDKESIKNA
+1071 T
-1083 IIALINDLVKA
+1083 V
-1094 QLIEPVRGENLGG
+1094 
-1107 GNRQT
+1107 
-1112 TATAESF
+1112 
-1119 SIEYDKYFNVAE
+1119 EYDKYFNVAE

-1136 FGFNRANKLHVNRTI
+1136 FGFNGANKLHVNRTI
-1151 KSPKSKLTYYALSE
+1151 KTPKSKLTYYALSE

-1176 EKYIKESLDNI
+1176 EKYIKESLDAI

-1205 SINLIKIAEDCSY
+1205 SINFIKIDEDCSY

-1240 VIVRF
+1240 VVVRF
-1245 DERGKLAESI
+1245 DERGKLAEAI

>member
-43 VNSEGYLTNPAQHL
+43 VNSEGYLKNPAQHL
-57 PAGMLD
+57 PDGMLD
-63 KLKRAW
+63 KLKGAW
-69 TASDGNANTFF
+69 TSSNGDANAFF

-113 TSVPCKAFTDHD
+113 TAVPCKEFTDHD
-125 YQRIKYKSGSSVPT
+125 YQHIKYDSGSSVPA
-139 SDGTDGGAGD
+139 SDGTDAVAGAG
-149 GAAGGTGDG
+149 ATGS
-158 AAGGTG
+158 TG
-164 DGGTGDGAADGTGDG
+164 DGGAGVAAGAADSGSAVA
-179 GTGDGAADGT
+179 GA
-189 GDWWSFFGSKEFL
+189 GDWWAFFGSKEFL

-234 RMQKDFGTKENGMDM
+234 RMQKDFGTKQNGMDM

-264 GMLWGSKTGKGKN
+264 GRLWGSKSGKGKN
-277 KGALGLRPFVDNYK
+277 KGALGLRPFVDNYR

-308 ASAGKGID
+308 AAAGKGIND
-316 VKKGEEQTSG
+316 KNKGKEQTNG

-332 GESQAV
+332 SESQTV

-356 TALNEALGVGAIVA
+356 TALNEGAGAIVA
-370 LGSVAIKGGMYLFSK
+370 LGAVKFAAGMYQYLK

-390 NDVGSAKAVQVTHQ
+390 NDVGSVKTVQVTHQ

-475 YNKMIDAYVR
+475 YNQMVDAYVR
-485 IANNVVN
+485 IANSVVN
-492 NFETYTKNSKG
+492 NFEKYTKNSKG

-508 KTLSEKDANL
+508 KELSEKDSNL

-558 DFIIKDVIPV
+558 DFIIKDVMPV

-583 VPKVGEYYIL
+583 VPKAGEYYIL
-593 QQTNQQTELA
+593 QQTNQQTDLT

-631 IKFARVALLKD
+631 INFARVALLKD
-642 PGLLIRNSK
+642 PGTLVLNNNK
-651 NEYDMSSYK
+651 YDMSSYK

-677 DRSQNGDNV
+677 DKSENGDNV

-694 ALDPIIATN
+694 ALNPVLAVN
-703 VPGDDRDGEDMGKTK
+703 VPGDMHEKTPASAK
-718 LYHRVVKTEDGREL
+718 VYKRTAPSENGQEKQEQ
-732 DEYIFGISTKVK
+732 YIIINPTSSESITYN
-744 EASTTEF
+744 ESTTLYEDDEKTPEENNTTTDTNNTTNAQEEETKSSSPVKNVIFVSGNTKTNIEIQANDATQEKVNAIVTNRDNNMGF
-751 TEDTN
+751 TEV
-756 ISEATGKAE
+756 SPEEAEQIINAVANAK
-765 IPSEREERE
+765 E
-774 ETLSR
+774 ETVQVQTAENLPEIINKQESANGGESEIGA
-779 DVPEEIS
+779 DVIIKNIDSIS
-786 TDNTQQDIVKLACAN
+786 NSIAQQLGTLKIEDFTVTSGTAGRVTSKYNNGTIQLKNTAENQRQRNFDSVVTFDTGATTKAGKKIYIAAQPRTDNKNITVDLILVSGDGTNYDEIKFRGAQKDAYVSLTAPINAQNVKQ
-801 VTKGTDLAADVKT
+801 G
-814 NQFTGA
+814 
-820 FIFLGNKCT
+820 
-829 AKEADEKFKTLGF
+829 
-842 EALDGKT
+842 
-849 KEKEQIEN
+849 
-857 NIANSIGYTHVA
+857 
-869 RQDAGNIA
+869 
-877 SIDDAVKKIETR
+877 IETIV
-889 QTTSENLVAKV
+889 N
-900 DAITNNLYQVMD
+900 
-912 TMKNNVPANTL
+912 
-923 THPFGFQGFGTKCFV
+923 
-938 TLPKEKGKSGYYK
+938 YYK
-951 ELPTG
+951 QYAGKYTIE
-956 VKDKRGLDIV
+956 
-966 FNYYPALVTE
+966 
-976 DGSPVDPTPY
+976 
-986 IKAESAAGVK
+986 ES
-996 NNNES
+996 
-1001 LQEADG
+1001 
-1007 NDASAAGQPSAST
+1007 
-1020 QGPDTSVGT
+1020 
-1029 QNTAKPQQGAQGATP
+1029 
-1044 APAGILGVAI
+1044 
-1054 SCRNIISAKANQ
+1054 NI
-1066 ILPFH
+1066 
-1071 TAKIDKESIKNA
+1071 T
-1083 IIALINDLVKA
+1083 V
-1094 QLIEPVRGENLGG
+1094 
-1107 GNRQT
+1107 
-1112 TATAESF
+1112 
-1119 SIEYDKYFNVAE
+1119 EYDKYFNVAE

-1136 FGFNRANKLHVNRTI
+1136 FGFNGANKLHVNRTI
-1151 KSPKSKLTYYALSE
+1151 KAPKSKFTYYALSE

-1176 EKYIKESLDNI
+1176 EKYIKESLDAI

-1199 LAKNSH
+1199 LAKSSH
-1205 SINLIKIAEDCSY
+1205 TINLIKIDEDCSY

-1240 VIVRF
+1240 VVVRF
-1245 DERGKLAESI
+1245 DKRGKLVEAI

>member
-57 PAGMLD
+57 PDGMLD

-69 TASDGNANTFF
+69 TSSNGDANAFF

-113 TSVPCKAFTDHD
+113 TAVPCKEFTDHD
-125 YQRIKYKSGSSVPT
+125 YQHIKYDSGSSVPP
-139 SDGTDGGAGD
+139 SSGTDAAGAGAADSVADAGADAAAGAADSGGAGA
-149 GAAGGTGDG
+149 GA
-158 AAGGTG
+158 
-164 DGGTGDGAADGTGDG
+164 
-179 GTGDGAADGT
+179 
-189 GDWWSFFGSKEFL
+189 GDWWAFFGSKEFL

-213 LIKTLGNTIKARF
+213 LIKTLGNTIKVRF

-264 GMLWGSKTGKGKN
+264 GRLWGSKSGKGKN
-277 KGALGLRPFVDNYK
+277 KGALGLRPFVDNYR

-308 ASAGKGID
+308 AAAGKGIND
-316 VKKGEEQTSG
+316 KNKGKEQTNG

-332 GESQAV
+332 SESQTV

-356 TALNEALGVGAIVA
+356 TALNEGAGAIVA
-370 LGSVAIKGGMYLFSK
+370 LGAVKFAAGMYQYLK

-475 YNKMIDAYVR
+475 YNQMVDAYVR
-485 IANNVVN
+485 IANSVVN
-492 NFETYTKNSKG
+492 NFEKYTKNSKG

-508 KTLSEKDANL
+508 KELSEKDSNL

-558 DFIIKDVIPV
+558 DFIIKDVMPV

-583 VPKVGEYYIL
+583 VPKAGEYYIL
-593 QQTNQQTELA
+593 QQTNQQTDLT

-631 IKFARVALLKD
+631 INFARVALLKD
-642 PGLLIRNSK
+642 PGTLVLNNNK
-651 NEYDMSSYK
+651 YDMSSYK

-677 DRSQNGDNV
+677 DKSENGDNV

-694 ALDPIIATN
+694 ALNPVLAVN
-703 VPGDDRDGEDMGKTK
+703 VPGDM
-718 LYHRVVKTEDGREL
+718 H
-732 DEYIFGISTKVK
+732 
-744 EASTTEF
+744 
-751 TEDTN
+751 
-756 ISEATGKAE
+756 
-765 IPSEREERE
+765 
-774 ETLSR
+774 
-779 DVPEEIS
+779 
-786 TDNTQQDIVKLACAN
+786 
-801 VTKGTDLAADVKT
+801 
-814 NQFTGA
+814 
-820 FIFLGNKCT
+820 
-829 AKEADEKFKTLGF
+829 EK
-842 EALDGKT
+842 
-849 KEKEQIEN
+849 
-857 NIANSIGYTHVA
+857 
-869 RQDAGNIA
+869 
-877 SIDDAVKKIETR
+877 
-889 QTTSENLVAKV
+889 
-900 DAITNNLYQVMD
+900 
-912 TMKNNVPANTL
+912 
-923 THPFGFQGFGTKCFV
+923 
-938 TLPKEKGKSGYYK
+938 
-951 ELPTG
+951 
-956 VKDKRGLDIV
+956 
-966 FNYYPALVTE
+966 
-976 DGSPVDPTPY
+976 
-986 IKAESAAGVK
+986 
-996 NNNES
+996 
-1001 LQEADG
+1001 
-1007 NDASAAGQPSAST
+1007 
-1020 QGPDTSVGT
+1020 
-1029 QNTAKPQQGAQGATP
+1029 TP
-1044 APAGILGVAI
+1044 APAKVYKRTAPSENGQEKQEQYIIINPTSSESITYNESTTLYEDDEKTPEENNITTDTNNTTNAQEEETKSSSPVKNVIFVSGNTKTNIEIQANDATQEKVNAIVTNRDNNMGFTEVSPEEAEQIINAVANAKEETVQVQTVENLPEIINKQESANGGESEIGADVIIKNIDSISNSIAQQLGTLKIEDFTVT
-1054 SCRNIISAKANQ
+1054 SG
-1066 ILPFH
+1066 
-1071 TAKIDKESIKNA
+1071 TAGRVTSKYNNGTIQLKNTIDKQRNFDTVVTFDTGATTKAGKKIYIAAQPRTDNKNITVDLILVSGDGTNYDEIKFRGAQKDAYVSLTAPINAQNVKQGIETIVNYYKQYAGKYTIEESNIT
-1083 IIALINDLVKA
+1083 V
-1094 QLIEPVRGENLGG
+1094 
-1107 GNRQT
+1107 
-1112 TATAESF
+1112 
-1119 SIEYDKYFNVAE
+1119 EYDKYFNVAE

-1136 FGFNRANKLHVNRTI
+1136 FGFNGANKLHVNRTI
-1151 KSPKSKLTYYALSE
+1151 KAPKSKFTYYALSE

-1176 EKYIKESLDNI
+1176 EKYIKESLDAI

-1199 LAKNSH
+1199 LAKSSH
-1205 SINLIKIAEDCSY
+1205 TINLIKIDEDCSY

-1240 VIVRF
+1240 VVVRF
-1245 DERGKLAESI
+1245 DERGKLVEAI

>member
-43 VNSEGYLTNPAQHL
+43 VNSEGYLKNPAQHL
-57 PAGMLD
+57 PDGMLD
-63 KLKRAW
+63 KLKGAW
-69 TASDGNANTFF
+69 TSSNGDANAFF

-113 TSVPCKAFTDHD
+113 TAVPCKEFTDHD
-125 YQRIKYKSGSSVPT
+125 YQHIKYDSDSSVPP
-139 SDGTDGGAGD
+139 SSGTD
-149 GAAGGTGDG
+149 AAG
-158 AAGGTG
+158 A
-164 DGGTGDGAADGTGDG
+164 GAADSGSA
-179 GTGDGAADGT
+179 GAVA
-189 GDWWSFFGSKEFL
+189 GDWWAFFGSKEFL

-234 RMQKDFGTKENGMDM
+234 RMQKDFGTKQNGMDM

-264 GMLWGSKTGKGKN
+264 GRLWGSKAGNGKN
-277 KGALGLRPFVDNYK
+277 KGALGLRPFVDNYR

-308 ASAGKGID
+308 ATAGKGID
-316 VKKGEEQTSG
+316 GKKKGEEQTSG

-332 GESQAV
+332 SESQTV

-356 TALNEALGVGAIVA
+356 TALNEALGAGAIVA
-370 LGSVAIKGGMYLFSK
+370 LGSVAIRGGMYLFSK

-463 KGSKMYARVEKN
+463 KGSKIYARVEKN
-475 YNKMIDAYVR
+475 YNQMVDAYVR
-485 IANNVVN
+485 IANSVVN
-492 NFETYTKNSKG
+492 NFEKYTKNSKG

-508 KTLSEKDANL
+508 KELSEKDSNL

-583 VPKVGEYYIL
+583 VPKAGEYYIL
-593 QQTNQQTELA
+593 QQTNQQTDLT

-631 IKFARVALLKD
+631 INFARVALLKD
-642 PGLLIRNSK
+642 PGTLVLNNNK
-651 NEYDMSSYK
+651 YDMSSYK

-677 DRSQNGDNV
+677 DKSENGDNV

-694 ALDPIIATN
+694 ALNPVLAVN
-703 VPGDDRDGEDMGKTK
+703 VPGDMHEKTPVTAK
-718 LYHRVVKTEDGREL
+718 VYKRTAPNENGQEKQEQEQ
-732 DEYIFGISTKVK
+732 YIIINPTSFESITYN
-744 EASTTEF
+744 ESTTLYEDDEK
-751 TEDTN
+751 TPEENNTTDTN
-756 ISEATGKAE
+756 NT
-765 IPSEREERE
+765 
-774 ETLSR
+774 T
-779 DVPEEIS
+779 
-786 TDNTQQDIVKLACAN
+786 NTQQEKTKSSSPVKNVIFVSGNTKTNIEIQANDTTQEKVNAIVTNRDNNMGFTEVSPEEAEQIINAVAN
-801 VTKGTDLAADVKT
+801 AKEETAQVQTAENLPEIINKQESANGGESEIGADVIIKNIDSISNSIAQQLGT
-814 NQFTGA
+814 LKIEDFTVTSGTAERVTSKYNNGTIQLKNTVDKQRNFDSVVTFDTGA
-820 FIFLGNKCT
+820 T
-829 AKEADEKFKTLGF
+829 
-842 EALDGKT
+842 T
-849 KEKEQIEN
+849 K
-857 NIANSIGYTHVA
+857 
-869 RQDAGNIA
+869 AG
-877 SIDDAVKKIETR
+877 KKIYIAAQPRTDNKNITVDLILVSGDGTNYDEIKFRGAQKDAYVSLTAPINAQNVKQGIETIV
-889 QTTSENLVAKV
+889 N
-900 DAITNNLYQVMD
+900 
-912 TMKNNVPANTL
+912 
-923 THPFGFQGFGTKCFV
+923 
-938 TLPKEKGKSGYYK
+938 YYK
-951 ELPTG
+951 KYAGKYTIE
-956 VKDKRGLDIV
+956 
-966 FNYYPALVTE
+966 
-976 DGSPVDPTPY
+976 
-986 IKAESAAGVK
+986 ES
-996 NNNES
+996 
-1001 LQEADG
+1001 
-1007 NDASAAGQPSAST
+1007 
-1020 QGPDTSVGT
+1020 
-1029 QNTAKPQQGAQGATP
+1029 
-1044 APAGILGVAI
+1044 
-1054 SCRNIISAKANQ
+1054 NI
-1066 ILPFH
+1066 
-1071 TAKIDKESIKNA
+1071 T
-1083 IIALINDLVKA
+1083 V
-1094 QLIEPVRGENLGG
+1094 
-1107 GNRQT
+1107 
-1112 TATAESF
+1112 
-1119 SIEYDKYFNVAE
+1119 EYDKYFNVAE

-1136 FGFNRANKLHVNRTI
+1136 FGFNGANKLHVNRTI
-1151 KSPKSKLTYYALSE
+1151 KTPKSKLTYYALSE

-1176 EKYIKESLDNI
+1176 EKYIKESLDAI

-1205 SINLIKIAEDCSY
+1205 SINFIKIDEDCSY

-1240 VIVRF
+1240 VVVRF
-1245 DERGKLAESI
+1245 DERGKLVEAI

>member
-57 PAGMLD
+57 PDGMLD

-125 YQRIKYKSGSSVPT
+125 YQRIKYNSSSSAPA
-139 SDGTDGGAGD
+139 SDGTDGGTSD
-149 GAAGGTGDG
+149 GSAGGTGDG

-164 DGGTGDGAADGTGDG
+164 DGAAEDGGTGDGAAGGTGDD

-308 ASAGKGID
+308 ATAGKGID

-326 KMNNLQ
+326 NMNNLQ
-332 GESQAV
+332 SESQAV

-356 TALNEALGVGAIVA
+356 EAALNEALGVGAIVA
-370 LGSVAIKGGMYLFSK
+370 LGSVAIRGGMYLFSK

-475 YNKMIDAYVR
+475 YNQMIDAYVR

-492 NFETYTKNSKG
+492 NFEKYTKNSKG

-508 KTLSEKDANL
+508 KTLSEKDSNL

-583 VPKVGEYYIL
+583 VPKAGEYYIL
-593 QQTNQQTELA
+593 HQSNQQTELA
-603 GGDTAKGNVVLARVL
+603 DGDTAKENVVLARVL

-756 ISEATGKAE
+756 ISEATGKTE
-765 IPSEREERE
+765 ITN
-774 ETLSR
+774 ETPGTSSNN
-779 DVPEEIS
+779 VPEEIS
-786 TDNTQQDIVKLACAN
+786 IDNTQQDIVKLACAN

-829 AKEADEKFKTLGF
+829 AKEADEKFKALGF

-869 RQDAGNIA
+869 RQDADNIA
-877 SIDDAVKKIETR
+877 SIDNAVKKIETR
-889 QTTSENLVAKV
+889 QTTSEKLFGNLDRIVYSLLQQVQGLNLTANKV
-900 DAITNNLYQVMD
+900 TYPISL
-912 TMKNNVPANTL
+912 
-923 THPFGFQGFGTKCFV
+923 
-938 TLPKEKGKSGYYK
+938 SGAG
-951 ELPTG
+951 G
-956 VKDKRGLDIV
+956 VKDFYTYPKDGKNPYYIPFSTGVLDKRNEELIFKFYPTILDNAGNIV
-966 FNYYPALVTE
+966 KPSVERSADSSTASNRTPDSSTVTPQN
-976 DGSPVDPTPY
+976 S
-986 IKAESAAGVK
+986 
-996 NNNES
+996 S
-1001 LQEADG
+1001 LQEAD
-1007 NDASAAGQPSAST
+1007 NNTTSQAAA
-1020 QGPDTSVGT
+1020 
-1029 QNTAKPQQGAQGATP
+1029 
-1044 APAGILGVAI
+1044 APAQSIPNASIAQPAQQTAQVSQRIIGIVVSIDNHGHGDIKPPYHA
-1054 SCRNIISAKANQ
+1054 AK
-1066 ILPFH
+1066 L
-1071 TAKIDKESIKNA
+1071 DKESIKKA
-1083 IIALINDLVKA
+1083 CAEVINDLVKL
-1094 QLIEPVRGENLGG
+1094 QIIEPVRGENLGG
-1107 GNRQT
+1107 G

-1136 FGFNRANKLHVNRTI
+1136 FGFSGANKLHVNRTI
-1151 KSPKSKLTYYALSE
+1151 KAPKSKLTYYALSE

-1176 EKYIKESLDNI
+1176 EKYIKESLDAI

-1245 DERGKLAESI
+1245 DKRGKLAESI

-1264 ETV
+1264 ETI